1 MTGNCEIINS
11 TFDNNNGQFGGGL
24 GVRGNA
30 SVINSTFTNNQG
42 AFGAAVDMRD
52 GICSFINNSFINN
65 VVYRYGGAID
75 LSRVNYTFINSIFNY
90 NRGDF
95 RGGAIAIEDSSGS
108 FINATF
114 MGNKVTNPNSEGG
127 GAVFI
132 IDVMGVS
139 VHTTFINSKFLN
151 NSATINGGAVHL
163 GGDCNFIN
171 STFINNTAPEG
182 GAVWMGNNGNFTN
195 VTFTSN
201 IAQEYGGAVRSYGT
215 FNNFTNALF
224 TENYAKYGGAVYIA
238 GSGNFNNATFAD
250 NNVSISG
257 GALYLYGGS
266 GNFTNSIFNNNTAS
280 VSGGAVYFSRSNGN
294 LTNSTFDDNRAN
306 SGAAVYTEEDSFYH
320 FINDT
325 FTANIAQEY
334 GGAVYIKWD
343 GMFTESKFNNNSAQY
358 GGAVFINGS
367 CTIINSTFTNN
378 SASAN
383 GGALYLYNGSGNF
396 TNSIFNNNTAS
407 VSGGAVYFSRSNGN
421 LTNSTFDDNRA
432 NSGAAVYT
440 EEDSFYHFIND
451 TFTANIAQE
460 YGGAVFINGSCT
472 IVNSTFTNNSASADG
487 GAVLM
492 NNGSCTIVNS
502 TFTNNSA
509 SANGGALSI
518 KYGNCT
524 IINST
529 FTNNSASADGG
540 AVLMNNGSCTIVNST
555 FTNNSA
561 SANGGAL
568 SIKYGNCTIINSTF
582 INNTAKYGGAIF
594 LYFANYTFTDSTFKY
609 NLVEM
614 DGGAISILDASSGSF
629 INATFMNNKI
639 NGLDYSDGGAVCIID
654 RTGSKYLNTF
664 INSKFLNN
672 SATRAGGAVYTDCIC
687 NFINSTFI
695 NNTAYTGGAVRMN
708 SYYGNFINVTFIDNI
723 AVYRGGAVFCNGGDP
738 FNFTNALFIRNYAED
753 GGAIY
758 NVGYGNF
765 NNSTFTDNHV
775 NGSGGALH
783 LYSGG
788 GNLTNNIFNNNTAVY
803 GGAIFISRYNTNVY
817 NSTFADNIANSAA
830 AIYIVENTVTLD
842 PLYVTFIDS
851 TFIGNNATV
860 GGTIFLNNSK
870 QHSVFNVTKSQFK
883 DNMGNI
889 VYLTNADNITIDND
903 TKALSDFDLCCI
915 YTNMTA
921 IVMDYFYGSTGHI
934 LVNVSCLN
942 MNLPYGIIQIII
954 GNKTYTGYLIEG
966 QGVIDLDDVN
976 VGYYAVSV
984 LYNGSSLWAKSA
996 SNVNFTVFKK
1006 DVDMDLSITNI
1017 TYGEDATVE
1026 VTFNETVEGFVY
1038 IKYDGKIYNVTVNGS
1053 KATIIVDQLDAGNY
1067 TFDVTFDSNN
1077 YNQTIQ
1083 SVNLTVFKANSTI
1096 SANVE
1101 DEDYMENIII
1111 NVTTPCED
1119 GVIYVVINNQTYKG
1133 YVIGGEGSIIVTDLE
1148 PGFYTCNVTYNG
1160 SDNYNSC
1167 VESVNFTVNKLNVT
1181 VVATVEIDDNN
1192 NVLIHVLTDGDDGV
1206 AYVIINNRTYTGNIV
1221 NRTGVINI
1229 TGLLP
1234 GVYETNLVYNGSVY
1248 YNPSVVPVNFT
1259 VDKYD
1264 SAISV
1269 NVVDVVYGKNVVV
1282 NVTTDCDDG
1291 EIYIELNG
1299 QKYTGYI
1306 LGGKG
1311 SIIVPSLEPGSYLVN
1326 VTYNGSV
1333 HYNPCVV
1340 PVNFTV
1346 NRLNVTLVANVE
1358 IDDNDVLIHVLT
1370 DGDDGVAYVVINNR
1384 TYTGNIVN
1392 HTGVIN
1398 ITGLLPGVYETSL
1411 VYNGSVRY
1419 NPSVVPVNFTVDK
1432 YDSAISVNVVDVVY
1446 GKDVVVNVT
1455 TDCDDGEIYI
1465 ELNGQKYTGYIVGGK
1480 GSIIVPSLEPG
1491 SYVVN
1496 VTYNGSVH
1504 YNSCVESVNF
1514 TVNKL
1519 NVTVVANVEIDDNDD
1534 VLIHVLTD
1542 GDDGVAYVVIN
1553 NRTFTGNIVNRTGVI
1568 NITGLLPGDYETNL
1582 VYNGSVHYNPS
1593 GVPVN
1598 FTVDK
1603 YDSEISVNVVDVVYG
1618 KDVIVNVTTDCDDSE
1633 IYIELNGQK
1642 YRGYILD
1649 GKGSIIVPSLEP
1661 GFYIGNVTYEG
1672 SDNYNPCVESVN
1684 FTVNRINS
1692 TTYTSV
1698 ELKNGDVY
1706 INIFTTGEDSV
1717 AYVIFNGTNY
1727 TCDITDG
1734 QGMII
1739 ITGLDTGYYEANLT
1753 YAGTKYYN
1761 PSISYVNFVIGDKI
1775 DSSISVNT
1783 SDVVYGKDVLINVRT
1798 DCDDSIVYVI
1808 VNDQI
1813 FEGNIIGGIGLI
1825 RVSGL
1830 DVGNYELNVTYK
1842 GSDIYKPSVASVNF
1856 TVNPQ
1861 PTCIR
1866 ANGASYIINYGGSY
1880 KVNFDPLLEG
1890 ANITFTI
1897 NGKIISSAVTDKSG
1911 IAVIKLSP
1919 SQLSSIG
1926 AGSHNMIVSF
1936 AGNKNYLPFNTTVK
1950 VSINKENTLFYN
1962 VKSVKRYYKSN
1973 ARSMQL
1979 TATLKNS
1986 KRKVMKNQW
1995 VYFKVNKKTFK
2006 VKTNSK
2012 GVAKLTLNRAK
2023 IKACKLNKKGIYKFT
2038 VTYKTTKT
2046 YKQTTKKGTLKVLK

>member
-1 MTGNCEIINS
+1 MNAKENNDDTNFKSLSASNGDKGDLKDSNEVLNFSSLNNTINSGSSIIVLENNYTYDNSTDSRFIELGGIVISRDLTIDGQGHTIDLGGQIRFLNVNNYSITLKNINIINGITVGEFHGGAVLINNGNCTIINSTFTNNVAYACGGAVAVMTGNCEIINS

-42 AFGAAVDMRD
+42 AFGAAVDIRD

-95 RGGAIAIEDSSGS
+95 RGGAIAIEDSNGS

-114 MGNKVTNPNSEGG
+114 MGNKVTNPNSDGG

-151 NSATINGGAVHL
+151 NTATLNGGAVHL

-182 GAVWMGNNGNFTN
+182 GALYLYGGSGNFTN

-224 TENYAKYGGAVYIA
+224 TENYAKYGGAVYIT

-250 NNVSISG
+250 NNVSKSG
-257 GALYLYGGS
+257 GALYLYSGS

-334 GGAVYIKWD
+334 GGAVYIKRD
-343 GMFTESKFNNNSAQY
+343 GMFTDSKFNNNSAQY
-358 GGAVFINGS
+358 GGAVFINNGS

-383 GGALYLYNGSGNF
+383 GGAL
-396 TNSIFNNNTAS
+396 SIK
-407 VSGGAVYFSRSNGN
+407 Y
-421 LTNSTFDDNRA
+421 
-432 NSGAAVYT
+432 
-440 EEDSFYHFIND
+440 
-451 TFTANIAQE
+451 
-460 YGGAVFINGSCT
+460 GSCT
-472 IVNSTFTNNSASADG
+472 I
-487 GAVLM
+487 
-492 NNGSCTIVNS
+492 I
-502 TFTNNSA
+502 
-509 SANGGALSI
+509 
-518 KYGNCT
+518 
-524 IINST
+524 
-529 FTNNSASADGG
+529 
-540 AVLMNNGSCTIVNST
+540 NST

-594 LYFANYTFTDSTFKY
+594 LNFVNYTFTDSTFKY
-609 NLVEM
+609 NIVEM

-639 NGLDYSDGGAVCIID
+639 NGLEYSDGGAVCIID

-672 SATRAGGAVYTDCIC
+672 SATRGGGAVYTDGIC

-695 NNTAYTGGAVRMN
+695 NNTAYSGGAVRMN

-723 AVYRGGAVFCNGGDP
+723 AVYRGGAVFCNGDP
-738 FNFTNALFIRNYAED
+738 FNFTNALFIRNYAKQ
-753 GGAIY
+753 GGAVY
-758 NVGYGNF
+758 NMGYGNF

-775 NGSGGALH
+775 NGSGGALY

-788 GNLTNNIFNNNTAVY
+788 GNLTNNIFNNNTADIS

-903 TKALSDFDLCCI
+903 TRALSDFDLCCI

-921 IVMDYFYGSTGHI
+921 IVMNYFYDSTGHI
-934 LVNVSCLN
+934 LVNVSCLDIH
-942 MNLPYGIIQIII
+942 LPYGIIQIII

-966 QGVIDLDDVN
+966 QGVIDLDGVN

-984 LYNGSSLWAKSA
+984 LYNGSSIWAKSS

-1017 TYGEDATVE
+1017 TYGEDAAVE
-1026 VTFNETVEGFVY
+1026 VIFNETVEGFVY

-1053 KATIIVDQLDAGNY
+1053 KATIILDQLDAGNY

-1181 VVATVEIDDNN
+1181 VVSNVEIDDNN
-1192 NVLIHVLTDGDDGV
+1192 DVLIHILTDGDDGV
-1206 AYVIINNRTYTGNIV
+1206 AYVIINNNTYTGRIV

-1229 TGLLP
+1229 TGLL
-1234 GVYETNLVYNGSVY
+1234 S
-1248 YNPSVVPVNFT
+1248 
-1259 VDKYD
+1259 
-1264 SAISV
+1264 
-1269 NVVDVVYGKNVVV
+1269 
-1282 NVTTDCDDG
+1282 
-1291 EIYIELNG
+1291 
-1299 QKYTGYI
+1299 GY
-1306 LGGKG
+1306 
-1311 SIIVPSLEPGSYLVN
+1311 
-1326 VTYNGSV
+1326 
-1333 HYNPCVV
+1333 
-1340 PVNFTV
+1340 
-1346 NRLNVTLVANVE
+1346 
-1358 IDDNDVLIHVLT
+1358 
-1370 DGDDGVAYVVINNR
+1370 
-1384 TYTGNIVN
+1384 
-1392 HTGVIN
+1392 
-1398 ITGLLPGVYETSL
+1398 YETSL
-1411 VYNGSVRY
+1411 VYNGSVHY

-1446 GKDVVVNVT
+1446 GKDVIVNVT
-1455 TDCDDGEIYI
+1455 TDCDDG
-1465 ELNGQKYTGYIVGGK
+1465 
-1480 GSIIVPSLEPG
+1480 
-1491 SYVVN
+1491 
-1496 VTYNGSVH
+1496 
-1504 YNSCVESVNF
+1504 
-1514 TVNKL
+1514 
-1519 NVTVVANVEIDDNDD
+1519 
-1534 VLIHVLTD
+1534 
-1542 GDDGVAYVVIN
+1542 
-1553 NRTFTGNIVNRTGVI
+1553 
-1568 NITGLLPGDYETNL
+1568 
-1582 VYNGSVHYNPS
+1582 
-1593 GVPVN
+1593 
-1598 FTVDK
+1598 
-1603 YDSEISVNVVDVVYG
+1603 
-1618 KDVIVNVTTDCDDSE
+1618 E

-1661 GFYIGNVTYEG
+1661 GFYICNVTYTG

-1684 FTVNRINS
+1684 FTVNKIDSS
-1692 TTYTSV
+1692 TNTFV

-1706 INIFTTGEDSV
+1706 INVLTTGEDSV

-1727 TCDITDG
+1727 TCNITGG
-1734 QGMII
+1734 QGMIM
-1739 ITGLDTGYYEANLT
+1739 ITGLDAGYYDANLT
-1753 YAGTKYYN
+1753 YAGNKYYN

-1808 VNDQI
+1808 VNGQI
-1813 FEGNIIGGIGLI
+1813 FEGNIIDGIGLI

-1830 DVGNYELNVTYK
+1830 DTGNYELNVTYK
-1842 GSDIYKPSVASVNF
+1842 GSDIYKPCVASVNF

-1861 PTCIR
+1861 STCIR
-1866 ANGASYIINYGGSY
+1866 ANDASYIINYGGTY

-1890 ANITFTI
+1890 VNITFTI
-1897 NGKIISSAVTDKSG
+1897 NGKNISSTLTDKSG
-1911 IAVIKLSP
+1911 IAVINLSP

-1950 VSINKENTLFYN
+1950 VSINKENTLFSN
-1962 VKSVKRYYKSN
+1962 VKSVKKYYKSN
-1973 ARSMQL
+1973 AKAIQL

-1986 KRKVMKNQW
+1986 KNKVIKNQW
-1995 VYFKVNKKTFK
+1995 VYFKVNNKKTYK

-2023 IKACKLNKKGIYKFT
+2023 IKACKLNKKGNYKFT
-2038 VTYKTTKT
+2038 VTYNTTKT
-2046 YKQTTKKGTLKVLK
+2046 FKQATKNGRLKVLK

>member
-1 MTGNCEIINS
+1 MNAKENNDDTNFKSLSASNGDKGDLKDSNEVLNFSSLNNTINSGSSIIVLENNYTYDNSTDSRFIELGGIVISRDLTIDGQGHTIDLGGQIRFLNVNNYSITLKNINIINGITVGEFHGGAVLINNGNCTIINSTFTNNVAYACGGAVAVMTGNCEIINS

-42 AFGAAVDMRD
+42 AFGAAVDIRD

-95 RGGAIAIEDSSGS
+95 RGGAIAIEDSNGS

-114 MGNKVTNPNSEGG
+114 MGNKVTNPNSDGG

-151 NSATINGGAVHL
+151 NTATLNGGAVHL

-182 GAVWMGNNGNFTN
+182 GALYLYGGSGNFTN

-224 TENYAKYGGAVYIA
+224 TENYAKYGGAVYIT

-250 NNVSISG
+250 NNVSKSG
-257 GALYLYGGS
+257 GALYLYSGS

-280 VSGGAVYFSRSNGN
+280 VSGGAVYFSRSNG
-294 LTNSTFDDNRAN
+294 
-306 SGAAVYTEEDSFYH
+306 
-320 FINDT
+320 I
-325 FTANIAQEY
+325 
-334 GGAVYIKWD
+334 
-343 GMFTESKFNNNSAQY
+343 
-358 GGAVFINGS
+358 
-367 CTIINSTFTNN
+367 
-378 SASAN
+378 
-383 GGALYLYNGSGNF
+383 
-396 TNSIFNNNTAS
+396 
-407 VSGGAVYFSRSNGN
+407 

-460 YGGAVFINGSCT
+460 YGGAVFINNGSCT

-487 GAVLM
+487 GAVFI
-492 NNGSCTIVNS
+492 NNGSCTIINS

-518 KYGNCT
+518 KYGSCT

-540 AVLMNNGSCTIVNST
+540 AVLMNNGSCTIINST

-594 LYFANYTFTDSTFKY
+594 LYFVNYTFTDSTFKY
-609 NLVEM
+609 NIVEM

-639 NGLDYSDGGAVCIID
+639 NGLEYSDGGAVCIID

-672 SATRAGGAVYTDCIC
+672 SATRGGGAVYTDGVC

-695 NNTAYTGGAVRMN
+695 NNTAYSGGAVRMN
-708 SYYGNFINVTFIDNI
+708 SYYGNLINVTFIDNI
-723 AVYRGGAVFCNGGDP
+723 AVDNGGAVFCNGDP
-738 FNFTNALFIRNYAED
+738 FNFTNALFIRNYAKQ
-753 GGAIY
+753 GGAVY
-758 NVGYGNF
+758 NMGYGNF

-775 NGSGGALH
+775 NGSGGALY

-788 GNLTNNIFNNNTAVY
+788 GNLTNNIFNNNTADIS

-903 TKALSDFDLCCI
+903 TRALSDFDLCCI

-921 IVMDYFYGSTGHI
+921 IVMNYFYDSTGHI
-934 LVNVSCLN
+934 LVNVSCLDIH
-942 MNLPYGIIQIII
+942 LPYGIIQIII

-966 QGVIDLDDVN
+966 QGVIDLDGVN

-984 LYNGSSLWAKSA
+984 LYNGSSIWAKSS

-1017 TYGEDATVE
+1017 TYGEDAAVE
-1026 VTFNETVEGFVY
+1026 VIFNETVEGFVY

-1053 KATIIVDQLDAGNY
+1053 KATIILDQLDAGNY

-1181 VVATVEIDDNN
+1181 VVSNVEIDDNN
-1192 NVLIHVLTDGDDGV
+1192 DVLIHILTDGDDGV
-1206 AYVIINNRTYTGNIV
+1206 AYVIINNNTYTGRIV

-1229 TGLLP
+1229 TGLL
-1234 GVYETNLVYNGSVY
+1234 S
-1248 YNPSVVPVNFT
+1248 
-1259 VDKYD
+1259 
-1264 SAISV
+1264 
-1269 NVVDVVYGKNVVV
+1269 
-1282 NVTTDCDDG
+1282 
-1291 EIYIELNG
+1291 
-1299 QKYTGYI
+1299 GY
-1306 LGGKG
+1306 
-1311 SIIVPSLEPGSYLVN
+1311 
-1326 VTYNGSV
+1326 
-1333 HYNPCVV
+1333 
-1340 PVNFTV
+1340 
-1346 NRLNVTLVANVE
+1346 
-1358 IDDNDVLIHVLT
+1358 
-1370 DGDDGVAYVVINNR
+1370 
-1384 TYTGNIVN
+1384 
-1392 HTGVIN
+1392 
-1398 ITGLLPGVYETSL
+1398 YETSL
-1411 VYNGSVRY
+1411 VYNGSVHY

-1446 GKDVVVNVT
+1446 GKDVIVNVT
-1455 TDCDDGEIYI
+1455 TDCDDG
-1465 ELNGQKYTGYIVGGK
+1465 
-1480 GSIIVPSLEPG
+1480 
-1491 SYVVN
+1491 
-1496 VTYNGSVH
+1496 
-1504 YNSCVESVNF
+1504 
-1514 TVNKL
+1514 
-1519 NVTVVANVEIDDNDD
+1519 
-1534 VLIHVLTD
+1534 
-1542 GDDGVAYVVIN
+1542 
-1553 NRTFTGNIVNRTGVI
+1553 
-1568 NITGLLPGDYETNL
+1568 
-1582 VYNGSVHYNPS
+1582 
-1593 GVPVN
+1593 
-1598 FTVDK
+1598 
-1603 YDSEISVNVVDVVYG
+1603 
-1618 KDVIVNVTTDCDDSE
+1618 E

-1661 GFYIGNVTYEG
+1661 GFYICNVTYTG

-1684 FTVNRINS
+1684 FTVNKIDSS
-1692 TTYTSV
+1692 TNTFV

-1706 INIFTTGEDSV
+1706 INVLTTGEDSV

-1727 TCDITDG
+1727 TCNITGG
-1734 QGMII
+1734 QGMIM
-1739 ITGLDTGYYEANLT
+1739 ITGLDAGYYDANLT
-1753 YAGTKYYN
+1753 YAGNKYYN

-1808 VNDQI
+1808 VNGQI
-1813 FEGNIIGGIGLI
+1813 FEGNIIDGIGLI

-1830 DVGNYELNVTYK
+1830 DTGNYELNVTYK
-1842 GSDIYKPSVASVNF
+1842 GSDIYKPCVASVNF

-1861 PTCIR
+1861 STCIR
-1866 ANGASYIINYGGSY
+1866 ANDASYIINYGGTY

-1890 ANITFTI
+1890 VNITFTI
-1897 NGKIISSAVTDKSG
+1897 NGKNISSTLTDKSG
-1911 IAVIKLSP
+1911 IAVINLSP

-1950 VSINKENTLFYN
+1950 VSINKENTLFSN
-1962 VKSVKRYYKSN
+1962 VKSVKKYYKSN
-1973 ARSMQL
+1973 AKAIQL

-1986 KRKVMKNQW
+1986 KNKVIKNQW
-1995 VYFKVNKKTFK
+1995 VYFKVNNKKTYK

-2023 IKACKLNKKGIYKFT
+2023 IKACKLNKKGNYKFT
-2038 VTYKTTKT
+2038 VTYNTTKT
-2046 YKQTTKKGTLKVLK
+2046 FKQATKNGRLKVLK

>member
-1 MTGNCEIINS
+1 MNAKENNDDTNFKSLSASNGDKGDLKDSNEVLNFSSLNNTINSGSSIIVLENNYTYDNSTDSRFIELGGIVISRDLTIDGQGHTIDLGGQIRFLNVNNYSITLKNINIINGITVGEFHGGAVLINNGNCTIINSTFTNNVAYACGGAVAVMTGNCEIINS

-42 AFGAAVDMRD
+42 AFGAAVDIRD

-95 RGGAIAIEDSSGS
+95 RGGAIAIEDSNGS

-114 MGNKVTNPNSEGG
+114 MGNKVTNPNSDGG

-151 NSATINGGAVHL
+151 NTATLNGGAVHL

-182 GAVWMGNNGNFTN
+182 GALYLYGGSGNFTN

-224 TENYAKYGGAVYIA
+224 TENYAKYGGAVYIT

-250 NNVSISG
+250 NNVSKSG
-257 GALYLYGGS
+257 GALYLYDGS

-334 GGAVYIKWD
+334 GGAVYIKRD
-343 GMFTESKFNNNSAQY
+343 GMFTDSKFNNNSAQY
-358 GGAVFINGS
+358 GGAVFINNGS

-383 GGALYLYNGSGNF
+383 GGAL
-396 TNSIFNNNTAS
+396 
-407 VSGGAVYFSRSNGN
+407 
-421 LTNSTFDDNRA
+421 
-432 NSGAAVYT
+432 
-440 EEDSFYHFIND
+440 
-451 TFTANIAQE
+451 
-460 YGGAVFINGSCT
+460 
-472 IVNSTFTNNSASADG
+472 
-487 GAVLM
+487 
-492 NNGSCTIVNS
+492 
-502 TFTNNSA
+502 
-509 SANGGALSI
+509 SI
-518 KYGNCT
+518 KYGSCT

-540 AVLMNNGSCTIVNST
+540 AVLMNNGSCTIINST

-594 LYFANYTFTDSTFKY
+594 LYFVNYTFTDSTFKY
-609 NLVEM
+609 NIVEM

-639 NGLDYSDGGAVCIID
+639 NGLEYSDGGAVCIID

-672 SATRAGGAVYTDCIC
+672 SATRGGGAVYTDGVC

-695 NNTAYTGGAVRMN
+695 NNTAYSGGAVRMN
-708 SYYGNFINVTFIDNI
+708 SYYGNLINVTFIDNI
-723 AVYRGGAVFCNGGDP
+723 AVDNGGAVFCNGDP
-738 FNFTNALFIRNYAED
+738 FNFTNALFIRNYAKQ
-753 GGAIY
+753 GGAVY
-758 NVGYGNF
+758 NMGYGNF

-775 NGSGGALH
+775 NGSGGALY

-788 GNLTNNIFNNNTAVY
+788 GNLTNNIFNNNTADIS

-903 TKALSDFDLCCI
+903 TRALSDFDLCCI

-921 IVMDYFYGSTGHI
+921 IVMNYFYDSTGHI
-934 LVNVSCLN
+934 LVNVSCLDIH
-942 MNLPYGIIQIII
+942 LPYGIIQIII

-966 QGVIDLDDVN
+966 QGVIDLDGVN

-984 LYNGSSLWAKSA
+984 LYNGSSIWAKSS

-1017 TYGEDATVE
+1017 TYGEDAAVE
-1026 VTFNETVEGFVY
+1026 VIFNETVEGFVY

-1053 KATIIVDQLDAGNY
+1053 KATIILDQLDAGNY

-1181 VVATVEIDDNN
+1181 VVSNVEIDDNN
-1192 NVLIHVLTDGDDGV
+1192 DVLIHILTDGDDGV
-1206 AYVIINNRTYTGNIV
+1206 AYVIINNNTYTGRIV

-1229 TGLLP
+1229 TGLL
-1234 GVYETNLVYNGSVY
+1234 S
-1248 YNPSVVPVNFT
+1248 
-1259 VDKYD
+1259 
-1264 SAISV
+1264 
-1269 NVVDVVYGKNVVV
+1269 
-1282 NVTTDCDDG
+1282 
-1291 EIYIELNG
+1291 
-1299 QKYTGYI
+1299 GY
-1306 LGGKG
+1306 
-1311 SIIVPSLEPGSYLVN
+1311 
-1326 VTYNGSV
+1326 
-1333 HYNPCVV
+1333 
-1340 PVNFTV
+1340 
-1346 NRLNVTLVANVE
+1346 
-1358 IDDNDVLIHVLT
+1358 
-1370 DGDDGVAYVVINNR
+1370 
-1384 TYTGNIVN
+1384 
-1392 HTGVIN
+1392 
-1398 ITGLLPGVYETSL
+1398 YETSL
-1411 VYNGSVRY
+1411 VYNGSVHY

-1446 GKDVVVNVT
+1446 GKDVIVNVT
-1455 TDCDDGEIYI
+1455 TDCDDG
-1465 ELNGQKYTGYIVGGK
+1465 
-1480 GSIIVPSLEPG
+1480 
-1491 SYVVN
+1491 
-1496 VTYNGSVH
+1496 
-1504 YNSCVESVNF
+1504 
-1514 TVNKL
+1514 
-1519 NVTVVANVEIDDNDD
+1519 
-1534 VLIHVLTD
+1534 
-1542 GDDGVAYVVIN
+1542 
-1553 NRTFTGNIVNRTGVI
+1553 
-1568 NITGLLPGDYETNL
+1568 
-1582 VYNGSVHYNPS
+1582 
-1593 GVPVN
+1593 
-1598 FTVDK
+1598 
-1603 YDSEISVNVVDVVYG
+1603 
-1618 KDVIVNVTTDCDDSE
+1618 E

-1661 GFYIGNVTYEG
+1661 GFYICNVTYTG

-1684 FTVNRINS
+1684 FTVNKIDSS
-1692 TTYTSV
+1692 TNTFV

-1706 INIFTTGEDSV
+1706 INVLTTGEDSV

-1727 TCDITDG
+1727 TCNITGG
-1734 QGMII
+1734 QGMIM
-1739 ITGLDTGYYEANLT
+1739 ITGLDAGYYDANLT
-1753 YAGTKYYN
+1753 YAGNKYYN

-1808 VNDQI
+1808 VNGQI
-1813 FEGNIIGGIGLI
+1813 FEGNIIDGIGLI

-1830 DVGNYELNVTYK
+1830 DTGNYELNVTYK
-1842 GSDIYKPSVASVNF
+1842 GSDIYKPCVASVNF

-1861 PTCIR
+1861 STCIR
-1866 ANGASYIINYGGSY
+1866 ANDASYIINYGGTY

-1890 ANITFTI
+1890 VNITFTI
-1897 NGKIISSAVTDKSG
+1897 NGKNISSTLTDKSG
-1911 IAVIKLSP
+1911 IAVINLSP

-1950 VSINKENTLFYN
+1950 VSINKENTLFSN
-1962 VKSVKRYYKSN
+1962 VKSVKKYYKSN
-1973 ARSMQL
+1973 AKAIQL

-1986 KRKVMKNQW
+1986 KNKVIKNQW
-1995 VYFKVNKKTFK
+1995 VYFKVNNKKTYK

-2023 IKACKLNKKGIYKFT
+2023 IKACKLNKKGNYKFT
-2038 VTYKTTKT
+2038 VTYNTTKT
-2046 YKQTTKKGTLKVLK
+2046 FKQATKNGRLKVLK

>member
-1 MTGNCEIINS
+1 MNAKENNDDTNFKSLSASNGDKGDLKDSNEVLNFSSLNNTINSGSSIIVLENNYTYDNSTDSRFIELGGIVISRDLTIDGQGHTIDLGGQIRFLNVNNYSITLKNINIINGITVGEFHGGAVLINNGNCTIINSTFTNNVAYACGGAVAVMTGNCEIINS

-42 AFGAAVDMRD
+42 AFGAAVDIRD

-95 RGGAIAIEDSSGS
+95 RGGAIAIEDSNGS

-114 MGNKVTNPNSEGG
+114 MGNKVTNPNSDGG

-151 NSATINGGAVHL
+151 NTATLNGGAVHL

-182 GAVWMGNNGNFTN
+182 GALYLYGGSGNFTN

-224 TENYAKYGGAVYIA
+224 TENYAKYGGAVYIT

-250 NNVSISG
+250 NNVSKSG
-257 GALYLYGGS
+257 GALYLYSGS

-280 VSGGAVYFSRSNGN
+280 VSGGAVYFSRSNG
-294 LTNSTFDDNRAN
+294 
-306 SGAAVYTEEDSFYH
+306 
-320 FINDT
+320 I
-325 FTANIAQEY
+325 
-334 GGAVYIKWD
+334 
-343 GMFTESKFNNNSAQY
+343 
-358 GGAVFINGS
+358 
-367 CTIINSTFTNN
+367 
-378 SASAN
+378 
-383 GGALYLYNGSGNF
+383 
-396 TNSIFNNNTAS
+396 
-407 VSGGAVYFSRSNGN
+407 

-460 YGGAVFINGSCT
+460 YGGAVFIN
-472 IVNSTFTNNSASADG
+472 
-487 GAVLM
+487 
-492 NNGSCTIVNS
+492 NGSCTIVNS

-518 KYGNCT
+518 KYGSCT

-594 LYFANYTFTDSTFKY
+594 LNFVNYTFTDSTFKY
-609 NLVEM
+609 NIVEM

-639 NGLDYSDGGAVCIID
+639 NGLEYSEGGAVCIID

-672 SATRAGGAVYTDCIC
+672 SATRGGGAVYTDGIC

-723 AVYRGGAVFCNGGDP
+723 AVYRGGAVFCNGDP
-738 FNFTNALFIRNYAED
+738 FNFTNDLFIRNYAED
-753 GGAIY
+753 GGAVY
-758 NVGYGNF
+758 NMGHANF

-775 NGSGGALH
+775 NGSGGALY

-788 GNLTNNIFNNNTAVY
+788 GNLTNNIFNNNTADIS

-903 TKALSDFDLCCI
+903 TRALSDFDLCCI

-921 IVMDYFYGSTGHI
+921 IVMNYFYDSTGHI
-934 LVNVSCLN
+934 LVNVSCLDIH
-942 MNLPYGIIQIII
+942 LPYGIIQIII

-966 QGVIDLDDVN
+966 QGVIDLDGVN

-984 LYNGSSLWAKSA
+984 LYNGSSIWAKSS

-1017 TYGEDATVE
+1017 TYGEDAAVE
-1026 VTFNETVEGFVY
+1026 VIFNETVEGFVY

-1053 KATIIVDQLDAGNY
+1053 KATIILDQLDAGNY

-1181 VVATVEIDDNN
+1181 VVSNVEIDDNN
-1192 NVLIHVLTDGDDGV
+1192 DVLIHILTDGDDGV
-1206 AYVIINNRTYTGNIV
+1206 AYVIINNNTYTGRIV

-1229 TGLLP
+1229 TGLL
-1234 GVYETNLVYNGSVY
+1234 S
-1248 YNPSVVPVNFT
+1248 
-1259 VDKYD
+1259 
-1264 SAISV
+1264 
-1269 NVVDVVYGKNVVV
+1269 
-1282 NVTTDCDDG
+1282 
-1291 EIYIELNG
+1291 
-1299 QKYTGYI
+1299 GY
-1306 LGGKG
+1306 
-1311 SIIVPSLEPGSYLVN
+1311 
-1326 VTYNGSV
+1326 
-1333 HYNPCVV
+1333 
-1340 PVNFTV
+1340 
-1346 NRLNVTLVANVE
+1346 
-1358 IDDNDVLIHVLT
+1358 
-1370 DGDDGVAYVVINNR
+1370 
-1384 TYTGNIVN
+1384 
-1392 HTGVIN
+1392 
-1398 ITGLLPGVYETSL
+1398 YETSL
-1411 VYNGSVRY
+1411 VYNGSVHY

-1446 GKDVVVNVT
+1446 GKDVIVNVT
-1455 TDCDDGEIYI
+1455 TDCDDG
-1465 ELNGQKYTGYIVGGK
+1465 
-1480 GSIIVPSLEPG
+1480 
-1491 SYVVN
+1491 
-1496 VTYNGSVH
+1496 
-1504 YNSCVESVNF
+1504 
-1514 TVNKL
+1514 
-1519 NVTVVANVEIDDNDD
+1519 
-1534 VLIHVLTD
+1534 
-1542 GDDGVAYVVIN
+1542 
-1553 NRTFTGNIVNRTGVI
+1553 
-1568 NITGLLPGDYETNL
+1568 
-1582 VYNGSVHYNPS
+1582 
-1593 GVPVN
+1593 
-1598 FTVDK
+1598 
-1603 YDSEISVNVVDVVYG
+1603 
-1618 KDVIVNVTTDCDDSE
+1618 E

-1661 GFYIGNVTYEG
+1661 GFYICNVTYTG

-1684 FTVNRINS
+1684 FTVNKIDSS
-1692 TTYTSV
+1692 TNTFV

-1706 INIFTTGEDSV
+1706 INVLTTGEDSV

-1727 TCDITDG
+1727 TCNITGG
-1734 QGMII
+1734 QGMIM
-1739 ITGLDTGYYEANLT
+1739 ITGLDAGYYDANLT
-1753 YAGTKYYN
+1753 YAGNKYYN

-1808 VNDQI
+1808 VNGQI
-1813 FEGNIIGGIGLI
+1813 FEGNIIDGIGLI

-1830 DVGNYELNVTYK
+1830 DAGNYEFNVTYK
-1842 GSDIYKPSVASVNF
+1842 GSDIYKPCVASVNF

-1861 PTCIR
+1861 STCIR
-1866 ANGASYIINYGGSY
+1866 ANDASYIINYGGTY

-1890 ANITFTI
+1890 VNITFTI
-1897 NGKIISSAVTDKSG
+1897 NGKNISSTLTDKSG
-1911 IAVIKLSP
+1911 IAVINLSP

-1950 VSINKENTLFYN
+1950 VSINKENTLFSN
-1962 VKSVKRYYKSN
+1962 VKSVKKYYKSN
-1973 ARSMQL
+1973 AKAIQL

-1986 KRKVMKNQW
+1986 KNKVIKNQW
-1995 VYFKVNKKTFK
+1995 VYFKVNNKKTYK

-2023 IKACKLNKKGIYKFT
+2023 IKACKLNKKGNYKFT
-2038 VTYKTTKT
+2038 VTYNTTKT
-2046 YKQTTKKGTLKVLK
+2046 FKQATKNGRLKVLK

>member
-1 MTGNCEIINS
+1 MNAKENNDDTNFKSLSASNGDKGDLKDSNEVLNFSSLNNTINSGSSIIVLENNYTYDNSTDSRFIELGGIVISRDLTIDGQGHTIDLGGQIRFLNVNNYSITLKNINIINGITVGEFHGGAVLINNGNCTIINSTFTNNVAYACGGAVAVMTGNCEIINS

-42 AFGAAVDMRD
+42 AFGAAVDIRD

-95 RGGAIAIEDSSGS
+95 RGGAIAIEDSNGS

-114 MGNKVTNPNSEGG
+114 MGNKVTNPNSDGG

-151 NSATINGGAVHL
+151 NTATLNGGAVHL

-182 GAVWMGNNGNFTN
+182 GALYLYGGSGNFTN

-224 TENYAKYGGAVYIA
+224 TENYAKYGGAVYIT

-250 NNVSISG
+250 NNVSKSGGALYLYDGSGNFTNSIFNNNTASVSGGAVYFSRSNGILTNSTFDDNRANSGAAVYTEEDSFYHFINDAFTANIAQEYGGAVYIKRDGMFTDSKFNNNSAQYGGAVFINNGSCTIINSTFTNNSASANG

-280 VSGGAVYFSRSNGN
+280 VSGGAVYFSRSNG
-294 LTNSTFDDNRAN
+294 
-306 SGAAVYTEEDSFYH
+306 
-320 FINDT
+320 I
-325 FTANIAQEY
+325 
-334 GGAVYIKWD
+334 
-343 GMFTESKFNNNSAQY
+343 
-358 GGAVFINGS
+358 
-367 CTIINSTFTNN
+367 
-378 SASAN
+378 
-383 GGALYLYNGSGNF
+383 
-396 TNSIFNNNTAS
+396 
-407 VSGGAVYFSRSNGN
+407 

-460 YGGAVFINGSCT
+460 YGGAVFIN
-472 IVNSTFTNNSASADG
+472 
-487 GAVLM
+487 
-492 NNGSCTIVNS
+492 NGSCTIVNS

-518 KYGNCT
+518 KYGSCT
-524 IINST
+524 IVNST

-594 LYFANYTFTDSTFKY
+594 LNFVNYTFTDSTFKY
-609 NLVEM
+609 NIVEM

-639 NGLDYSDGGAVCIID
+639 NGLEYSEGGAVCIID

-672 SATRAGGAVYTDCIC
+672 SATRGGGAVYTDGIC

-723 AVYRGGAVFCNGGDP
+723 AVYRGGAVFCNGDP
-738 FNFTNALFIRNYAED
+738 FNFTNDLFIRNYAED
-753 GGAIY
+753 GGAVY
-758 NVGYGNF
+758 NMGHANF

-775 NGSGGALH
+775 NGSGGALY

-788 GNLTNNIFNNNTAVY
+788 GNLTNNIFNNNTADIS

-903 TKALSDFDLCCI
+903 TRALSDFDLCCI

-921 IVMDYFYGSTGHI
+921 IVMNYFYDSTGHI
-934 LVNVSCLN
+934 LVNVSCLDIH
-942 MNLPYGIIQIII
+942 LPYGIIQIII

-966 QGVIDLDDVN
+966 QGVIDLDGVN

-984 LYNGSSLWAKSA
+984 LYNGSSIWAKSS

-1017 TYGEDATVE
+1017 TYGEDAAVE
-1026 VTFNETVEGFVY
+1026 VIFNETVEGFVY

-1053 KATIIVDQLDAGNY
+1053 KATIILDQLDAGNY

-1181 VVATVEIDDNN
+1181 VVSNVEIDDNN
-1192 NVLIHVLTDGDDGV
+1192 DVLIHILTDGDDGV
-1206 AYVIINNRTYTGNIV
+1206 AYVIINNNTYTGRIV

-1229 TGLLP
+1229 TGLL
-1234 GVYETNLVYNGSVY
+1234 S
-1248 YNPSVVPVNFT
+1248 
-1259 VDKYD
+1259 
-1264 SAISV
+1264 
-1269 NVVDVVYGKNVVV
+1269 
-1282 NVTTDCDDG
+1282 
-1291 EIYIELNG
+1291 
-1299 QKYTGYI
+1299 GY
-1306 LGGKG
+1306 
-1311 SIIVPSLEPGSYLVN
+1311 
-1326 VTYNGSV
+1326 
-1333 HYNPCVV
+1333 
-1340 PVNFTV
+1340 
-1346 NRLNVTLVANVE
+1346 
-1358 IDDNDVLIHVLT
+1358 
-1370 DGDDGVAYVVINNR
+1370 
-1384 TYTGNIVN
+1384 
-1392 HTGVIN
+1392 
-1398 ITGLLPGVYETSL
+1398 YETSL
-1411 VYNGSVRY
+1411 VYNGSVHY

-1446 GKDVVVNVT
+1446 GKDVIVNVT
-1455 TDCDDGEIYI
+1455 TDCDDG
-1465 ELNGQKYTGYIVGGK
+1465 
-1480 GSIIVPSLEPG
+1480 
-1491 SYVVN
+1491 
-1496 VTYNGSVH
+1496 
-1504 YNSCVESVNF
+1504 
-1514 TVNKL
+1514 
-1519 NVTVVANVEIDDNDD
+1519 
-1534 VLIHVLTD
+1534 
-1542 GDDGVAYVVIN
+1542 
-1553 NRTFTGNIVNRTGVI
+1553 
-1568 NITGLLPGDYETNL
+1568 
-1582 VYNGSVHYNPS
+1582 
-1593 GVPVN
+1593 
-1598 FTVDK
+1598 
-1603 YDSEISVNVVDVVYG
+1603 
-1618 KDVIVNVTTDCDDSE
+1618 E

-1661 GFYIGNVTYEG
+1661 GFYICNVTYTG

-1684 FTVNRINS
+1684 FTVNKIDSS
-1692 TTYTSV
+1692 TNTFV

-1706 INIFTTGEDSV
+1706 INVLTTGEDSV

-1727 TCDITDG
+1727 TCNITGG
-1734 QGMII
+1734 QGMIM
-1739 ITGLDTGYYEANLT
+1739 ITGLDAGYYDANLT
-1753 YAGTKYYN
+1753 YAGNKYYN

-1808 VNDQI
+1808 VNGQI
-1813 FEGNIIGGIGLI
+1813 FEGNIIDGIGLI

-1830 DVGNYELNVTYK
+1830 DTGNYELNVTYK
-1842 GSDIYKPSVASVNF
+1842 GSDIYKPCVASVNF

-1861 PTCIR
+1861 STCIR
-1866 ANGASYIINYGGSY
+1866 ANDASYIINYGGTY

-1890 ANITFTI
+1890 VNITFTI
-1897 NGKIISSAVTDKSG
+1897 NGKNISSTLTDKSG
-1911 IAVIKLSP
+1911 IAVINLSP

-1950 VSINKENTLFYN
+1950 VSINKENTLFSN
-1962 VKSVKRYYKSN
+1962 VKSVKKYYKSN
-1973 ARSMQL
+1973 AKAIQL

-1986 KRKVMKNQW
+1986 KNKVIKNQW
-1995 VYFKVNKKTFK
+1995 VYFKVNNKKTYK

-2023 IKACKLNKKGIYKFT
+2023 IKACKLNKKGNYKFT
-2038 VTYKTTKT
+2038 VTYNTTKT
-2046 YKQTTKKGTLKVLK
+2046 FKQATKNGRLKVLK

>member
-1 MTGNCEIINS
+1 MNAKENNDDTNFKSLSASNGDKGDLKDSNEVLNFSSLNNTINSGSSIIVLENNYTYDNSTDSRFIELGGIVISRDLTIDGQGHTIDLGGQIRFLNVNNYSITLKNINIINGITVGEFHGGAVLINNGNCTIINSTFTNNVAYACGGAVAVMTGNCEIINS

-42 AFGAAVDMRD
+42 AFGAAVDIRD

-95 RGGAIAIEDSSGS
+95 RGGAIAIEDSNGS

-114 MGNKVTNPNSEGG
+114 MGNKVTNPNSDGG

-151 NSATINGGAVHL
+151 NTATLNGGAVHL

-182 GAVWMGNNGNFTN
+182 GALYLYGGSGNFTN

-224 TENYAKYGGAVYIA
+224 TENYAKYGGAVYIT

-250 NNVSISG
+250 NNVSKSG
-257 GALYLYGGS
+257 GALYLY
-266 GNFTNSIFNNNTAS
+266 
-280 VSGGAVYFSRSNGN
+280 
-294 LTNSTFDDNRAN
+294 D
-306 SGAAVYTEEDSFYH
+306 
-320 FINDT
+320 
-325 FTANIAQEY
+325 
-334 GGAVYIKWD
+334 
-343 GMFTESKFNNNSAQY
+343 
-358 GGAVFINGS
+358 
-367 CTIINSTFTNN
+367 
-378 SASAN
+378 
-383 GGALYLYNGSGNF
+383 GSGNF

-460 YGGAVFINGSCT
+460 YGGAVFINNGSCT

-492 NNGSCTIVNS
+492 NNGSCTI
-502 TFTNNSA
+502 
-509 SANGGALSI
+509 I
-518 KYGNCT
+518 
-524 IINST
+524 
-529 FTNNSASADGG
+529 
-540 AVLMNNGSCTIVNST
+540 NST

-594 LYFANYTFTDSTFKY
+594 LNFVNYTFTDSTFKY
-609 NLVEM
+609 NIVEM

-639 NGLDYSDGGAVCIID
+639 NGLEYSDGGAVCIID

-672 SATRAGGAVYTDCIC
+672 SATRGGGAVYTDGVC

-695 NNTAYTGGAVRMN
+695 NNTAYSGGAVRMN

-723 AVYRGGAVFCNGGDP
+723 AVDNGGAVFCNGDP
-738 FNFTNALFIRNYAED
+738 FNFTNALFIRNYAKQ
-753 GGAIY
+753 GGAVY
-758 NVGYGNF
+758 NMGYGNF

-775 NGSGGALH
+775 NGSGGALY

-788 GNLTNNIFNNNTAVY
+788 GNLTNNIFNNNTADIS

-903 TKALSDFDLCCI
+903 TRALSDFDLCCI

-921 IVMDYFYGSTGHI
+921 IVMNYFYDSTGHI
-934 LVNVSCLN
+934 LVNVSCLDIH
-942 MNLPYGIIQIII
+942 LPYGIIQIII

-966 QGVIDLDDVN
+966 QGVIDLDGVN

-984 LYNGSSLWAKSA
+984 LYNGSSIWAKSS

-1017 TYGEDATVE
+1017 TYGEDAAVE
-1026 VTFNETVEGFVY
+1026 VIFNETVEGFVY

-1053 KATIIVDQLDAGNY
+1053 KATIILDQLDAGNY

-1181 VVATVEIDDNN
+1181 VVSNVEIDDNN
-1192 NVLIHVLTDGDDGV
+1192 DVLIHILTDGDDGV
-1206 AYVIINNRTYTGNIV
+1206 AYVIINNNTYTGRIV

-1229 TGLLP
+1229 TGLL
-1234 GVYETNLVYNGSVY
+1234 S
-1248 YNPSVVPVNFT
+1248 
-1259 VDKYD
+1259 
-1264 SAISV
+1264 
-1269 NVVDVVYGKNVVV
+1269 
-1282 NVTTDCDDG
+1282 
-1291 EIYIELNG
+1291 
-1299 QKYTGYI
+1299 GY
-1306 LGGKG
+1306 
-1311 SIIVPSLEPGSYLVN
+1311 
-1326 VTYNGSV
+1326 
-1333 HYNPCVV
+1333 
-1340 PVNFTV
+1340 
-1346 NRLNVTLVANVE
+1346 
-1358 IDDNDVLIHVLT
+1358 
-1370 DGDDGVAYVVINNR
+1370 
-1384 TYTGNIVN
+1384 
-1392 HTGVIN
+1392 
-1398 ITGLLPGVYETSL
+1398 YETSL
-1411 VYNGSVRY
+1411 VYNGSVHY

-1446 GKDVVVNVT
+1446 GKDVIVNVT
-1455 TDCDDGEIYI
+1455 TDCDDG
-1465 ELNGQKYTGYIVGGK
+1465 
-1480 GSIIVPSLEPG
+1480 
-1491 SYVVN
+1491 
-1496 VTYNGSVH
+1496 
-1504 YNSCVESVNF
+1504 
-1514 TVNKL
+1514 
-1519 NVTVVANVEIDDNDD
+1519 
-1534 VLIHVLTD
+1534 
-1542 GDDGVAYVVIN
+1542 
-1553 NRTFTGNIVNRTGVI
+1553 
-1568 NITGLLPGDYETNL
+1568 
-1582 VYNGSVHYNPS
+1582 
-1593 GVPVN
+1593 
-1598 FTVDK
+1598 
-1603 YDSEISVNVVDVVYG
+1603 
-1618 KDVIVNVTTDCDDSE
+1618 E

-1661 GFYIGNVTYEG
+1661 GFYICNVTYTG

-1684 FTVNRINS
+1684 FTVNKIDSS
-1692 TTYTSV
+1692 TNTFV

-1706 INIFTTGEDSV
+1706 INVLTTGEDSV

-1727 TCDITDG
+1727 TCNITGG
-1734 QGMII
+1734 QGMIM
-1739 ITGLDTGYYEANLT
+1739 ITGLDAGYYDANLT
-1753 YAGTKYYN
+1753 YAGNKYYN

-1808 VNDQI
+1808 VNGQI
-1813 FEGNIIGGIGLI
+1813 FEGNIIDGIGLI

-1830 DVGNYELNVTYK
+1830 DTGNYELNVTYK
-1842 GSDIYKPSVASVNF
+1842 GSDIYKPCVASVNF

-1861 PTCIR
+1861 STCIR
-1866 ANGASYIINYGGSY
+1866 ANDASYIINYGGTY

-1890 ANITFTI
+1890 VNITFTI
-1897 NGKIISSAVTDKSG
+1897 NGKNISSTLTDKSG
-1911 IAVIKLSP
+1911 IAVINLSP

-1950 VSINKENTLFYN
+1950 VSINKENTLFSN
-1962 VKSVKRYYKSN
+1962 VKSVKKYYKSN
-1973 ARSMQL
+1973 AKAIQL

-1986 KRKVMKNQW
+1986 KNKVIKNQW
-1995 VYFKVNKKTFK
+1995 VYFKVNNKKTYK

-2023 IKACKLNKKGIYKFT
+2023 IKACKLNKKGNYKFT

-2046 YKQTTKKGTLKVLK
+2046 FKQATKNGRLKVLK

>member
-1 MTGNCEIINS
+1 MNAKENNDDTNFKSLSASNGDKGDLKDSNEVLNFSSLNNTINSGSSIIVLENNYTYDNSTDSRFIELGGIVISRDLTIDGQGHTIDLGGQIRFLNVNNYSITLKNINIINGITVGEFHGGAVLINNGNCTIINSTFTNNVAYACGGAVAVMTGNCEIINS

-42 AFGAAVDMRD
+42 AFGAAVDIRD

-95 RGGAIAIEDSSGS
+95 RGGAIAIEDSNGS

-114 MGNKVTNPNSEGG
+114 MGNKVTNPNSDGG

-151 NSATINGGAVHL
+151 NTATLNGGAVHL

-182 GAVWMGNNGNFTN
+182 GALYLYGGSGNFTN

-224 TENYAKYGGAVYIA
+224 TENYAKYGGAVYIT

-250 NNVSISG
+250 NNVSKSG
-257 GALYLYGGS
+257 GALYLYSGS

-280 VSGGAVYFSRSNGN
+280 VSGGAVYFSRSNGI

-320 FINDT
+320 FINDA

-334 GGAVYIKWD
+334 GGAVYIKRD
-343 GMFTESKFNNNSAQY
+343 GMFTDSKFNNNSAQY
-358 GGAVFINGS
+358 GGAVFINNGS
-367 CTIINSTFTNN
+367 CTII
-378 SASAN
+378 
-383 GGALYLYNGSGNF
+383 
-396 TNSIFNNNTAS
+396 
-407 VSGGAVYFSRSNGN
+407 
-421 LTNSTFDDNRA
+421 
-432 NSGAAVYT
+432 
-440 EEDSFYHFIND
+440 
-451 TFTANIAQE
+451 
-460 YGGAVFINGSCT
+460 
-472 IVNSTFTNNSASADG
+472 
-487 GAVLM
+487 
-492 NNGSCTIVNS
+492 
-502 TFTNNSA
+502 
-509 SANGGALSI
+509 
-518 KYGNCT
+518 
-524 IINST
+524 
-529 FTNNSASADGG
+529 
-540 AVLMNNGSCTIVNST
+540 NST

-594 LYFANYTFTDSTFKY
+594 LYFVNYTFTDSTFKY
-609 NLVEM
+609 NIVEM

-639 NGLDYSDGGAVCIID
+639 NGLEYSDGGAVCIID

-672 SATRAGGAVYTDCIC
+672 SATRGGGAVYTDGVC

-695 NNTAYTGGAVRMN
+695 NNTAYSGGAVRMN
-708 SYYGNFINVTFIDNI
+708 SYYGNLINVTFIDNI
-723 AVYRGGAVFCNGGDP
+723 AVDNGGAVFCNGDP
-738 FNFTNALFIRNYAED
+738 FNFTNALFIRNYAKQ
-753 GGAIY
+753 GGAVY
-758 NVGYGNF
+758 NMGYGNF

-775 NGSGGALH
+775 NGSGGALY

-788 GNLTNNIFNNNTAVY
+788 GNLTNNIFNNNTADIS

-903 TKALSDFDLCCI
+903 TRALSDFDLCCI

-921 IVMDYFYGSTGHI
+921 IVMNYFYDSTGHI
-934 LVNVSCLN
+934 LVNVSCLDIH
-942 MNLPYGIIQIII
+942 LPYGIIQIII

-966 QGVIDLDDVN
+966 QGVIDLDGVN

-984 LYNGSSLWAKSA
+984 LYNGSSIWAKSS

-1017 TYGEDATVE
+1017 TYGEDAAVE
-1026 VTFNETVEGFVY
+1026 VIFNETVEGFVY

-1053 KATIIVDQLDAGNY
+1053 KATIILDQLDAGNY

-1181 VVATVEIDDNN
+1181 VVSNVEIDDNN
-1192 NVLIHVLTDGDDGV
+1192 DVLIHILTDGDDGV
-1206 AYVIINNRTYTGNIV
+1206 AYVIINNNTYTGRIV

-1229 TGLLP
+1229 TGLL
-1234 GVYETNLVYNGSVY
+1234 S
-1248 YNPSVVPVNFT
+1248 
-1259 VDKYD
+1259 
-1264 SAISV
+1264 
-1269 NVVDVVYGKNVVV
+1269 
-1282 NVTTDCDDG
+1282 
-1291 EIYIELNG
+1291 
-1299 QKYTGYI
+1299 GY
-1306 LGGKG
+1306 
-1311 SIIVPSLEPGSYLVN
+1311 
-1326 VTYNGSV
+1326 
-1333 HYNPCVV
+1333 
-1340 PVNFTV
+1340 
-1346 NRLNVTLVANVE
+1346 
-1358 IDDNDVLIHVLT
+1358 
-1370 DGDDGVAYVVINNR
+1370 
-1384 TYTGNIVN
+1384 
-1392 HTGVIN
+1392 
-1398 ITGLLPGVYETSL
+1398 YETSL
-1411 VYNGSVRY
+1411 VYNGSVHY

-1446 GKDVVVNVT
+1446 GKDVIVNVT
-1455 TDCDDGEIYI
+1455 TDCDDG
-1465 ELNGQKYTGYIVGGK
+1465 
-1480 GSIIVPSLEPG
+1480 
-1491 SYVVN
+1491 
-1496 VTYNGSVH
+1496 
-1504 YNSCVESVNF
+1504 
-1514 TVNKL
+1514 
-1519 NVTVVANVEIDDNDD
+1519 
-1534 VLIHVLTD
+1534 
-1542 GDDGVAYVVIN
+1542 
-1553 NRTFTGNIVNRTGVI
+1553 
-1568 NITGLLPGDYETNL
+1568 
-1582 VYNGSVHYNPS
+1582 
-1593 GVPVN
+1593 
-1598 FTVDK
+1598 
-1603 YDSEISVNVVDVVYG
+1603 
-1618 KDVIVNVTTDCDDSE
+1618 E

-1661 GFYIGNVTYEG
+1661 GFYICNVTYTG

-1684 FTVNRINS
+1684 FTVNKIDSS
-1692 TTYTSV
+1692 TNTFV

-1706 INIFTTGEDSV
+1706 INVLTTGEDSV

-1727 TCDITDG
+1727 TCNITGG
-1734 QGMII
+1734 QGMIM
-1739 ITGLDTGYYEANLT
+1739 ITGLDAGYYDANLT
-1753 YAGTKYYN
+1753 YAGNKYYN

-1808 VNDQI
+1808 VNGQI
-1813 FEGNIIGGIGLI
+1813 FEGNIIDGIGLI

-1830 DVGNYELNVTYK
+1830 DTGNYELNVTYK
-1842 GSDIYKPSVASVNF
+1842 GSDIYKPCVASVNF

-1861 PTCIR
+1861 STCIR
-1866 ANGASYIINYGGSY
+1866 ANDASYIINYGGTY

-1890 ANITFTI
+1890 VNITFTI
-1897 NGKIISSAVTDKSG
+1897 NGKNISSTLTDKSG
-1911 IAVIKLSP
+1911 IAVINLSP

-1950 VSINKENTLFYN
+1950 VSINKENTLFSN
-1962 VKSVKRYYKSN
+1962 VKSVKKYYKSN
-1973 ARSMQL
+1973 AKAIQL

-1986 KRKVMKNQW
+1986 KNKVIKNQW
-1995 VYFKVNKKTFK
+1995 VYFKVNNKKTYK

-2023 IKACKLNKKGIYKFT
+2023 IKACKLNKKGNYKFT

-2046 YKQTTKKGTLKVLK
+2046 FKQATKNGRLKVLK

>member
-1 MTGNCEIINS
+1 MNAKENNDDTNFKSLSASNGDKGDLKDSNEVLNFSSLNNTINSGSSIIVLENNYTYDNSTDSRFIELGGIVISRDLTIDGQGHTIDLGGQIRFLNVNNYSITLKNINIINGITVGEFHGGAVLINNGNCTIINSTFTNNVAYACGGAVAVMTGNCEIINS

-42 AFGAAVDMRD
+42 AFGAAVDIRD

-95 RGGAIAIEDSSGS
+95 RGGAIAIEDSNGS

-114 MGNKVTNPNSEGG
+114 MGNKVTNPNSDGG

-151 NSATINGGAVHL
+151 NTATLNGGAVHL

-182 GAVWMGNNGNFTN
+182 GALYLYGGSGNFTN

-224 TENYAKYGGAVYIA
+224 TENYAKYGGAVYIT

-250 NNVSISG
+250 NNVSKSG
-257 GALYLYGGS
+257 GALYLYSGS

-334 GGAVYIKWD
+334 GGAVYIKRD
-343 GMFTESKFNNNSAQY
+343 GMFTDSKFNNNSAQY
-358 GGAVFINGS
+358 GGAVFINNGS
-367 CTIINSTFTNN
+367 CTII
-378 SASAN
+378 
-383 GGALYLYNGSGNF
+383 
-396 TNSIFNNNTAS
+396 
-407 VSGGAVYFSRSNGN
+407 
-421 LTNSTFDDNRA
+421 
-432 NSGAAVYT
+432 
-440 EEDSFYHFIND
+440 
-451 TFTANIAQE
+451 
-460 YGGAVFINGSCT
+460 
-472 IVNSTFTNNSASADG
+472 
-487 GAVLM
+487 
-492 NNGSCTIVNS
+492 
-502 TFTNNSA
+502 
-509 SANGGALSI
+509 
-518 KYGNCT
+518 
-524 IINST
+524 
-529 FTNNSASADGG
+529 
-540 AVLMNNGSCTIVNST
+540 NST

-594 LYFANYTFTDSTFKY
+594 LYFVNYTFTDSTFKY
-609 NLVEM
+609 NIVEM

-639 NGLDYSDGGAVCIID
+639 NGLEYSDGGAVCIID

-672 SATRAGGAVYTDCIC
+672 SATRGGGAVYTDGVC

-695 NNTAYTGGAVRMN
+695 NNTAYSGGAVRMN
-708 SYYGNFINVTFIDNI
+708 SYYGNLINVTFIDNI
-723 AVYRGGAVFCNGGDP
+723 AVDNGGAVFCNGDP
-738 FNFTNALFIRNYAED
+738 FNFTNALFIRNYAKQ
-753 GGAIY
+753 GGAVY
-758 NVGYGNF
+758 NMGYGNF

-775 NGSGGALH
+775 NGSGGALY

-788 GNLTNNIFNNNTAVY
+788 GNLTNNIFNNNTADIS

-903 TKALSDFDLCCI
+903 TRALSDFDLCCI

-921 IVMDYFYGSTGHI
+921 IVMNYFYDSTGHI
-934 LVNVSCLN
+934 LVNVSCLDIH
-942 MNLPYGIIQIII
+942 LPYGIIQIII

-966 QGVIDLDDVN
+966 QGVIDLDGVN

-984 LYNGSSLWAKSA
+984 LYNGSSIWAKSS

-1017 TYGEDATVE
+1017 TYGEDAAVE
-1026 VTFNETVEGFVY
+1026 VIFNETVEGFVY

-1053 KATIIVDQLDAGNY
+1053 KATIILDQLDAGNY

-1181 VVATVEIDDNN
+1181 VVSNVEIDDNN
-1192 NVLIHVLTDGDDGV
+1192 DVLIHILTDGDDGV
-1206 AYVIINNRTYTGNIV
+1206 AYVIINNNTYTGRIV

-1229 TGLLP
+1229 TGLL
-1234 GVYETNLVYNGSVY
+1234 S
-1248 YNPSVVPVNFT
+1248 
-1259 VDKYD
+1259 
-1264 SAISV
+1264 
-1269 NVVDVVYGKNVVV
+1269 
-1282 NVTTDCDDG
+1282 
-1291 EIYIELNG
+1291 
-1299 QKYTGYI
+1299 GY
-1306 LGGKG
+1306 
-1311 SIIVPSLEPGSYLVN
+1311 
-1326 VTYNGSV
+1326 
-1333 HYNPCVV
+1333 
-1340 PVNFTV
+1340 
-1346 NRLNVTLVANVE
+1346 
-1358 IDDNDVLIHVLT
+1358 
-1370 DGDDGVAYVVINNR
+1370 
-1384 TYTGNIVN
+1384 
-1392 HTGVIN
+1392 
-1398 ITGLLPGVYETSL
+1398 YETSL
-1411 VYNGSVRY
+1411 VYNGSVHY

-1446 GKDVVVNVT
+1446 GKDVIVNVT
-1455 TDCDDGEIYI
+1455 TDCDDG
-1465 ELNGQKYTGYIVGGK
+1465 
-1480 GSIIVPSLEPG
+1480 
-1491 SYVVN
+1491 
-1496 VTYNGSVH
+1496 
-1504 YNSCVESVNF
+1504 
-1514 TVNKL
+1514 
-1519 NVTVVANVEIDDNDD
+1519 
-1534 VLIHVLTD
+1534 
-1542 GDDGVAYVVIN
+1542 
-1553 NRTFTGNIVNRTGVI
+1553 
-1568 NITGLLPGDYETNL
+1568 
-1582 VYNGSVHYNPS
+1582 
-1593 GVPVN
+1593 
-1598 FTVDK
+1598 
-1603 YDSEISVNVVDVVYG
+1603 
-1618 KDVIVNVTTDCDDSE
+1618 E

-1661 GFYIGNVTYEG
+1661 GFYICNVTYTG

-1684 FTVNRINS
+1684 FTVNKIDSS
-1692 TTYTSV
+1692 TNTFV

-1706 INIFTTGEDSV
+1706 INVLTTGEDSV

-1727 TCDITDG
+1727 TCNITGG
-1734 QGMII
+1734 QGMIM
-1739 ITGLDTGYYEANLT
+1739 ITGLDAGYYDANLT
-1753 YAGTKYYN
+1753 YAGNKYYN

-1808 VNDQI
+1808 VNGQI
-1813 FEGNIIGGIGLI
+1813 FEGNIIDGIGLI

-1830 DVGNYELNVTYK
+1830 DTGNYELNVTYK
-1842 GSDIYKPSVASVNF
+1842 GSDIYKPCVASVNF

-1861 PTCIR
+1861 STCIR
-1866 ANGASYIINYGGSY
+1866 ANDASYIINYGGTY

-1890 ANITFTI
+1890 VNITFTI
-1897 NGKIISSAVTDKSG
+1897 NGKNISSTLTDKSG
-1911 IAVIKLSP
+1911 IAVINLSP

-1950 VSINKENTLFYN
+1950 VSINKENTLFSN
-1962 VKSVKRYYKSN
+1962 VKSVKKYYKSN
-1973 ARSMQL
+1973 AKAIQL

-1986 KRKVMKNQW
+1986 KNKVIKNQW
-1995 VYFKVNKKTFK
+1995 VYFKVNNKKTYK

-2023 IKACKLNKKGIYKFT
+2023 IKACKLNKKGNYKFT

-2046 YKQTTKKGTLKVLK
+2046 FKQATKNGRLKVLK

>member
-1 MTGNCEIINS
+1 MNAKENNDDTNFKSLSASNGDKGDLKDSNEVLNFSSLNNTINSGSSIIVLENNYTYDNSTDSRFIELGGIVISRDLTIDGQGHTIDLGGQIRFLNVNNYSITLKNINIINGITVGEFHGGAVLINNGNCTIINSTFTNNVAYACGGAVAVMTGNCEIINS

-42 AFGAAVDMRD
+42 AFGAAVDIRD

-95 RGGAIAIEDSSGS
+95 RGGAIAIEDSNGS

-114 MGNKVTNPNSEGG
+114 MGNKVTNPNSDGG

-151 NSATINGGAVHL
+151 NTATLNGGAVHL

-182 GAVWMGNNGNFTN
+182 GALYLYGGSGNFTN

-224 TENYAKYGGAVYIA
+224 TENYAKYGGAVYIT

-250 NNVSISG
+250 NNVSKSG
-257 GALYLYGGS
+257 GALYLYSGS

-280 VSGGAVYFSRSNGN
+280 VSGGAVYFSRSNGI

-334 GGAVYIKWD
+334 GGAVYIKRD
-343 GMFTESKFNNNSAQY
+343 GMFTDSKFNNNSAQY
-358 GGAVFINGS
+358 GGAVFINNGS
-367 CTIINSTFTNN
+367 CTII
-378 SASAN
+378 
-383 GGALYLYNGSGNF
+383 
-396 TNSIFNNNTAS
+396 
-407 VSGGAVYFSRSNGN
+407 
-421 LTNSTFDDNRA
+421 
-432 NSGAAVYT
+432 
-440 EEDSFYHFIND
+440 
-451 TFTANIAQE
+451 
-460 YGGAVFINGSCT
+460 
-472 IVNSTFTNNSASADG
+472 
-487 GAVLM
+487 
-492 NNGSCTIVNS
+492 
-502 TFTNNSA
+502 
-509 SANGGALSI
+509 
-518 KYGNCT
+518 
-524 IINST
+524 
-529 FTNNSASADGG
+529 
-540 AVLMNNGSCTIVNST
+540 NST

-594 LYFANYTFTDSTFKY
+594 LYFVNYTFTDSTFKY
-609 NLVEM
+609 NIVEM

-639 NGLDYSDGGAVCIID
+639 NGLEYSEGGAVCIID

-672 SATRAGGAVYTDCIC
+672 SATRGGGAVYTDGIC

-695 NNTAYTGGAVRMN
+695 NNTAYSGGAVRMN
-708 SYYGNFINVTFIDNI
+708 SYYGNLINVTFIDNI
-723 AVYRGGAVFCNGGDP
+723 AVDNGGAVFCNGDP
-738 FNFTNALFIRNYAED
+738 FNFTNALFIRNYAKQ
-753 GGAIY
+753 GGAVY
-758 NVGYGNF
+758 NMGYGNF

-775 NGSGGALH
+775 NGSGGALY

-788 GNLTNNIFNNNTAVY
+788 GNLTNNIFNNNTADIS

-903 TKALSDFDLCCI
+903 TRALSDFDLCCI

-921 IVMDYFYGSTGHI
+921 IVMNYFYDSTGHI
-934 LVNVSCLN
+934 LVNVSCLDIH
-942 MNLPYGIIQIII
+942 LPYGIIQIII

-966 QGVIDLDDVN
+966 QGVIDLDGVN

-984 LYNGSSLWAKSA
+984 LYNGSSIWAKSS

-1017 TYGEDATVE
+1017 TYGEDAAVE
-1026 VTFNETVEGFVY
+1026 VIFNETVEGFVY

-1053 KATIIVDQLDAGNY
+1053 KATIILDQLDAGNY

-1181 VVATVEIDDNN
+1181 VVSNVEIDDNN
-1192 NVLIHVLTDGDDGV
+1192 DVLIHILTDGDDGV
-1206 AYVIINNRTYTGNIV
+1206 AYVIINNNTYTGRIV

-1229 TGLLP
+1229 TGLL
-1234 GVYETNLVYNGSVY
+1234 S
-1248 YNPSVVPVNFT
+1248 
-1259 VDKYD
+1259 
-1264 SAISV
+1264 
-1269 NVVDVVYGKNVVV
+1269 
-1282 NVTTDCDDG
+1282 
-1291 EIYIELNG
+1291 
-1299 QKYTGYI
+1299 GY
-1306 LGGKG
+1306 
-1311 SIIVPSLEPGSYLVN
+1311 
-1326 VTYNGSV
+1326 
-1333 HYNPCVV
+1333 
-1340 PVNFTV
+1340 
-1346 NRLNVTLVANVE
+1346 
-1358 IDDNDVLIHVLT
+1358 
-1370 DGDDGVAYVVINNR
+1370 
-1384 TYTGNIVN
+1384 
-1392 HTGVIN
+1392 
-1398 ITGLLPGVYETSL
+1398 YETSL
-1411 VYNGSVRY
+1411 VYNGSVHY

-1446 GKDVVVNVT
+1446 GKDVIVNVT
-1455 TDCDDGEIYI
+1455 TDCDDG
-1465 ELNGQKYTGYIVGGK
+1465 
-1480 GSIIVPSLEPG
+1480 
-1491 SYVVN
+1491 
-1496 VTYNGSVH
+1496 
-1504 YNSCVESVNF
+1504 
-1514 TVNKL
+1514 
-1519 NVTVVANVEIDDNDD
+1519 
-1534 VLIHVLTD
+1534 
-1542 GDDGVAYVVIN
+1542 
-1553 NRTFTGNIVNRTGVI
+1553 
-1568 NITGLLPGDYETNL
+1568 
-1582 VYNGSVHYNPS
+1582 
-1593 GVPVN
+1593 
-1598 FTVDK
+1598 
-1603 YDSEISVNVVDVVYG
+1603 
-1618 KDVIVNVTTDCDDSE
+1618 E

-1661 GFYIGNVTYEG
+1661 GFYICNVTYTG

-1684 FTVNRINS
+1684 FTVNKIDSS
-1692 TTYTSV
+1692 TNTFV

-1706 INIFTTGEDSV
+1706 INVLTTGEDSV

-1727 TCDITDG
+1727 TCNITGG
-1734 QGMII
+1734 QGMIM
-1739 ITGLDTGYYEANLT
+1739 ITGLDAGYYDANLT
-1753 YAGTKYYN
+1753 YAGNKYYN

-1808 VNDQI
+1808 VNGQI
-1813 FEGNIIGGIGLI
+1813 FEGNIIDGIGLI

-1830 DVGNYELNVTYK
+1830 DTGNYELNVTYK
-1842 GSDIYKPSVASVNF
+1842 GSDIYKPCVASVNF

-1861 PTCIR
+1861 STCIR
-1866 ANGASYIINYGGSY
+1866 ANDASYIINYGGTY

-1890 ANITFTI
+1890 VNITFTI
-1897 NGKIISSAVTDKSG
+1897 NGKNISSTLTDKSG
-1911 IAVIKLSP
+1911 IAVINLSP

-1950 VSINKENTLFYN
+1950 VSINKENTLFSN
-1962 VKSVKRYYKSN
+1962 VKSVKKYYKSN
-1973 ARSMQL
+1973 AKAIQL

-1986 KRKVMKNQW
+1986 KNKVIKNQW
-1995 VYFKVNKKTFK
+1995 VYFKVNNKKTYK

-2023 IKACKLNKKGIYKFT
+2023 IKACKLNKKGNYKFT

-2046 YKQTTKKGTLKVLK
+2046 FKQATKNGRLKVLK

>member
-1 MTGNCEIINS
+1 MNAKENNDDTNFKSLSASNGDKGDLKDSNEVLNFSSLNNTINSGSSIIVLENNYTYDNSTDSRFIELGGIVISRDLTIDGQGHTIDLGGQIRFLNVNNYSITLKNINIINGITVGEFHGGAVLINNGNCTIINSTFTNNVAYACGGAVAVMTGNCEIINS

-42 AFGAAVDMRD
+42 AFGAAVDIRD

-95 RGGAIAIEDSSGS
+95 RGGAIAIEDSNGS

-114 MGNKVTNPNSEGG
+114 MGNKVTNPNSDGG

-151 NSATINGGAVHL
+151 NTATLNGGAVHL

-182 GAVWMGNNGNFTN
+182 GALYLYGGSGNFTN

-224 TENYAKYGGAVYIA
+224 TENYAKYGGAVYIT

-250 NNVSISG
+250 NNVSKSG
-257 GALYLYGGS
+257 GALYLYDGS

-280 VSGGAVYFSRSNGN
+280 VSGGAVYFSRSNGI

-334 GGAVYIKWD
+334 GGAVYIKRD
-343 GMFTESKFNNNSAQY
+343 GMFTDSKFNNNSAQY
-358 GGAVFINGS
+358 GGAVFIN
-367 CTIINSTFTNN
+367 
-378 SASAN
+378 
-383 GGALYLYNGSGNF
+383 NGS
-396 TNSIFNNNTAS
+396 
-407 VSGGAVYFSRSNGN
+407 
-421 LTNSTFDDNRA
+421 
-432 NSGAAVYT
+432 
-440 EEDSFYHFIND
+440 
-451 TFTANIAQE
+451 
-460 YGGAVFINGSCT
+460 
-472 IVNSTFTNNSASADG
+472 
-487 GAVLM
+487 
-492 NNGSCTIVNS
+492 
-502 TFTNNSA
+502 
-509 SANGGALSI
+509 
-518 KYGNCT
+518 CT

-594 LYFANYTFTDSTFKY
+594 LNFVNYTFTDSTFKY
-609 NLVEM
+609 NIVEM

-639 NGLDYSDGGAVCIID
+639 NGLEYSEGGAVCIID

-672 SATRAGGAVYTDCIC
+672 SATRGGGAVYTDGIC

-723 AVYRGGAVFCNGGDP
+723 AVYRGGAVFCNGDP
-738 FNFTNALFIRNYAED
+738 FNFTNDLFIRNYAED
-753 GGAIY
+753 GGAVY
-758 NVGYGNF
+758 NMGHANF

-775 NGSGGALH
+775 NGSGGALY

-788 GNLTNNIFNNNTAVY
+788 GNLTNNIFNNNTADIS

-903 TKALSDFDLCCI
+903 TRALSDFDLCCI

-921 IVMDYFYGSTGHI
+921 IVMNYFYDSTGHI
-934 LVNVSCLN
+934 LVNVSCLDIH
-942 MNLPYGIIQIII
+942 LPYGIIQIII

-966 QGVIDLDDVN
+966 QGVIDLDGVN

-984 LYNGSSLWAKSA
+984 LYNGSSIWAKSS

-1017 TYGEDATVE
+1017 TYGEDAAVE
-1026 VTFNETVEGFVY
+1026 VIFNETVEGFVY

-1053 KATIIVDQLDAGNY
+1053 KATIILDQLDAGNY

-1181 VVATVEIDDNN
+1181 VVSNVEIDDNN
-1192 NVLIHVLTDGDDGV
+1192 DVLIHILTDGDDGV
-1206 AYVIINNRTYTGNIV
+1206 AYVIINNNTYTGCIV

-1229 TGLLP
+1229 TGLL
-1234 GVYETNLVYNGSVY
+1234 S
-1248 YNPSVVPVNFT
+1248 
-1259 VDKYD
+1259 
-1264 SAISV
+1264 
-1269 NVVDVVYGKNVVV
+1269 
-1282 NVTTDCDDG
+1282 
-1291 EIYIELNG
+1291 
-1299 QKYTGYI
+1299 GY
-1306 LGGKG
+1306 
-1311 SIIVPSLEPGSYLVN
+1311 
-1326 VTYNGSV
+1326 
-1333 HYNPCVV
+1333 
-1340 PVNFTV
+1340 
-1346 NRLNVTLVANVE
+1346 
-1358 IDDNDVLIHVLT
+1358 
-1370 DGDDGVAYVVINNR
+1370 
-1384 TYTGNIVN
+1384 
-1392 HTGVIN
+1392 
-1398 ITGLLPGVYETSL
+1398 YETSL
-1411 VYNGSVRY
+1411 VYNGSVHY

-1446 GKDVVVNVT
+1446 GKDVIVNVT
-1455 TDCDDGEIYI
+1455 TDCDDG
-1465 ELNGQKYTGYIVGGK
+1465 
-1480 GSIIVPSLEPG
+1480 
-1491 SYVVN
+1491 
-1496 VTYNGSVH
+1496 
-1504 YNSCVESVNF
+1504 
-1514 TVNKL
+1514 
-1519 NVTVVANVEIDDNDD
+1519 
-1534 VLIHVLTD
+1534 
-1542 GDDGVAYVVIN
+1542 
-1553 NRTFTGNIVNRTGVI
+1553 
-1568 NITGLLPGDYETNL
+1568 
-1582 VYNGSVHYNPS
+1582 
-1593 GVPVN
+1593 
-1598 FTVDK
+1598 
-1603 YDSEISVNVVDVVYG
+1603 
-1618 KDVIVNVTTDCDDSE
+1618 E

-1661 GFYIGNVTYEG
+1661 GFYICNVTYTG

-1684 FTVNRINS
+1684 FTVNKIDSS
-1692 TTYTSV
+1692 TNTFV

-1706 INIFTTGEDSV
+1706 INVLTTGEDSV

-1727 TCDITDG
+1727 TCNITGG
-1734 QGMII
+1734 QGMIM
-1739 ITGLDTGYYEANLT
+1739 ITGLDAGYYDANLT
-1753 YAGTKYYN
+1753 YAGNKYYN

-1808 VNDQI
+1808 VNGQI
-1813 FEGNIIGGIGLI
+1813 FEGNIIDGIGLI

-1830 DVGNYELNVTYK
+1830 DTGNYELNVTYK
-1842 GSDIYKPSVASVNF
+1842 GSDIYKPCVASVNF

-1861 PTCIR
+1861 STCIR
-1866 ANGASYIINYGGSY
+1866 ANDASYIINYGGTY

-1890 ANITFTI
+1890 VNITFTI
-1897 NGKIISSAVTDKSG
+1897 NGKNISSTLTDKSG
-1911 IAVIKLSP
+1911 IAVINLSP

-1936 AGNKNYLPFNTTVK
+1936 AGNTNYLPFNTTVK
-1950 VSINKENTLFYN
+1950 VSINKENTLFSN
-1962 VKSVKRYYKSN
+1962 VKSVKKYYKSN
-1973 ARSMQL
+1973 AKAIQL

-1986 KRKVMKNQW
+1986 KNKVIKNQW
-1995 VYFKVNKKTFK
+1995 VYFKVNNKKTYK

-2023 IKACKLNKKGIYKFT
+2023 IKACKLNKKGNYKFT

-2046 YKQTTKKGTLKVLK
+2046 FKQATKNGRLKVLK

>member
-1 MTGNCEIINS
+1 MNAKENNDDTNFKSLSASNGDKGDLKDSNEVLNFSSLNNTINSGSSIIVLENNYTYDNSTDSRFIELGGIVISRDLTIDGQGHTIDLGGQIRFLNVNNYSITLKNINIINGITVGEFHGGAVLINNGNCTIINSTFTNNVAYACGGAVAVMTGNCEIINS

-42 AFGAAVDMRD
+42 AFGAAVDIRD

-95 RGGAIAIEDSSGS
+95 RGGAIAIEDSNGS

-114 MGNKVTNPNSEGG
+114 MGNKVTNPNSDGG

-151 NSATINGGAVHL
+151 NTATLNGGAVHL

-182 GAVWMGNNGNFTN
+182 GALYLYGGSGNFTN

-224 TENYAKYGGAVYIA
+224 TENYAKYGGAVYIT

-250 NNVSISG
+250 NNVSKSG
-257 GALYLYGGS
+257 GALYLY
-266 GNFTNSIFNNNTAS
+266 
-280 VSGGAVYFSRSNGN
+280 
-294 LTNSTFDDNRAN
+294 D
-306 SGAAVYTEEDSFYH
+306 
-320 FINDT
+320 
-325 FTANIAQEY
+325 
-334 GGAVYIKWD
+334 
-343 GMFTESKFNNNSAQY
+343 
-358 GGAVFINGS
+358 
-367 CTIINSTFTNN
+367 
-378 SASAN
+378 
-383 GGALYLYNGSGNF
+383 GSGNF

-460 YGGAVFINGSCT
+460 YGGAVFIN
-472 IVNSTFTNNSASADG
+472 
-487 GAVLM
+487 
-492 NNGSCTIVNS
+492 
-502 TFTNNSA
+502 
-509 SANGGALSI
+509 
-518 KYGNCT
+518 
-524 IINST
+524 
-529 FTNNSASADGG
+529 
-540 AVLMNNGSCTIVNST
+540 NGSCTIVNST

-594 LYFANYTFTDSTFKY
+594 LNFVNYTFTDSTFKY
-609 NLVEM
+609 NIVEM

-639 NGLDYSDGGAVCIID
+639 NGLEYSEGGAVCIID

-672 SATRAGGAVYTDCIC
+672 SATRGGGAVYTDGIC

-723 AVYRGGAVFCNGGDP
+723 AVYRGGAVFCNGDP
-738 FNFTNALFIRNYAED
+738 FNFTNDLFIRNYAED
-753 GGAIY
+753 GGAVY
-758 NVGYGNF
+758 NMGHANF

-775 NGSGGALH
+775 NGSGGALY

-788 GNLTNNIFNNNTAVY
+788 GNLTNNIFNNNTADIS

-903 TKALSDFDLCCI
+903 TRALSDFDLCCI

-921 IVMDYFYGSTGHI
+921 IVMNYFYDSTGHI
-934 LVNVSCLN
+934 LVNVSCLDIH
-942 MNLPYGIIQIII
+942 LPYGIIQIII

-966 QGVIDLDDVN
+966 QGVIDLDGVN

-984 LYNGSSLWAKSA
+984 LYNGSSIWAKSS

-1017 TYGEDATVE
+1017 TYGEDAAVE
-1026 VTFNETVEGFVY
+1026 VIFNETVEGFVY

-1053 KATIIVDQLDAGNY
+1053 KATIILDQLDAGNY

-1181 VVATVEIDDNN
+1181 VVSNVEIDDNN
-1192 NVLIHVLTDGDDGV
+1192 DVLIHILTDGDDGV
-1206 AYVIINNRTYTGNIV
+1206 AYVIINNNTYTGRIV

-1229 TGLLP
+1229 TGLL
-1234 GVYETNLVYNGSVY
+1234 S
-1248 YNPSVVPVNFT
+1248 
-1259 VDKYD
+1259 
-1264 SAISV
+1264 
-1269 NVVDVVYGKNVVV
+1269 
-1282 NVTTDCDDG
+1282 
-1291 EIYIELNG
+1291 
-1299 QKYTGYI
+1299 GY
-1306 LGGKG
+1306 
-1311 SIIVPSLEPGSYLVN
+1311 
-1326 VTYNGSV
+1326 
-1333 HYNPCVV
+1333 
-1340 PVNFTV
+1340 
-1346 NRLNVTLVANVE
+1346 
-1358 IDDNDVLIHVLT
+1358 
-1370 DGDDGVAYVVINNR
+1370 
-1384 TYTGNIVN
+1384 
-1392 HTGVIN
+1392 
-1398 ITGLLPGVYETSL
+1398 YETSL
-1411 VYNGSVRY
+1411 VYNGSVHY

-1446 GKDVVVNVT
+1446 GKDVIVNVT
-1455 TDCDDGEIYI
+1455 TDCDDG
-1465 ELNGQKYTGYIVGGK
+1465 
-1480 GSIIVPSLEPG
+1480 
-1491 SYVVN
+1491 
-1496 VTYNGSVH
+1496 
-1504 YNSCVESVNF
+1504 
-1514 TVNKL
+1514 
-1519 NVTVVANVEIDDNDD
+1519 
-1534 VLIHVLTD
+1534 
-1542 GDDGVAYVVIN
+1542 
-1553 NRTFTGNIVNRTGVI
+1553 
-1568 NITGLLPGDYETNL
+1568 
-1582 VYNGSVHYNPS
+1582 
-1593 GVPVN
+1593 
-1598 FTVDK
+1598 
-1603 YDSEISVNVVDVVYG
+1603 
-1618 KDVIVNVTTDCDDSE
+1618 E

-1661 GFYIGNVTYEG
+1661 GFYICNVTYTG

-1684 FTVNRINS
+1684 FTVNKIDSS
-1692 TTYTSV
+1692 TNTFV

-1706 INIFTTGEDSV
+1706 INVLTTGEDSV

-1727 TCDITDG
+1727 TCNITGG
-1734 QGMII
+1734 QGMIM
-1739 ITGLDTGYYEANLT
+1739 ITGLDAGYYDANLT
-1753 YAGTKYYN
+1753 YAGNKYYN

-1808 VNDQI
+1808 VNGQI
-1813 FEGNIIGGIGLI
+1813 FEGNIIDGIGLI

-1830 DVGNYELNVTYK
+1830 DTGNYELNVTYK
-1842 GSDIYKPSVASVNF
+1842 GSDIYKPCVASVNF

-1861 PTCIR
+1861 STCIR
-1866 ANGASYIINYGGSY
+1866 ANDASYIINYGGTY

-1890 ANITFTI
+1890 VNITFTI
-1897 NGKIISSAVTDKSG
+1897 NGKNISSTLTDKSG
-1911 IAVIKLSP
+1911 IAVINLSP

-1950 VSINKENTLFYN
+1950 VSINKENTLFSN
-1962 VKSVKRYYKSN
+1962 VKSVKKYYKSN
-1973 ARSMQL
+1973 AKAIQL

-1986 KRKVMKNQW
+1986 KNKVIKNQW
-1995 VYFKVNKKTFK
+1995 VYFKVNNKKTYK

-2023 IKACKLNKKGIYKFT
+2023 IKACKLNKKGNYKFT
-2038 VTYKTTKT
+2038 VTYNTTKT
-2046 YKQTTKKGTLKVLK
+2046 FKQATKNGRLKVLK

>member
-1 MTGNCEIINS
+1 MNAKENNDDTNFKSLSASNGDKGDLKDSNEVLNFSSLNNTINSGSSIIVLENNYTYDNSTDSRFIELGGIVISRDLTIDGQGHTIDLGGQIRFLNVNNYSITLKNINIINGITVGEFHGGAVLINNGNCTIINSTFTNNVAYACGGAVAVMTGNCEIINS

-42 AFGAAVDMRD
+42 AFGAAVDIRD

-95 RGGAIAIEDSSGS
+95 RGGAIAIEDSNGS

-114 MGNKVTNPNSEGG
+114 MGNKVTNPNSDGG

-151 NSATINGGAVHL
+151 NTATLNGGAVHL

-182 GAVWMGNNGNFTN
+182 GALYLYGGSGNFTN

-224 TENYAKYGGAVYIA
+224 TENYAKYGGAVYIT

-250 NNVSISG
+250 NNVSKSG
-257 GALYLYGGS
+257 GALYLYDGS

-334 GGAVYIKWD
+334 GGAVYIKRD
-343 GMFTESKFNNNSAQY
+343 GMFTDSKFNNNSAQY
-358 GGAVFINGS
+358 GGAVFINNGS
-367 CTIINSTFTNN
+367 CTII
-378 SASAN
+378 
-383 GGALYLYNGSGNF
+383 
-396 TNSIFNNNTAS
+396 
-407 VSGGAVYFSRSNGN
+407 
-421 LTNSTFDDNRA
+421 
-432 NSGAAVYT
+432 
-440 EEDSFYHFIND
+440 
-451 TFTANIAQE
+451 
-460 YGGAVFINGSCT
+460 
-472 IVNSTFTNNSASADG
+472 
-487 GAVLM
+487 
-492 NNGSCTIVNS
+492 
-502 TFTNNSA
+502 
-509 SANGGALSI
+509 
-518 KYGNCT
+518 
-524 IINST
+524 
-529 FTNNSASADGG
+529 
-540 AVLMNNGSCTIVNST
+540 NST

-594 LYFANYTFTDSTFKY
+594 LNFVNYTFTDSTFKY
-609 NLVEM
+609 NIVEM

-639 NGLDYSDGGAVCIID
+639 NGLEYSEGGAVCIID

-672 SATRAGGAVYTDCIC
+672 SATRGGGAVYTDGIC

-723 AVYRGGAVFCNGGDP
+723 AVYRGGAVFCNGDP
-738 FNFTNALFIRNYAED
+738 FNFTNDLFIRNYAED
-753 GGAIY
+753 GGAVY
-758 NVGYGNF
+758 NMGHANF

-775 NGSGGALH
+775 NGSGGALY

-788 GNLTNNIFNNNTAVY
+788 GNLTNNIFNNNTADIS

-903 TKALSDFDLCCI
+903 TRALSDFDLCCI

-921 IVMDYFYGSTGHI
+921 IVMNYFYDSTGHI
-934 LVNVSCLN
+934 LVNVSCLDIH
-942 MNLPYGIIQIII
+942 LPYGIIQIII

-966 QGVIDLDDVN
+966 QGVIDLDGVN

-984 LYNGSSLWAKSA
+984 LYNGSSIWAKSS

-1017 TYGEDATVE
+1017 TYGEDAAVE
-1026 VTFNETVEGFVY
+1026 VIFNETVEGFVY

-1053 KATIIVDQLDAGNY
+1053 KATIILDQLDAGNY

-1181 VVATVEIDDNN
+1181 VVSNVEIDDNN
-1192 NVLIHVLTDGDDGV
+1192 DVLIHILTDGDDGV
-1206 AYVIINNRTYTGNIV
+1206 AYVIINNNTYTGRIV

-1229 TGLLP
+1229 TGLL
-1234 GVYETNLVYNGSVY
+1234 S
-1248 YNPSVVPVNFT
+1248 
-1259 VDKYD
+1259 
-1264 SAISV
+1264 
-1269 NVVDVVYGKNVVV
+1269 
-1282 NVTTDCDDG
+1282 
-1291 EIYIELNG
+1291 
-1299 QKYTGYI
+1299 GY
-1306 LGGKG
+1306 
-1311 SIIVPSLEPGSYLVN
+1311 
-1326 VTYNGSV
+1326 
-1333 HYNPCVV
+1333 
-1340 PVNFTV
+1340 
-1346 NRLNVTLVANVE
+1346 
-1358 IDDNDVLIHVLT
+1358 
-1370 DGDDGVAYVVINNR
+1370 
-1384 TYTGNIVN
+1384 
-1392 HTGVIN
+1392 
-1398 ITGLLPGVYETSL
+1398 YETSL
-1411 VYNGSVRY
+1411 VYNGSVHY

-1446 GKDVVVNVT
+1446 GKDVIVNVT
-1455 TDCDDGEIYI
+1455 TDCDDG
-1465 ELNGQKYTGYIVGGK
+1465 
-1480 GSIIVPSLEPG
+1480 
-1491 SYVVN
+1491 
-1496 VTYNGSVH
+1496 
-1504 YNSCVESVNF
+1504 
-1514 TVNKL
+1514 
-1519 NVTVVANVEIDDNDD
+1519 
-1534 VLIHVLTD
+1534 
-1542 GDDGVAYVVIN
+1542 
-1553 NRTFTGNIVNRTGVI
+1553 
-1568 NITGLLPGDYETNL
+1568 
-1582 VYNGSVHYNPS
+1582 
-1593 GVPVN
+1593 
-1598 FTVDK
+1598 
-1603 YDSEISVNVVDVVYG
+1603 
-1618 KDVIVNVTTDCDDSE
+1618 E

-1661 GFYIGNVTYEG
+1661 GFYICNVTYTG

-1684 FTVNRINS
+1684 FTVNKIDSS
-1692 TTYTSV
+1692 TNTFV

-1706 INIFTTGEDSV
+1706 INVLTTGEDSV

-1727 TCDITDG
+1727 TCNITGG
-1734 QGMII
+1734 QGMIM
-1739 ITGLDTGYYEANLT
+1739 ITGLDAGYYDANLT
-1753 YAGTKYYN
+1753 YAGNKYYN

-1808 VNDQI
+1808 VNGQI
-1813 FEGNIIGGIGLI
+1813 FEGNIIDGIGLI

-1830 DVGNYELNVTYK
+1830 DTGNYELNVTYK
-1842 GSDIYKPSVASVNF
+1842 GSDIYKPCVASVNF

-1861 PTCIR
+1861 STCIR
-1866 ANGASYIINYGGSY
+1866 ANDASYIINYGGTY

-1890 ANITFTI
+1890 VNITFTI
-1897 NGKIISSAVTDKSG
+1897 NGKNISSTLTDKSG
-1911 IAVIKLSP
+1911 IAVINLSP

-1950 VSINKENTLFYN
+1950 VSINKENTLFSN
-1962 VKSVKRYYKSN
+1962 VKSVKKYYKSN
-1973 ARSMQL
+1973 AKAIQL

-1986 KRKVMKNQW
+1986 KNKVIKNQW
-1995 VYFKVNKKTFK
+1995 VYFKVNNKKTYK

-2023 IKACKLNKKGIYKFT
+2023 IKACKLNKKGNYKFT
-2038 VTYKTTKT
+2038 VTYNTTKT
-2046 YKQTTKKGTLKVLK
+2046 FKQATKNGRLKVLK

>member
-1 MTGNCEIINS
+1 MNAKENNDDTNFKSLSASNGDKGDLKDSNEVLNFSSLNNTINSGSSIIVLENNYTYDNSTDSRFIELGGIVISRDLTIDGQGHTIDLGGQIRFLNVNNYSITLKNINIINGITVGEFHGGAVLINNGNCTIINSTFTNNVAYACGGAVAVMTGNCEIINS

-42 AFGAAVDMRD
+42 AFGAAVDIRD

-95 RGGAIAIEDSSGS
+95 RGGAIAIEDSNGS

-114 MGNKVTNPNSEGG
+114 MGNKVTNPNSDGG

-151 NSATINGGAVHL
+151 NTATLNGGAVHL

-182 GAVWMGNNGNFTN
+182 GALYLYGGSGNFTN

-224 TENYAKYGGAVYIA
+224 TENYAKYGGAVYIT

-250 NNVSISG
+250 NNVSKSG
-257 GALYLYGGS
+257 GALYLYSGS

-320 FINDT
+320 FINDA

-334 GGAVYIKWD
+334 GGAVYIKRD
-343 GMFTESKFNNNSAQY
+343 GMFTDSKFNNNSAQY
-358 GGAVFINGS
+358 GGAVFINNGS

-383 GGALYLYNGSGNF
+383 GGAL
-396 TNSIFNNNTAS
+396 
-407 VSGGAVYFSRSNGN
+407 
-421 LTNSTFDDNRA
+421 
-432 NSGAAVYT
+432 
-440 EEDSFYHFIND
+440 
-451 TFTANIAQE
+451 
-460 YGGAVFINGSCT
+460 
-472 IVNSTFTNNSASADG
+472 
-487 GAVLM
+487 
-492 NNGSCTIVNS
+492 
-502 TFTNNSA
+502 
-509 SANGGALSI
+509 SI
-518 KYGNCT
+518 KYGSCT

-540 AVLMNNGSCTIVNST
+540 AVLMNNGSCTIINST

-561 SANGGAL
+561 SANGGSL

-594 LYFANYTFTDSTFKY
+594 LYFVNYTFTDSTFKY
-609 NLVEM
+609 NIVEM

-639 NGLDYSDGGAVCIID
+639 NGLEYSDGGAVCIID

-672 SATRAGGAVYTDCIC
+672 SATRGGGAVYTDGIC

-723 AVYRGGAVFCNGGDP
+723 AVYRGGAVFCNGDP
-738 FNFTNALFIRNYAED
+738 FNFTNALFIRNYAKQ
-753 GGAIY
+753 GGAVY
-758 NVGYGNF
+758 NMGYGNF

-775 NGSGGALH
+775 NGSGGALY

-788 GNLTNNIFNNNTAVY
+788 GNLTNNIFNNNTADIS

-903 TKALSDFDLCCI
+903 TRALSDFDLCCI

-921 IVMDYFYGSTGHI
+921 IVMNYFYDSTGHI
-934 LVNVSCLN
+934 LVNVSCLDIH
-942 MNLPYGIIQIII
+942 LPYGIIQIII

-966 QGVIDLDDVN
+966 QGVIDLDGVN

-984 LYNGSSLWAKSA
+984 LYNGSSIWAKSS

-1017 TYGEDATVE
+1017 TYGEDAAVE
-1026 VTFNETVEGFVY
+1026 VIFNETVEGFVY

-1053 KATIIVDQLDAGNY
+1053 KATIILDQLDAGNY

-1181 VVATVEIDDNN
+1181 VVSNVEIDDNN
-1192 NVLIHVLTDGDDGV
+1192 DVLIHILTDGDDGV
-1206 AYVIINNRTYTGNIV
+1206 AYVIINNNTYTGRIV

-1229 TGLLP
+1229 TGLL
-1234 GVYETNLVYNGSVY
+1234 S
-1248 YNPSVVPVNFT
+1248 
-1259 VDKYD
+1259 
-1264 SAISV
+1264 
-1269 NVVDVVYGKNVVV
+1269 
-1282 NVTTDCDDG
+1282 
-1291 EIYIELNG
+1291 
-1299 QKYTGYI
+1299 GY
-1306 LGGKG
+1306 
-1311 SIIVPSLEPGSYLVN
+1311 
-1326 VTYNGSV
+1326 
-1333 HYNPCVV
+1333 
-1340 PVNFTV
+1340 
-1346 NRLNVTLVANVE
+1346 
-1358 IDDNDVLIHVLT
+1358 
-1370 DGDDGVAYVVINNR
+1370 
-1384 TYTGNIVN
+1384 
-1392 HTGVIN
+1392 
-1398 ITGLLPGVYETSL
+1398 YETSL
-1411 VYNGSVRY
+1411 VYNGSVHY

-1446 GKDVVVNVT
+1446 GKDVIVNVT
-1455 TDCDDGEIYI
+1455 TDCDDG
-1465 ELNGQKYTGYIVGGK
+1465 
-1480 GSIIVPSLEPG
+1480 
-1491 SYVVN
+1491 
-1496 VTYNGSVH
+1496 
-1504 YNSCVESVNF
+1504 
-1514 TVNKL
+1514 
-1519 NVTVVANVEIDDNDD
+1519 
-1534 VLIHVLTD
+1534 
-1542 GDDGVAYVVIN
+1542 
-1553 NRTFTGNIVNRTGVI
+1553 
-1568 NITGLLPGDYETNL
+1568 
-1582 VYNGSVHYNPS
+1582 
-1593 GVPVN
+1593 
-1598 FTVDK
+1598 
-1603 YDSEISVNVVDVVYG
+1603 
-1618 KDVIVNVTTDCDDSE
+1618 E

-1661 GFYIGNVTYEG
+1661 GFYICNVTYTG

-1684 FTVNRINS
+1684 FTVNKIDSS
-1692 TTYTSV
+1692 TNTFV

-1706 INIFTTGEDSV
+1706 INVLTTGEDSV

-1727 TCDITDG
+1727 TCNITGG
-1734 QGMII
+1734 QGMIM
-1739 ITGLDTGYYEANLT
+1739 ITGLDAGYYDANLT
-1753 YAGTKYYN
+1753 YAGNKYYN

-1808 VNDQI
+1808 VNGQI
-1813 FEGNIIGGIGLI
+1813 FEGNIIDGIGLI

-1830 DVGNYELNVTYK
+1830 DTGNYELNVTYK
-1842 GSDIYKPSVASVNF
+1842 GSDIYKPCVASVNF

-1861 PTCIR
+1861 STCIR
-1866 ANGASYIINYGGSY
+1866 ANDASYIINYGGTY

-1890 ANITFTI
+1890 VNITFTI
-1897 NGKIISSAVTDKSG
+1897 NGKNISSTLTDKSG
-1911 IAVIKLSP
+1911 IAVINLSP

-1950 VSINKENTLFYN
+1950 VSINKENTLFSN
-1962 VKSVKRYYKSN
+1962 VKSVKKYYKSN
-1973 ARSMQL
+1973 AKAIQL

-1986 KRKVMKNQW
+1986 KNKVIKNQW
-1995 VYFKVNKKTFK
+1995 VYFKVNNKKTYK

-2023 IKACKLNKKGIYKFT
+2023 IKACKLNKKGNYKFT

-2046 YKQTTKKGTLKVLK
+2046 FKQATKNGRLKVLK

>member
-1 MTGNCEIINS
+1 MNAKENNDDTNFKSLSASNGDKGDLKDSNEVLNFSSLNNTINSGSSIIVLENNYTYDNSTDSRFIELGGIVISRDLTIDGQGHTIDLGGQIRFLNVNNYSITLKNINIINGITVGEFHGGAVLINNGNCTIINSTFTNNVAYACGGAVAVMTGNCEIINS

-42 AFGAAVDMRD
+42 AFGAAVDIRD

-95 RGGAIAIEDSSGS
+95 RGGAIAIEDSNGS

-114 MGNKVTNPNSEGG
+114 MGNKVTNPNSDGG

-151 NSATINGGAVHL
+151 NTATLNGGAVHL

-182 GAVWMGNNGNFTN
+182 GALYLYGGSGNFTN

-224 TENYAKYGGAVYIA
+224 TENYAKYGGAVYIT

-250 NNVSISG
+250 NNVSKSG
-257 GALYLYGGS
+257 GALYLYSGS
-266 GNFTNSIFNNNTAS
+266 GNFTNSIFN
-280 VSGGAVYFSRSNGN
+280 AVYFSRSNGI

-320 FINDT
+320 FINDA

-334 GGAVYIKWD
+334 GGAVYIKRD
-343 GMFTESKFNNNSAQY
+343 GMFTDSKFNNNSAQY
-358 GGAVFINGS
+358 GGAV
-367 CTIINSTFTNN
+367 
-378 SASAN
+378 
-383 GGALYLYNGSGNF
+383 
-396 TNSIFNNNTAS
+396 
-407 VSGGAVYFSRSNGN
+407 
-421 LTNSTFDDNRA
+421 
-432 NSGAAVYT
+432 
-440 EEDSFYHFIND
+440 
-451 TFTANIAQE
+451 AQE
-460 YGGAVFINGSCT
+460 YGGAVFI
-472 IVNSTFTNNSASADG
+472 
-487 GAVLM
+487 

-518 KYGNCT
+518 KYGSCT
-524 IINST
+524 IVNST

-594 LYFANYTFTDSTFKY
+594 LNFVNYTFTDSTFKY
-609 NLVEM
+609 NIVEM

-639 NGLDYSDGGAVCIID
+639 NGLEYSEGGAVCIID

-672 SATRAGGAVYTDCIC
+672 SATRGGGAVYTDGIC

-723 AVYRGGAVFCNGGDP
+723 AVYRGGAVFCNGDP
-738 FNFTNALFIRNYAED
+738 FNFTNDLFIRNYAED
-753 GGAIY
+753 GGAVY
-758 NVGYGNF
+758 NMGHANF

-775 NGSGGALH
+775 NGSGGALY

-788 GNLTNNIFNNNTAVY
+788 GNLTNNIFNNNTADIS

-903 TKALSDFDLCCI
+903 TRALSDFDLCCI

-921 IVMDYFYGSTGHI
+921 IVMNYFYDSTGHI
-934 LVNVSCLN
+934 LVNVSCLDIH
-942 MNLPYGIIQIII
+942 LPYGIIQIII

-966 QGVIDLDDVN
+966 QGVIDLDGVN

-984 LYNGSSLWAKSA
+984 LYNGSSIWAKSS

-1017 TYGEDATVE
+1017 TYGEDAAVE
-1026 VTFNETVEGFVY
+1026 VIFNETVEGFVY

-1053 KATIIVDQLDAGNY
+1053 KATIILDQLDAGNY

-1181 VVATVEIDDNN
+1181 VVSNVEIDDNN
-1192 NVLIHVLTDGDDGV
+1192 DVLIHILTDGDDGV
-1206 AYVIINNRTYTGNIV
+1206 AYVIINNNTYTGRIV

-1229 TGLLP
+1229 TGLL
-1234 GVYETNLVYNGSVY
+1234 S
-1248 YNPSVVPVNFT
+1248 
-1259 VDKYD
+1259 
-1264 SAISV
+1264 
-1269 NVVDVVYGKNVVV
+1269 
-1282 NVTTDCDDG
+1282 
-1291 EIYIELNG
+1291 
-1299 QKYTGYI
+1299 GY
-1306 LGGKG
+1306 
-1311 SIIVPSLEPGSYLVN
+1311 
-1326 VTYNGSV
+1326 
-1333 HYNPCVV
+1333 
-1340 PVNFTV
+1340 
-1346 NRLNVTLVANVE
+1346 
-1358 IDDNDVLIHVLT
+1358 
-1370 DGDDGVAYVVINNR
+1370 
-1384 TYTGNIVN
+1384 
-1392 HTGVIN
+1392 
-1398 ITGLLPGVYETSL
+1398 YETSL
-1411 VYNGSVRY
+1411 VYNGSVHY

-1446 GKDVVVNVT
+1446 GKDVIVNVT
-1455 TDCDDGEIYI
+1455 TDCDDG
-1465 ELNGQKYTGYIVGGK
+1465 
-1480 GSIIVPSLEPG
+1480 
-1491 SYVVN
+1491 
-1496 VTYNGSVH
+1496 
-1504 YNSCVESVNF
+1504 
-1514 TVNKL
+1514 
-1519 NVTVVANVEIDDNDD
+1519 
-1534 VLIHVLTD
+1534 
-1542 GDDGVAYVVIN
+1542 
-1553 NRTFTGNIVNRTGVI
+1553 
-1568 NITGLLPGDYETNL
+1568 
-1582 VYNGSVHYNPS
+1582 
-1593 GVPVN
+1593 
-1598 FTVDK
+1598 
-1603 YDSEISVNVVDVVYG
+1603 
-1618 KDVIVNVTTDCDDSE
+1618 E

-1661 GFYIGNVTYEG
+1661 GFYICNVTYTG

-1684 FTVNRINS
+1684 FTVNKIDSS
-1692 TTYTSV
+1692 TNTFV

-1706 INIFTTGEDSV
+1706 INVLTTGEDSV

-1727 TCDITDG
+1727 TCNITGG
-1734 QGMII
+1734 QGMIM
-1739 ITGLDTGYYEANLT
+1739 ITGLDAGYYDANLT
-1753 YAGTKYYN
+1753 YVGNKYYN

-1775 DSSISVNT
+1775 DSSIFVNT
-1783 SDVVYGKDVLINVRT
+1783 SDVVYGNDVLINVRT

-1808 VNDQI
+1808 VNGQI
-1813 FEGNIIGGIGLI
+1813 FEGNIIDGIGLI

-1830 DVGNYELNVTYK
+1830 DTGNYELNVTYK
-1842 GSDIYKPSVASVNF
+1842 GSDIYKPCVASVNF

-1861 PTCIR
+1861 STCIR
-1866 ANGASYIINYGGSY
+1866 ANDASYIINYGGTY

-1890 ANITFTI
+1890 VNITFTI
-1897 NGKIISSAVTDKSG
+1897 NGKNISSTLTDKSG
-1911 IAVIKLSP
+1911 IAVINLSP

-1950 VSINKENTLFYN
+1950 VSINKENTLFSN
-1962 VKSVKRYYKSN
+1962 VKSVKKYYKSN
-1973 ARSMQL
+1973 AKAIQL

-1986 KRKVMKNQW
+1986 KNKVIKNQW
-1995 VYFKVNKKTFK
+1995 VYFKVNNKKTYK

-2023 IKACKLNKKGIYKFT
+2023 IKACKLNKKGNYKFT

-2046 YKQTTKKGTLKVLK
+2046 FKQATKNGRLKVLK

>member
-1 MTGNCEIINS
+1 MNAKENNDDTNFKSLSASNGDKGDLKDSNEVLNFSSLNNTINSGSSIIVLENNYTYDNSTDSRFIELGGIVISRDLTIDGQGHTIDLGGQIRFLNVNNYSITLKNINIINGITVGEFHGGAVLINNGNCTIINSTFTNNVAYACGGAVAVMTGNCEIINS

-42 AFGAAVDMRD
+42 AFGAAVDIRD

-95 RGGAIAIEDSSGS
+95 RGGAIAIEDSNGS

-114 MGNKVTNPNSEGG
+114 MGNKVTNPNSDGG

-151 NSATINGGAVHL
+151 NTATLNGGAVHL

-182 GAVWMGNNGNFTN
+182 GALYLYGGSGNFTN

-224 TENYAKYGGAVYIA
+224 TENYAKYGGAVYIT

-250 NNVSISG
+250 NNVSKSG
-257 GALYLYGGS
+257 GALYLYSGS

-280 VSGGAVYFSRSNGN
+280 VSGGAVYFSRSNG
-294 LTNSTFDDNRAN
+294 
-306 SGAAVYTEEDSFYH
+306 
-320 FINDT
+320 I
-325 FTANIAQEY
+325 
-334 GGAVYIKWD
+334 
-343 GMFTESKFNNNSAQY
+343 
-358 GGAVFINGS
+358 
-367 CTIINSTFTNN
+367 
-378 SASAN
+378 
-383 GGALYLYNGSGNF
+383 
-396 TNSIFNNNTAS
+396 
-407 VSGGAVYFSRSNGN
+407 

-460 YGGAVFINGSCT
+460 YGGAVFINNGSCT

-487 GAVLM
+487 GAVFI
-492 NNGSCTIVNS
+492 NNGSCTIINS

-518 KYGNCT
+518 KYGSCT

-540 AVLMNNGSCTIVNST
+540 AVLMNNGSCTIINST

-594 LYFANYTFTDSTFKY
+594 LYFVNYTFTDSTFKY
-609 NLVEM
+609 NIVEM

-639 NGLDYSDGGAVCIID
+639 NGLEYSDGGAVCIID

-672 SATRAGGAVYTDCIC
+672 SATRGGGAVYTDGVC

-695 NNTAYTGGAVRMN
+695 NNTAYSGGAVRMN
-708 SYYGNFINVTFIDNI
+708 SYYGNLINVTFIDNI
-723 AVYRGGAVFCNGGDP
+723 AVDNGGAVFCNGDP
-738 FNFTNALFIRNYAED
+738 FNFTNALFIRNYAKQ
-753 GGAIY
+753 GGAVY
-758 NVGYGNF
+758 NMGYGNF

-775 NGSGGALH
+775 NGSGGALY

-788 GNLTNNIFNNNTAVY
+788 GNLTNNIFNNNTADIS

-903 TKALSDFDLCCI
+903 TRALSDFDLCCI

-921 IVMDYFYGSTGHI
+921 IVMNYFYDSTGHI
-934 LVNVSCLN
+934 LVNVSCLDIH
-942 MNLPYGIIQIII
+942 LPYGIIQIII

-966 QGVIDLDDVN
+966 QGVIDLDGVN

-984 LYNGSSLWAKSA
+984 LYNGSSIWAKSS

-1017 TYGEDATVE
+1017 TYGEDAAVE
-1026 VTFNETVEGFVY
+1026 VIFNETVEGFVY

-1053 KATIIVDQLDAGNY
+1053 KATIILDQLDAGNY

-1181 VVATVEIDDNN
+1181 VVSNVEIDDNN
-1192 NVLIHVLTDGDDGV
+1192 DVLIHILTDGDDGV
-1206 AYVIINNRTYTGNIV
+1206 AYVIINNNTYTGRIV

-1229 TGLLP
+1229 TGLL
-1234 GVYETNLVYNGSVY
+1234 S
-1248 YNPSVVPVNFT
+1248 
-1259 VDKYD
+1259 
-1264 SAISV
+1264 
-1269 NVVDVVYGKNVVV
+1269 
-1282 NVTTDCDDG
+1282 
-1291 EIYIELNG
+1291 
-1299 QKYTGYI
+1299 GY
-1306 LGGKG
+1306 
-1311 SIIVPSLEPGSYLVN
+1311 
-1326 VTYNGSV
+1326 
-1333 HYNPCVV
+1333 
-1340 PVNFTV
+1340 
-1346 NRLNVTLVANVE
+1346 
-1358 IDDNDVLIHVLT
+1358 
-1370 DGDDGVAYVVINNR
+1370 
-1384 TYTGNIVN
+1384 
-1392 HTGVIN
+1392 
-1398 ITGLLPGVYETSL
+1398 YETSL
-1411 VYNGSVRY
+1411 VYNGSVHY

-1446 GKDVVVNVT
+1446 GKDVIVNVT
-1455 TDCDDGEIYI
+1455 TDCDDG
-1465 ELNGQKYTGYIVGGK
+1465 
-1480 GSIIVPSLEPG
+1480 
-1491 SYVVN
+1491 
-1496 VTYNGSVH
+1496 
-1504 YNSCVESVNF
+1504 
-1514 TVNKL
+1514 
-1519 NVTVVANVEIDDNDD
+1519 
-1534 VLIHVLTD
+1534 
-1542 GDDGVAYVVIN
+1542 
-1553 NRTFTGNIVNRTGVI
+1553 
-1568 NITGLLPGDYETNL
+1568 
-1582 VYNGSVHYNPS
+1582 
-1593 GVPVN
+1593 
-1598 FTVDK
+1598 
-1603 YDSEISVNVVDVVYG
+1603 
-1618 KDVIVNVTTDCDDSE
+1618 E

-1661 GFYIGNVTYEG
+1661 GFYICNVTYTG

-1684 FTVNRINS
+1684 FTVNKIDSS
-1692 TTYTSV
+1692 TNTFV

-1706 INIFTTGEDSV
+1706 INVLTTGEDSV

-1727 TCDITDG
+1727 TCNITGG
-1734 QGMII
+1734 QGMIM
-1739 ITGLDTGYYEANLT
+1739 ITGLDAGYYDANLT
-1753 YAGTKYYN
+1753 YAGNKYYN

-1808 VNDQI
+1808 VNGQI
-1813 FEGNIIGGIGLI
+1813 FEGNIIDGIGLI

-1830 DVGNYELNVTYK
+1830 DTGNYELNVTYK
-1842 GSDIYKPSVASVNF
+1842 GSDIYKPCVASVNF

-1861 PTCIR
+1861 STCIR
-1866 ANGASYIINYGGSY
+1866 ANDASYIINYGGTY

-1890 ANITFTI
+1890 VNITFTI
-1897 NGKIISSAVTDKSG
+1897 NGKNISSTLTDKSG
-1911 IAVIKLSP
+1911 IAVINLSP

-1950 VSINKENTLFYN
+1950 VSINKENTLFSN
-1962 VKSVKRYYKSN
+1962 VKSVKKYYKSN
-1973 ARSMQL
+1973 AKAIQL

-1986 KRKVMKNQW
+1986 KNKVIKNQW
-1995 VYFKVNKKTFK
+1995 VYFKVNNKKTYK

-2023 IKACKLNKKGIYKFT
+2023 IKACKLNKKGNYKFT

-2046 YKQTTKKGTLKVLK
+2046 FKQATKNGRLKVLK

>member
-1 MTGNCEIINS
+1 MNAKENNDDTNFKSLSASNGDKGDLKDSNEVLNFSSLNNTINSGSSIIVLENNYTYDNSTDSRFIELGGIVISRDLTIDGQGHTIDLGGQIRFLNVNNYSITLKNINIINGITVGEFHGGAVLINNGNCTIINSTFTNNVAYACGGAVAVMTGNCEIINS

-42 AFGAAVDMRD
+42 AFGAAVDIRD

-95 RGGAIAIEDSSGS
+95 RGGAIAIEDSNGS

-114 MGNKVTNPNSEGG
+114 MGNKVTNPNSDGG

-151 NSATINGGAVHL
+151 NTATLNGGAVHL

-182 GAVWMGNNGNFTN
+182 GALYLYGGSGNFTN

-224 TENYAKYGGAVYIA
+224 TENYAKYGGAVYIT

-250 NNVSISG
+250 NNVSKSG
-257 GALYLYGGS
+257 GALYLY
-266 GNFTNSIFNNNTAS
+266 
-280 VSGGAVYFSRSNGN
+280 
-294 LTNSTFDDNRAN
+294 D
-306 SGAAVYTEEDSFYH
+306 
-320 FINDT
+320 
-325 FTANIAQEY
+325 
-334 GGAVYIKWD
+334 
-343 GMFTESKFNNNSAQY
+343 
-358 GGAVFINGS
+358 
-367 CTIINSTFTNN
+367 
-378 SASAN
+378 
-383 GGALYLYNGSGNF
+383 GSGNF

-460 YGGAVFINGSCT
+460 YGGAVFIN
-472 IVNSTFTNNSASADG
+472 
-487 GAVLM
+487 
-492 NNGSCTIVNS
+492 NGSCTIVNS

-518 KYGNCT
+518 KYGSCT
-524 IINST
+524 IVNST

-594 LYFANYTFTDSTFKY
+594 LNFVNYTFTDSTFKY
-609 NLVEM
+609 NIVEM

-639 NGLDYSDGGAVCIID
+639 NGLEYSEGGAVCIID

-672 SATRAGGAVYTDCIC
+672 SATRGGGAVYTDGIC

-723 AVYRGGAVFCNGGDP
+723 AVYRGGAVFCNGDP
-738 FNFTNALFIRNYAED
+738 FNFTNDLFIRNYAED
-753 GGAIY
+753 GGAVY
-758 NVGYGNF
+758 NMGHANF

-775 NGSGGALH
+775 NGSGGALY

-788 GNLTNNIFNNNTAVY
+788 GNLTNNIFNNNTADIS

-903 TKALSDFDLCCI
+903 TRALSDFDLCCI

-921 IVMDYFYGSTGHI
+921 IVMNYFYDSTGHI
-934 LVNVSCLN
+934 LVNVSCLDIH
-942 MNLPYGIIQIII
+942 LPYGIIQIII

-966 QGVIDLDDVN
+966 QGVIDLDGVN

-984 LYNGSSLWAKSA
+984 LYNGSSIWAKSS

-1017 TYGEDATVE
+1017 TYGEDAAVE
-1026 VTFNETVEGFVY
+1026 VIFNETVEGFVY

-1053 KATIIVDQLDAGNY
+1053 KATIILDQLDAGNY

-1181 VVATVEIDDNN
+1181 VVSNVEIDDNN
-1192 NVLIHVLTDGDDGV
+1192 DVLIHILTDGDDGV
-1206 AYVIINNRTYTGNIV
+1206 AYVIINNNTYTGRIV

-1229 TGLLP
+1229 TGLL
-1234 GVYETNLVYNGSVY
+1234 S
-1248 YNPSVVPVNFT
+1248 
-1259 VDKYD
+1259 
-1264 SAISV
+1264 
-1269 NVVDVVYGKNVVV
+1269 
-1282 NVTTDCDDG
+1282 
-1291 EIYIELNG
+1291 
-1299 QKYTGYI
+1299 GY
-1306 LGGKG
+1306 
-1311 SIIVPSLEPGSYLVN
+1311 
-1326 VTYNGSV
+1326 
-1333 HYNPCVV
+1333 
-1340 PVNFTV
+1340 
-1346 NRLNVTLVANVE
+1346 
-1358 IDDNDVLIHVLT
+1358 
-1370 DGDDGVAYVVINNR
+1370 
-1384 TYTGNIVN
+1384 
-1392 HTGVIN
+1392 
-1398 ITGLLPGVYETSL
+1398 YETSL
-1411 VYNGSVRY
+1411 VYNGSVHY

-1446 GKDVVVNVT
+1446 GKDVIVNVT
-1455 TDCDDGEIYI
+1455 TDCDDG
-1465 ELNGQKYTGYIVGGK
+1465 
-1480 GSIIVPSLEPG
+1480 
-1491 SYVVN
+1491 
-1496 VTYNGSVH
+1496 
-1504 YNSCVESVNF
+1504 
-1514 TVNKL
+1514 
-1519 NVTVVANVEIDDNDD
+1519 
-1534 VLIHVLTD
+1534 
-1542 GDDGVAYVVIN
+1542 
-1553 NRTFTGNIVNRTGVI
+1553 
-1568 NITGLLPGDYETNL
+1568 
-1582 VYNGSVHYNPS
+1582 
-1593 GVPVN
+1593 
-1598 FTVDK
+1598 
-1603 YDSEISVNVVDVVYG
+1603 
-1618 KDVIVNVTTDCDDSE
+1618 E

-1661 GFYIGNVTYEG
+1661 GFYICNVTYTG

-1684 FTVNRINS
+1684 FTVNKIDSS
-1692 TTYTSV
+1692 TNTFV

-1706 INIFTTGEDSV
+1706 INVLTTGEDSV

-1727 TCDITDG
+1727 TCNITGG
-1734 QGMII
+1734 QGMIM
-1739 ITGLDTGYYEANLT
+1739 ITGLDAGYYDANLT
-1753 YAGTKYYN
+1753 YAGNKYYN

-1808 VNDQI
+1808 VNGQI
-1813 FEGNIIGGIGLI
+1813 FEGNIIDGIGLI

-1830 DVGNYELNVTYK
+1830 DTGNYELNVTYK
-1842 GSDIYKPSVASVNF
+1842 GSDIYKPCVASVNF

-1861 PTCIR
+1861 STCIR
-1866 ANGASYIINYGGSY
+1866 ANDASYIINYGGTY

-1890 ANITFTI
+1890 VNITFTI
-1897 NGKIISSAVTDKSG
+1897 NGKNISSTLTDKSG
-1911 IAVIKLSP
+1911 IAVINLSP

-1950 VSINKENTLFYN
+1950 VSINKENTLFSN
-1962 VKSVKRYYKSN
+1962 VKSVKKYYKSN
-1973 ARSMQL
+1973 AKAIQL

-1986 KRKVMKNQW
+1986 KNKVIKNQW
-1995 VYFKVNKKTFK
+1995 VYFKVNNKKTYK

-2023 IKACKLNKKGIYKFT
+2023 IKACKLNKKGNYKFT
-2038 VTYKTTKT
+2038 VTYNTTKT
-2046 YKQTTKKGTLKVLK
+2046 FKQATKNGRLKVLK

>member
-1 MTGNCEIINS
+1 MNAKENNDDTNFKSLSASNGDKGDLKDSNEVLNFSSLNNTINSGSSIIVLENNYTYDNSTDSRFIELGGIVISRDLTIDGQGHTIDLGGQIRFLNVNNYSITLKNINIINGITVGEFHGGAVLINNGNCTIINSTFTNNVAYACGGAVAVMTGNCEIINS

-42 AFGAAVDMRD
+42 AFGAAVDIRD

-95 RGGAIAIEDSSGS
+95 RGGAIAIEDSNGS

-114 MGNKVTNPNSEGG
+114 MGNKVTNPNSDGG

-151 NSATINGGAVHL
+151 NTATLNGGAVHL

-182 GAVWMGNNGNFTN
+182 GALYLYGGSGNFTN

-224 TENYAKYGGAVYIA
+224 TENYAKYGGAVYIT

-250 NNVSISG
+250 NNVSKSG
-257 GALYLYGGS
+257 GALYLYSGS

-280 VSGGAVYFSRSNGN
+280 VSGGAVYFSRSNGI

-320 FINDT
+320 FINDA

-334 GGAVYIKWD
+334 GGAVYIKRD
-343 GMFTESKFNNNSAQY
+343 GMFTDSKFNNNSAQY
-358 GGAVFINGS
+358 GGAVFINNGS
-367 CTIINSTFTNN
+367 CTII
-378 SASAN
+378 
-383 GGALYLYNGSGNF
+383 
-396 TNSIFNNNTAS
+396 
-407 VSGGAVYFSRSNGN
+407 
-421 LTNSTFDDNRA
+421 
-432 NSGAAVYT
+432 
-440 EEDSFYHFIND
+440 
-451 TFTANIAQE
+451 
-460 YGGAVFINGSCT
+460 
-472 IVNSTFTNNSASADG
+472 
-487 GAVLM
+487 
-492 NNGSCTIVNS
+492 
-502 TFTNNSA
+502 
-509 SANGGALSI
+509 
-518 KYGNCT
+518 
-524 IINST
+524 
-529 FTNNSASADGG
+529 
-540 AVLMNNGSCTIVNST
+540 NST

-594 LYFANYTFTDSTFKY
+594 LNFVNYTFTDSTFKY
-609 NLVEM
+609 NIVEM

-639 NGLDYSDGGAVCIID
+639 NGLEYSEGGAVCIID

-672 SATRAGGAVYTDCIC
+672 SATRGGGAVYTDGIC

-723 AVYRGGAVFCNGGDP
+723 AVYRGGAVFCNGDP

-753 GGAIY
+753 GGAVY
-758 NVGYGNF
+758 NMGHANF

-775 NGSGGALH
+775 NGSGGALY

-788 GNLTNNIFNNNTAVY
+788 GNLTNNIFNNNTADIS

-903 TKALSDFDLCCI
+903 TRALSDFDLCCI

-921 IVMDYFYGSTGHI
+921 IVMNYFYDSTGHI
-934 LVNVSCLN
+934 LVNVSCLDIH
-942 MNLPYGIIQIII
+942 LPYGIIQIII

-966 QGVIDLDDVN
+966 QGVIDLDGVN

-984 LYNGSSLWAKSA
+984 LYNGSSIWAKSS

-1017 TYGEDATVE
+1017 TYGEDAAVE
-1026 VTFNETVEGFVY
+1026 VIFNETVEGFVY

-1053 KATIIVDQLDAGNY
+1053 KATIILDQLDAGNY

-1181 VVATVEIDDNN
+1181 VVSNVEIDDNN
-1192 NVLIHVLTDGDDGV
+1192 DVLIHILTDGDDGV
-1206 AYVIINNRTYTGNIV
+1206 AYVIINNNTYTGRIV

-1229 TGLLP
+1229 TGLL
-1234 GVYETNLVYNGSVY
+1234 S
-1248 YNPSVVPVNFT
+1248 
-1259 VDKYD
+1259 
-1264 SAISV
+1264 
-1269 NVVDVVYGKNVVV
+1269 
-1282 NVTTDCDDG
+1282 
-1291 EIYIELNG
+1291 
-1299 QKYTGYI
+1299 GY
-1306 LGGKG
+1306 
-1311 SIIVPSLEPGSYLVN
+1311 
-1326 VTYNGSV
+1326 
-1333 HYNPCVV
+1333 
-1340 PVNFTV
+1340 
-1346 NRLNVTLVANVE
+1346 
-1358 IDDNDVLIHVLT
+1358 
-1370 DGDDGVAYVVINNR
+1370 
-1384 TYTGNIVN
+1384 
-1392 HTGVIN
+1392 
-1398 ITGLLPGVYETSL
+1398 YETSL
-1411 VYNGSVRY
+1411 VYNGSVHY

-1446 GKDVVVNVT
+1446 GKDVIVNVT
-1455 TDCDDGEIYI
+1455 TDCDDG
-1465 ELNGQKYTGYIVGGK
+1465 
-1480 GSIIVPSLEPG
+1480 
-1491 SYVVN
+1491 
-1496 VTYNGSVH
+1496 
-1504 YNSCVESVNF
+1504 
-1514 TVNKL
+1514 
-1519 NVTVVANVEIDDNDD
+1519 
-1534 VLIHVLTD
+1534 
-1542 GDDGVAYVVIN
+1542 
-1553 NRTFTGNIVNRTGVI
+1553 
-1568 NITGLLPGDYETNL
+1568 
-1582 VYNGSVHYNPS
+1582 
-1593 GVPVN
+1593 
-1598 FTVDK
+1598 
-1603 YDSEISVNVVDVVYG
+1603 
-1618 KDVIVNVTTDCDDSE
+1618 E

-1661 GFYIGNVTYEG
+1661 GFYICNVTYTG

-1684 FTVNRINS
+1684 FTVNKIDSS
-1692 TTYTSV
+1692 TNTFV

-1706 INIFTTGEDSV
+1706 INVLTTGEDSV

-1727 TCDITDG
+1727 TCNITGG
-1734 QGMII
+1734 QGMIM
-1739 ITGLDTGYYEANLT
+1739 ITGLDAGYYDANLT
-1753 YAGTKYYN
+1753 YAGNKYYN

-1808 VNDQI
+1808 VNGQI
-1813 FEGNIIGGIGLI
+1813 FEGNIIDGIGLI

-1830 DVGNYELNVTYK
+1830 DTGNYELNVTYK
-1842 GSDIYKPSVASVNF
+1842 GSDIYKPCVASVNF

-1861 PTCIR
+1861 STCIR
-1866 ANGASYIINYGGSY
+1866 ANDASYIINYGGTY

-1890 ANITFTI
+1890 VNITFTI
-1897 NGKIISSAVTDKSG
+1897 NGKNISSTLTDKSG
-1911 IAVIKLSP
+1911 IAVINLSP

-1950 VSINKENTLFYN
+1950 VSINKENTLFSN
-1962 VKSVKRYYKSN
+1962 VKSVKKYYKSN
-1973 ARSMQL
+1973 AKAIQL

-1986 KRKVMKNQW
+1986 KNKVIKNQW
-1995 VYFKVNKKTFK
+1995 VYFKVNNKKTYK

-2023 IKACKLNKKGIYKFT
+2023 IKACKLNKKGNYKFT
-2038 VTYKTTKT
+2038 VTYNTTKT
-2046 YKQTTKKGTLKVLK
+2046 FKQATKNGRLKVLK

>member
-1 MTGNCEIINS
+1 MNAKENNDDTNFKSLSASNGDKGDLKDSNEVLNFSSLNNTINSGSSIIVLENNYTYDNSTDSRFIELGGIVISRDLTIDGQGHTIDLGGQIRFLNVNNYSITLKNINIINGITVGEFHGGAVLINNGNCTIINSTFTNNVAYACGGAVAVMTGNCEIINS

-42 AFGAAVDMRD
+42 AFGAAVDIRD

-95 RGGAIAIEDSSGS
+95 RGGAIAIEDSNGS

-114 MGNKVTNPNSEGG
+114 MGNKVTNPNSDGG

-151 NSATINGGAVHL
+151 NTATLNGGAVHL

-182 GAVWMGNNGNFTN
+182 GALYLYGGSGNFTN

-224 TENYAKYGGAVYIA
+224 TENYAKYGGAVYIT

-250 NNVSISG
+250 NNVSKSG
-257 GALYLYGGS
+257 GALYLYDGS

-334 GGAVYIKWD
+334 GGAVYIKRD
-343 GMFTESKFNNNSAQY
+343 GMFTDSKFNNNSAQY
-358 GGAVFINGS
+358 GGAVFI
-367 CTIINSTFTNN
+367 
-378 SASAN
+378 
-383 GGALYLYNGSGNF
+383 
-396 TNSIFNNNTAS
+396 
-407 VSGGAVYFSRSNGN
+407 
-421 LTNSTFDDNRA
+421 
-432 NSGAAVYT
+432 
-440 EEDSFYHFIND
+440 
-451 TFTANIAQE
+451 
-460 YGGAVFINGSCT
+460 
-472 IVNSTFTNNSASADG
+472 
-487 GAVLM
+487 
-492 NNGSCTIVNS
+492 
-502 TFTNNSA
+502 
-509 SANGGALSI
+509 
-518 KYGNCT
+518 
-524 IINST
+524 
-529 FTNNSASADGG
+529 
-540 AVLMNNGSCTIVNST
+540 NNGSCTIVNST

-594 LYFANYTFTDSTFKY
+594 LNFVNYTFTDSTFKY
-609 NLVEM
+609 NIVEM

-639 NGLDYSDGGAVCIID
+639 NGLEYSEGGAVCIID

-672 SATRAGGAVYTDCIC
+672 SATRGGGAVYTDGIC

-723 AVYRGGAVFCNGGDP
+723 AVYRGGAVFCNGDP
-738 FNFTNALFIRNYAED
+738 FNFTNDLFIRNYAED
-753 GGAIY
+753 GGAVY
-758 NVGYGNF
+758 NMGHANF

-775 NGSGGALH
+775 NGSGGALY

-788 GNLTNNIFNNNTAVY
+788 GNLTNNIFNNNTADIS

-903 TKALSDFDLCCI
+903 TRALSDFDLCCI

-921 IVMDYFYGSTGHI
+921 IVMNYFYDSTGHI
-934 LVNVSCLN
+934 LVNVSCLDIH
-942 MNLPYGIIQIII
+942 LPYGIIQIII

-966 QGVIDLDDVN
+966 QGVIDLDGVN

-984 LYNGSSLWAKSA
+984 LYNGSSIWAKSS

-1017 TYGEDATVE
+1017 TYGEDAAVE
-1026 VTFNETVEGFVY
+1026 VIFNETVEGFVY

-1053 KATIIVDQLDAGNY
+1053 KATIILDQLDAGNY

-1181 VVATVEIDDNN
+1181 VVSNVEIDDNN
-1192 NVLIHVLTDGDDGV
+1192 DVLIHILTDGDDGV
-1206 AYVIINNRTYTGNIV
+1206 AYVIINNNTYTGRIV

-1229 TGLLP
+1229 TGLL
-1234 GVYETNLVYNGSVY
+1234 S
-1248 YNPSVVPVNFT
+1248 
-1259 VDKYD
+1259 
-1264 SAISV
+1264 
-1269 NVVDVVYGKNVVV
+1269 
-1282 NVTTDCDDG
+1282 
-1291 EIYIELNG
+1291 
-1299 QKYTGYI
+1299 GY
-1306 LGGKG
+1306 
-1311 SIIVPSLEPGSYLVN
+1311 
-1326 VTYNGSV
+1326 
-1333 HYNPCVV
+1333 
-1340 PVNFTV
+1340 
-1346 NRLNVTLVANVE
+1346 
-1358 IDDNDVLIHVLT
+1358 
-1370 DGDDGVAYVVINNR
+1370 
-1384 TYTGNIVN
+1384 
-1392 HTGVIN
+1392 
-1398 ITGLLPGVYETSL
+1398 YETSL
-1411 VYNGSVRY
+1411 VYNGSVHY

-1446 GKDVVVNVT
+1446 GKDVIVNVT
-1455 TDCDDGEIYI
+1455 TDCDDG
-1465 ELNGQKYTGYIVGGK
+1465 
-1480 GSIIVPSLEPG
+1480 
-1491 SYVVN
+1491 
-1496 VTYNGSVH
+1496 
-1504 YNSCVESVNF
+1504 
-1514 TVNKL
+1514 
-1519 NVTVVANVEIDDNDD
+1519 
-1534 VLIHVLTD
+1534 
-1542 GDDGVAYVVIN
+1542 
-1553 NRTFTGNIVNRTGVI
+1553 
-1568 NITGLLPGDYETNL
+1568 
-1582 VYNGSVHYNPS
+1582 
-1593 GVPVN
+1593 
-1598 FTVDK
+1598 
-1603 YDSEISVNVVDVVYG
+1603 
-1618 KDVIVNVTTDCDDSE
+1618 E

-1661 GFYIGNVTYEG
+1661 GFYICNVTYTG

-1684 FTVNRINS
+1684 FTVNKIDSS
-1692 TTYTSV
+1692 TNTFV

-1706 INIFTTGEDSV
+1706 INVLTTGEDSV

-1727 TCDITDG
+1727 TCNITGG
-1734 QGMII
+1734 QGMIM
-1739 ITGLDTGYYEANLT
+1739 ITGLDAGYYDANLT
-1753 YAGTKYYN
+1753 YAGNKYYN

-1808 VNDQI
+1808 VNGQI
-1813 FEGNIIGGIGLI
+1813 FEGNIIDGIGLI

-1830 DVGNYELNVTYK
+1830 DTGNYELNVTYK
-1842 GSDIYKPSVASVNF
+1842 GSDIYKPCVASVNF

-1861 PTCIR
+1861 STCIR
-1866 ANGASYIINYGGSY
+1866 ANDASYIINYGGTY

-1890 ANITFTI
+1890 VNITFTI
-1897 NGKIISSAVTDKSG
+1897 NGKNISSTLTDKSG
-1911 IAVIKLSP
+1911 IAVINLSP

-1950 VSINKENTLFYN
+1950 VSINKENTLFSN
-1962 VKSVKRYYKSN
+1962 VKSVKKYYKSN
-1973 ARSMQL
+1973 AKAIQL

-1986 KRKVMKNQW
+1986 KNKVIKNQW
-1995 VYFKVNKKTFK
+1995 VYFKVNNKKTYK

-2023 IKACKLNKKGIYKFT
+2023 IKACKLNKKGNYKFT
-2038 VTYKTTKT
+2038 VTYNTTKT
-2046 YKQTTKKGTLKVLK
+2046 FKQATKNGRLKVLK

>member
-1 MTGNCEIINS
+1 MNAKENNDDTNFKSLSASNGDKGNLKDSNEVLNFSSLNNTINSGSSIIVLENNYTYDNSTDSRFIELGGIVISRDLTIDGQGHTIDLGGQIRFLNVNNYSITLKNINIINGITVGEFHGGAVLINNGNCTIINSTFTNNVAYACGGAVAVMTGNCEIINS

-24 GVRGNA
+24 CVRGNA

-42 AFGAAVDMRD
+42 AFGAAVDIRD

-95 RGGAIAIEDSSGS
+95 RGGAIAIEDSNGS

-114 MGNKVTNPNSEGG
+114 MGNKVTNPNSDGG

-151 NSATINGGAVHL
+151 NTATLNGGAVHL

-182 GAVWMGNNGNFTN
+182 GALYLYGGSGNFTN

-224 TENYAKYGGAVYIA
+224 TENYAKYGGAVYIT

-250 NNVSISG
+250 NNVSKSG
-257 GALYLYGGS
+257 GALYLYDGS

-280 VSGGAVYFSRSNGN
+280 VSGGAVYFSRSNG
-294 LTNSTFDDNRAN
+294 
-306 SGAAVYTEEDSFYH
+306 
-320 FINDT
+320 I
-325 FTANIAQEY
+325 
-334 GGAVYIKWD
+334 
-343 GMFTESKFNNNSAQY
+343 
-358 GGAVFINGS
+358 
-367 CTIINSTFTNN
+367 
-378 SASAN
+378 
-383 GGALYLYNGSGNF
+383 
-396 TNSIFNNNTAS
+396 
-407 VSGGAVYFSRSNGN
+407 

-460 YGGAVFINGSCT
+460 YGGAVFIN
-472 IVNSTFTNNSASADG
+472 
-487 GAVLM
+487 
-492 NNGSCTIVNS
+492 NGSCTIVNS

-518 KYGNCT
+518 KYGSCT
-524 IINST
+524 IVNST

-594 LYFANYTFTDSTFKY
+594 LNFVNYTFTDSTFKY
-609 NLVEM
+609 NIVEM

-639 NGLDYSDGGAVCIID
+639 NGLEYSEGGAVCIID

-672 SATRAGGAVYTDCIC
+672 SATRGGGAVYTDGIC

-723 AVYRGGAVFCNGGDP
+723 AVYRGGAVFCNGDP
-738 FNFTNALFIRNYAED
+738 FNFTNDLFIRNYAED
-753 GGAIY
+753 GGAVY
-758 NVGYGNF
+758 NMGHANF

-775 NGSGGALH
+775 NGSGGALY

-788 GNLTNNIFNNNTAVY
+788 GNLTNNIFNNNTADIS

-903 TKALSDFDLCCI
+903 TRALSDFDLCCI

-921 IVMDYFYGSTGHI
+921 IVMNYFYDSTGHI
-934 LVNVSCLN
+934 LVNVSCLDIH
-942 MNLPYGIIQIII
+942 LPYGIIQIII

-966 QGVIDLDDVN
+966 QGVIDLDGVN

-984 LYNGSSLWAKSA
+984 LYNGSSIWAKSS

-1017 TYGEDATVE
+1017 TYGEDAAVE
-1026 VTFNETVEGFVY
+1026 VIFNETVEGFVY

-1053 KATIIVDQLDAGNY
+1053 KATIILDQLDAGNY

-1181 VVATVEIDDNN
+1181 VVSNVEIDDNN
-1192 NVLIHVLTDGDDGV
+1192 DVLIHILTDGDDGV
-1206 AYVIINNRTYTGNIV
+1206 AYVIINNNTYTGRIV

-1229 TGLLP
+1229 TGLL
-1234 GVYETNLVYNGSVY
+1234 S
-1248 YNPSVVPVNFT
+1248 
-1259 VDKYD
+1259 
-1264 SAISV
+1264 
-1269 NVVDVVYGKNVVV
+1269 
-1282 NVTTDCDDG
+1282 
-1291 EIYIELNG
+1291 
-1299 QKYTGYI
+1299 GY
-1306 LGGKG
+1306 
-1311 SIIVPSLEPGSYLVN
+1311 
-1326 VTYNGSV
+1326 
-1333 HYNPCVV
+1333 
-1340 PVNFTV
+1340 
-1346 NRLNVTLVANVE
+1346 
-1358 IDDNDVLIHVLT
+1358 
-1370 DGDDGVAYVVINNR
+1370 
-1384 TYTGNIVN
+1384 
-1392 HTGVIN
+1392 
-1398 ITGLLPGVYETSL
+1398 YETSL
-1411 VYNGSVRY
+1411 VYNGSVHY

-1446 GKDVVVNVT
+1446 GKDVIVNVT
-1455 TDCDDGEIYI
+1455 TDCDDG
-1465 ELNGQKYTGYIVGGK
+1465 
-1480 GSIIVPSLEPG
+1480 
-1491 SYVVN
+1491 
-1496 VTYNGSVH
+1496 
-1504 YNSCVESVNF
+1504 
-1514 TVNKL
+1514 
-1519 NVTVVANVEIDDNDD
+1519 
-1534 VLIHVLTD
+1534 
-1542 GDDGVAYVVIN
+1542 
-1553 NRTFTGNIVNRTGVI
+1553 
-1568 NITGLLPGDYETNL
+1568 
-1582 VYNGSVHYNPS
+1582 
-1593 GVPVN
+1593 
-1598 FTVDK
+1598 
-1603 YDSEISVNVVDVVYG
+1603 
-1618 KDVIVNVTTDCDDSE
+1618 E

-1661 GFYIGNVTYEG
+1661 GFYICNVTYTG

-1684 FTVNRINS
+1684 FTVNKIDSS
-1692 TTYTSV
+1692 TNTFV

-1706 INIFTTGEDSV
+1706 INVLTTGEDSV

-1727 TCDITDG
+1727 TCNITGG
-1734 QGMII
+1734 QGMIM
-1739 ITGLDTGYYEANLT
+1739 ITGLDAGYYDANLT
-1753 YAGTKYYN
+1753 YAGNKYYN

-1808 VNDQI
+1808 VNGQI
-1813 FEGNIIGGIGLI
+1813 FEGNIIDGIGLI

-1830 DVGNYELNVTYK
+1830 DTGNYELNVTYK
-1842 GSDIYKPSVASVNF
+1842 GSDIYKPCVASVNF

-1861 PTCIR
+1861 STCIR
-1866 ANGASYIINYGGSY
+1866 ANDASYIINYGGTY

-1890 ANITFTI
+1890 VNITFTI
-1897 NGKIISSAVTDKSG
+1897 NGKNISSTLTDKSG
-1911 IAVIKLSP
+1911 IAVINLSP

-1950 VSINKENTLFYN
+1950 VSINKENTLFSN
-1962 VKSVKRYYKSN
+1962 VKSVKKYYKSN
-1973 ARSMQL
+1973 AKAIQL

-1986 KRKVMKNQW
+1986 KNKVIKNQW
-1995 VYFKVNKKTFK
+1995 VYFKVNNKKTYK

-2023 IKACKLNKKGIYKFT
+2023 IKACKLNKKGNYKFT
-2038 VTYKTTKT
+2038 VTYNTTKT
-2046 YKQTTKKGTLKVLK
+2046 FKQATKNGRLKVLK

>member
-1 MTGNCEIINS
+1 MNAKENNDDTNFKSLSASNGDKGDLKDSNEVLNFSSLNNTINSGSSIIVLENNYTYDNSTDSRFIELGGIVISRDLTIDGQGHTIDLGGQIRFLNVNNYSITLKNINIINGITVGEFHGGAVLINNGNCTIINSTFTNNVAYACGGAVAVMTGNCEIINS

-42 AFGAAVDMRD
+42 AFGAAVDIRD

-95 RGGAIAIEDSSGS
+95 RGGAIAIEDSNGS

-114 MGNKVTNPNSEGG
+114 MGNKVTNPNSDGG

-151 NSATINGGAVHL
+151 NTATLNGGAVHL

-182 GAVWMGNNGNFTN
+182 GALYLYGGSGNFTN

-224 TENYAKYGGAVYIA
+224 TENYAKYGGAVYIT

-250 NNVSISG
+250 NNVSKSG
-257 GALYLYGGS
+257 GALYLYDGS

-280 VSGGAVYFSRSNGN
+280 VSGGAVYFSRSNGI

-334 GGAVYIKWD
+334 GGAVYIKRD
-343 GMFTESKFNNNSAQY
+343 GMFTDSKFNNNSAQY
-358 GGAVFINGS
+358 GGAVFIN
-367 CTIINSTFTNN
+367 
-378 SASAN
+378 
-383 GGALYLYNGSGNF
+383 NGS
-396 TNSIFNNNTAS
+396 
-407 VSGGAVYFSRSNGN
+407 
-421 LTNSTFDDNRA
+421 
-432 NSGAAVYT
+432 
-440 EEDSFYHFIND
+440 
-451 TFTANIAQE
+451 
-460 YGGAVFINGSCT
+460 
-472 IVNSTFTNNSASADG
+472 
-487 GAVLM
+487 
-492 NNGSCTIVNS
+492 
-502 TFTNNSA
+502 
-509 SANGGALSI
+509 
-518 KYGNCT
+518 CT

-594 LYFANYTFTDSTFKY
+594 LNFVNYTFTDSTFKY
-609 NLVEM
+609 NIVEM

-639 NGLDYSDGGAVCIID
+639 NGLEYSEGGAVCIID

-672 SATRAGGAVYTDCIC
+672 SATRGGGAVYTDGIC

-723 AVYRGGAVFCNGGDP
+723 AVYRGGAVFCNGDP
-738 FNFTNALFIRNYAED
+738 FNFTNDLFIRNYAED
-753 GGAIY
+753 GGAVY
-758 NVGYGNF
+758 NMGHANF

-775 NGSGGALH
+775 NGSGGALY

-788 GNLTNNIFNNNTAVY
+788 GNLTNNIFNNNTADIS

-903 TKALSDFDLCCI
+903 TRALSDFDLCCI

-921 IVMDYFYGSTGHI
+921 IVMNYFYDSTGHI
-934 LVNVSCLN
+934 LVNVSCLDIH
-942 MNLPYGIIQIII
+942 LPYGIIQIII

-966 QGVIDLDDVN
+966 QGVIDLDGVN

-984 LYNGSSLWAKSA
+984 LYNGSSIWAKSS

-1017 TYGEDATVE
+1017 TYGEDAAVE
-1026 VTFNETVEGFVY
+1026 VIFNETVEGFVY

-1053 KATIIVDQLDAGNY
+1053 KATIILDQLDAGNY

-1181 VVATVEIDDNN
+1181 VVSNVEIDDNN
-1192 NVLIHVLTDGDDGV
+1192 DVLIHILTDGDDGV
-1206 AYVIINNRTYTGNIV
+1206 AYVIINNNTYTGRIV

-1229 TGLLP
+1229 TGLL
-1234 GVYETNLVYNGSVY
+1234 S
-1248 YNPSVVPVNFT
+1248 
-1259 VDKYD
+1259 
-1264 SAISV
+1264 
-1269 NVVDVVYGKNVVV
+1269 
-1282 NVTTDCDDG
+1282 
-1291 EIYIELNG
+1291 
-1299 QKYTGYI
+1299 GY
-1306 LGGKG
+1306 
-1311 SIIVPSLEPGSYLVN
+1311 
-1326 VTYNGSV
+1326 
-1333 HYNPCVV
+1333 
-1340 PVNFTV
+1340 
-1346 NRLNVTLVANVE
+1346 
-1358 IDDNDVLIHVLT
+1358 
-1370 DGDDGVAYVVINNR
+1370 
-1384 TYTGNIVN
+1384 
-1392 HTGVIN
+1392 
-1398 ITGLLPGVYETSL
+1398 YETSL
-1411 VYNGSVRY
+1411 VYNGSVHY

-1446 GKDVVVNVT
+1446 GKDVIVNVT
-1455 TDCDDGEIYI
+1455 TDCDDG
-1465 ELNGQKYTGYIVGGK
+1465 
-1480 GSIIVPSLEPG
+1480 
-1491 SYVVN
+1491 
-1496 VTYNGSVH
+1496 
-1504 YNSCVESVNF
+1504 
-1514 TVNKL
+1514 
-1519 NVTVVANVEIDDNDD
+1519 
-1534 VLIHVLTD
+1534 
-1542 GDDGVAYVVIN
+1542 
-1553 NRTFTGNIVNRTGVI
+1553 
-1568 NITGLLPGDYETNL
+1568 
-1582 VYNGSVHYNPS
+1582 
-1593 GVPVN
+1593 
-1598 FTVDK
+1598 
-1603 YDSEISVNVVDVVYG
+1603 
-1618 KDVIVNVTTDCDDSE
+1618 E

-1661 GFYIGNVTYEG
+1661 GFYICNVTYTG

-1684 FTVNRINS
+1684 FTVNKIDSS
-1692 TTYTSV
+1692 TNTFV

-1706 INIFTTGEDSV
+1706 INVLTTGEDSV

-1727 TCDITDG
+1727 TCNITGG
-1734 QGMII
+1734 QGMIM
-1739 ITGLDTGYYEANLT
+1739 ITGLDAGYYDANLT
-1753 YAGTKYYN
+1753 YAGNKYYN

-1808 VNDQI
+1808 VNGQI
-1813 FEGNIIGGIGLI
+1813 FEGNIIDGIGLI

-1830 DVGNYELNVTYK
+1830 DAGNYEFNVTYK
-1842 GSDIYKPSVASVNF
+1842 GSDIYKPCVASVNF

-1861 PTCIR
+1861 STCIR
-1866 ANGASYIINYGGSY
+1866 ANDASYIINYGGTY

-1890 ANITFTI
+1890 VNITFTI
-1897 NGKIISSAVTDKSG
+1897 NGKNISSTLTDKSG
-1911 IAVIKLSP
+1911 IAVINLSP

-1950 VSINKENTLFYN
+1950 VSINKENTLFSN
-1962 VKSVKRYYKSN
+1962 VKSVKKYYKSN
-1973 ARSMQL
+1973 AKAIQL

-1986 KRKVMKNQW
+1986 KNKVIKNQW
-1995 VYFKVNKKTFK
+1995 VYFKVNNKKTYK

-2023 IKACKLNKKGIYKFT
+2023 IKACKLNKKGNYKFT
-2038 VTYKTTKT
+2038 VTYNTTKT
-2046 YKQTTKKGTLKVLK
+2046 FKQATKNGRLKVLK

>member
-1 MTGNCEIINS
+1 MNAKENNDDTNFKSLSASNGDKGNLKDSNEVLNFSSLNNTINSGSSIIVLENNYTYDNSTDSRFIELGGIVISRDLTIDGQGHTIDLGGQIRFLNVNNYSITLKNINIINGITVGEFHGGAVLINNGNCTIINSTFTNNVAYACGGAVAVMTGNCEIINS

-42 AFGAAVDMRD
+42 AFGAAVDIRD

-95 RGGAIAIEDSSGS
+95 RGGAIAIEDSNGS

-114 MGNKVTNPNSEGG
+114 MGNKVTNPNSDGG

-151 NSATINGGAVHL
+151 NTATLNGGAVHL

-182 GAVWMGNNGNFTN
+182 GALYLYGGSGNFTN

-224 TENYAKYGGAVYIA
+224 TENYAKYGGAVYIT

-250 NNVSISG
+250 NNVSKSG
-257 GALYLYGGS
+257 GALYLYSGS

-280 VSGGAVYFSRSNGN
+280 VSGGAVYFSRSNGI

-320 FINDT
+320 FINDA

-334 GGAVYIKWD
+334 GGAVYIKRD
-343 GMFTESKFNNNSAQY
+343 GMFTDSKFNNNSAQY
-358 GGAVFINGS
+358 GGAVFINNGS
-367 CTIINSTFTNN
+367 CTII
-378 SASAN
+378 
-383 GGALYLYNGSGNF
+383 
-396 TNSIFNNNTAS
+396 
-407 VSGGAVYFSRSNGN
+407 
-421 LTNSTFDDNRA
+421 
-432 NSGAAVYT
+432 
-440 EEDSFYHFIND
+440 
-451 TFTANIAQE
+451 
-460 YGGAVFINGSCT
+460 
-472 IVNSTFTNNSASADG
+472 
-487 GAVLM
+487 
-492 NNGSCTIVNS
+492 NS

-524 IINST
+524 IVNST

-594 LYFANYTFTDSTFKY
+594 LNFVNYTFTDSTFKY
-609 NLVEM
+609 NIVEM

-639 NGLDYSDGGAVCIID
+639 NGLEYSEGGAVCIID

-672 SATRAGGAVYTDCIC
+672 SATRGGGAVYTDGIC

-723 AVYRGGAVFCNGGDP
+723 AVYRGGAVFCNGDP
-738 FNFTNALFIRNYAED
+738 FNFTNDLFIRNYAED
-753 GGAIY
+753 GGAVY
-758 NVGYGNF
+758 NMGHANF

-775 NGSGGALH
+775 NGSGGALY

-788 GNLTNNIFNNNTAVY
+788 GNLTNNIFNNNTADIS

-903 TKALSDFDLCCI
+903 TRALSDFDLCCI

-921 IVMDYFYGSTGHI
+921 IVMNYFYDSTGHI
-934 LVNVSCLN
+934 LVNVSCLDIH
-942 MNLPYGIIQIII
+942 LPYGIIQIII

-966 QGVIDLDDVN
+966 QGVIDLDGVN

-984 LYNGSSLWAKSA
+984 LYNGSSIWAKSS

-1017 TYGEDATVE
+1017 TYGEDAAVE
-1026 VTFNETVEGFVY
+1026 VIFNETVEGFVY

-1053 KATIIVDQLDAGNY
+1053 KATIILDQLDAGNY

-1181 VVATVEIDDNN
+1181 VVSNVEIDDNN
-1192 NVLIHVLTDGDDGV
+1192 DVLIHILTDGDDGV
-1206 AYVIINNRTYTGNIV
+1206 AYVIINNNTYTGRIV

-1229 TGLLP
+1229 TGLL
-1234 GVYETNLVYNGSVY
+1234 S
-1248 YNPSVVPVNFT
+1248 
-1259 VDKYD
+1259 
-1264 SAISV
+1264 
-1269 NVVDVVYGKNVVV
+1269 
-1282 NVTTDCDDG
+1282 
-1291 EIYIELNG
+1291 
-1299 QKYTGYI
+1299 GY
-1306 LGGKG
+1306 
-1311 SIIVPSLEPGSYLVN
+1311 
-1326 VTYNGSV
+1326 
-1333 HYNPCVV
+1333 
-1340 PVNFTV
+1340 
-1346 NRLNVTLVANVE
+1346 
-1358 IDDNDVLIHVLT
+1358 
-1370 DGDDGVAYVVINNR
+1370 
-1384 TYTGNIVN
+1384 
-1392 HTGVIN
+1392 
-1398 ITGLLPGVYETSL
+1398 YETSL
-1411 VYNGSVRY
+1411 VYNGSVHY

-1446 GKDVVVNVT
+1446 GKDVIVNVT
-1455 TDCDDGEIYI
+1455 TDCDDG
-1465 ELNGQKYTGYIVGGK
+1465 
-1480 GSIIVPSLEPG
+1480 
-1491 SYVVN
+1491 
-1496 VTYNGSVH
+1496 
-1504 YNSCVESVNF
+1504 
-1514 TVNKL
+1514 
-1519 NVTVVANVEIDDNDD
+1519 
-1534 VLIHVLTD
+1534 
-1542 GDDGVAYVVIN
+1542 
-1553 NRTFTGNIVNRTGVI
+1553 
-1568 NITGLLPGDYETNL
+1568 
-1582 VYNGSVHYNPS
+1582 
-1593 GVPVN
+1593 
-1598 FTVDK
+1598 
-1603 YDSEISVNVVDVVYG
+1603 
-1618 KDVIVNVTTDCDDSE
+1618 E

-1661 GFYIGNVTYEG
+1661 GFYICNVTYTG

-1684 FTVNRINS
+1684 FTVNKIDSS
-1692 TTYTSV
+1692 TNTFV

-1706 INIFTTGEDSV
+1706 INVLTTGEDSV

-1727 TCDITDG
+1727 TCNITGG
-1734 QGMII
+1734 QGMIM
-1739 ITGLDTGYYEANLT
+1739 ITGLDAGYYDANLT
-1753 YAGTKYYN
+1753 YAGNKYYN

-1808 VNDQI
+1808 VNGQI
-1813 FEGNIIGGIGLI
+1813 FEGNIIDGIGLI

-1830 DVGNYELNVTYK
+1830 DTGNYELNVTYK
-1842 GSDIYKPSVASVNF
+1842 GSDIYKPCVASVNF

-1861 PTCIR
+1861 STCIR
-1866 ANGASYIINYGGSY
+1866 ANDASYIINYGGTY

-1890 ANITFTI
+1890 VNITFTI
-1897 NGKIISSAVTDKSG
+1897 NGKNISSTLTDKSG
-1911 IAVIKLSP
+1911 IAVINLSP

-1950 VSINKENTLFYN
+1950 VSINKENTLFSN
-1962 VKSVKRYYKSN
+1962 VKSVKKYYKSN
-1973 ARSMQL
+1973 AKAIQL

-1986 KRKVMKNQW
+1986 KNKVIKNQW
-1995 VYFKVNKKTFK
+1995 VYFKVNNKKTYK

-2023 IKACKLNKKGIYKFT
+2023 IKACKLNTKGNYKFT
-2038 VTYKTTKT
+2038 VTYNTTKT
-2046 YKQTTKKGTLKVLK
+2046 FKQATKNGRLKVLK

>member
-42 AFGAAVDMRD
+42 AFGAAVDIRD

-95 RGGAIAIEDSSGS
+95 RGGAIAIEDSNGS

-114 MGNKVTNPNSEGG
+114 MGNKVTNPNSDGG

-151 NSATINGGAVHL
+151 NTATLNGGAVHL

-182 GAVWMGNNGNFTN
+182 GALYLYGGSGNFTN

-224 TENYAKYGGAVYIA
+224 TENYAKYGGAVYIT

-250 NNVSISG
+250 NNVSKSG
-257 GALYLYGGS
+257 GALYLYSGS

-280 VSGGAVYFSRSNGN
+280 VSGGAVYFSRSNG
-294 LTNSTFDDNRAN
+294 
-306 SGAAVYTEEDSFYH
+306 
-320 FINDT
+320 I
-325 FTANIAQEY
+325 
-334 GGAVYIKWD
+334 
-343 GMFTESKFNNNSAQY
+343 
-358 GGAVFINGS
+358 
-367 CTIINSTFTNN
+367 
-378 SASAN
+378 
-383 GGALYLYNGSGNF
+383 
-396 TNSIFNNNTAS
+396 
-407 VSGGAVYFSRSNGN
+407 

-460 YGGAVFINGSCT
+460 YGGAVFINNGSCT

-487 GAVLM
+487 GAVFI
-492 NNGSCTIVNS
+492 NNGS
-502 TFTNNSA
+502 
-509 SANGGALSI
+509 
-518 KYGNCT
+518 CT

-529 FTNNSASADGG
+529 FTNNSASA
-540 AVLMNNGSCTIVNST
+540 NGT

-594 LYFANYTFTDSTFKY
+594 LNFVNYTFTDSTFKY
-609 NLVEM
+609 NIVEM

-639 NGLDYSDGGAVCIID
+639 NGLEYSDGGAVCIID

-672 SATRAGGAVYTDCIC
+672 NATRGGGAVYTDGIC

-708 SYYGNFINVTFIDNI
+708 SYYGNLINVTFIDNI
-723 AVYRGGAVFCNGGDP
+723 AVDNGGAVFCNGDP
-738 FNFTNALFIRNYAED
+738 FNFTNALFIRNYAKQ
-753 GGAIY
+753 GGAVY
-758 NVGYGNF
+758 NMGYGNF

-775 NGSGGALH
+775 NGSGGALY

-788 GNLTNNIFNNNTAVY
+788 GNLTNNIFNNNTADIS

-903 TKALSDFDLCCI
+903 TRALSDFDLCCI

-921 IVMDYFYGSTGHI
+921 IVMNYFYDSTGHI
-934 LVNVSCLN
+934 LVNVSCLDIH
-942 MNLPYGIIQIII
+942 LPYGIIQIII

-966 QGVIDLDDVN
+966 QGVIDLDGVN

-984 LYNGSSLWAKSA
+984 LYNGSSIWAKSS

-1017 TYGEDATVE
+1017 TYGEDAAVE
-1026 VTFNETVEGFVY
+1026 VIFNETVEGFVY

-1053 KATIIVDQLDAGNY
+1053 KATIILDQLDAGNY

-1181 VVATVEIDDNN
+1181 VVSNVEIDDNN
-1192 NVLIHVLTDGDDGV
+1192 DVLIHILTDGDDGV
-1206 AYVIINNRTYTGNIV
+1206 AYVIINNNTYTGRIV

-1229 TGLLP
+1229 TGLL
-1234 GVYETNLVYNGSVY
+1234 S
-1248 YNPSVVPVNFT
+1248 
-1259 VDKYD
+1259 
-1264 SAISV
+1264 
-1269 NVVDVVYGKNVVV
+1269 
-1282 NVTTDCDDG
+1282 
-1291 EIYIELNG
+1291 
-1299 QKYTGYI
+1299 GY
-1306 LGGKG
+1306 
-1311 SIIVPSLEPGSYLVN
+1311 
-1326 VTYNGSV
+1326 
-1333 HYNPCVV
+1333 
-1340 PVNFTV
+1340 
-1346 NRLNVTLVANVE
+1346 
-1358 IDDNDVLIHVLT
+1358 
-1370 DGDDGVAYVVINNR
+1370 
-1384 TYTGNIVN
+1384 
-1392 HTGVIN
+1392 
-1398 ITGLLPGVYETSL
+1398 YETSL
-1411 VYNGSVRY
+1411 VYNGSVHY

-1446 GKDVVVNVT
+1446 GKDVIVNVT
-1455 TDCDDGEIYI
+1455 TDCDDG
-1465 ELNGQKYTGYIVGGK
+1465 
-1480 GSIIVPSLEPG
+1480 
-1491 SYVVN
+1491 
-1496 VTYNGSVH
+1496 
-1504 YNSCVESVNF
+1504 
-1514 TVNKL
+1514 
-1519 NVTVVANVEIDDNDD
+1519 
-1534 VLIHVLTD
+1534 
-1542 GDDGVAYVVIN
+1542 
-1553 NRTFTGNIVNRTGVI
+1553 
-1568 NITGLLPGDYETNL
+1568 
-1582 VYNGSVHYNPS
+1582 
-1593 GVPVN
+1593 
-1598 FTVDK
+1598 
-1603 YDSEISVNVVDVVYG
+1603 
-1618 KDVIVNVTTDCDDSE
+1618 E

-1661 GFYIGNVTYEG
+1661 GFYICNVTYTG

-1684 FTVNRINS
+1684 FTVNKIDSS
-1692 TTYTSV
+1692 TNTFV

-1706 INIFTTGEDSV
+1706 INVLTTGEDSV

-1727 TCDITDG
+1727 TCNITGG
-1734 QGMII
+1734 QGMIM
-1739 ITGLDTGYYEANLT
+1739 ITGLDAGYYDANLT
-1753 YAGTKYYN
+1753 YAGNKYYN

-1808 VNDQI
+1808 VNGQI
-1813 FEGNIIGGIGLI
+1813 FEGNIIDGIGLI

-1830 DVGNYELNVTYK
+1830 DTGNYELNVTYK
-1842 GSDIYKPSVASVNF
+1842 GSDIYKPCVASVNF

-1861 PTCIR
+1861 STCIR
-1866 ANGASYIINYGGSY
+1866 ANDASYIINYGGTY

-1890 ANITFTI
+1890 VNITFTI
-1897 NGKIISSAVTDKSG
+1897 NGKNISSTLTDKSG
-1911 IAVIKLSP
+1911 IAVINLSP

-1950 VSINKENTLFYN
+1950 VSINKENTLFSN
-1962 VKSVKRYYKSN
+1962 VKSVKKYYKSN
-1973 ARSMQL
+1973 AKAIQL

-1986 KRKVMKNQW
+1986 KNKVIKNQW
-1995 VYFKVNKKTFK
+1995 VYFKVNNKKTYK

-2023 IKACKLNKKGIYKFT
+2023 IKACKLNKKGNYKFT

-2046 YKQTTKKGTLKVLK
+2046 FKQATKNGRLKVLK

>member
-1 MTGNCEIINS
+1 MNAKENNDDTNFKSLSASNGDKGNLKDSNEVLNFSSLNNTINSGSSIIVLENNYTYDNSTDSRFIELGGIVISRDLTIDGQGHTIDLGGQIRFLNVNNYSITLKNINIINGITVGEFHGGAVLINNGNCTIINSTFTNNVAYACGGAVAVMTGNCEIINS

-42 AFGAAVDMRD
+42 AFGAAVDIRD

-95 RGGAIAIEDSSGS
+95 RGGAIAIEDSNGS

-114 MGNKVTNPNSEGG
+114 MGNKVTNPNSDGG

-151 NSATINGGAVHL
+151 NTATLNGGAVHL

-182 GAVWMGNNGNFTN
+182 GALYLYGGSGNFTN

-224 TENYAKYGGAVYIA
+224 TENYAKYGGAVYIT

-250 NNVSISG
+250 NNVSKSG
-257 GALYLYGGS
+257 GALYLYSGS

-280 VSGGAVYFSRSNGN
+280 VSGGAVYFSRSNG
-294 LTNSTFDDNRAN
+294 
-306 SGAAVYTEEDSFYH
+306 
-320 FINDT
+320 I
-325 FTANIAQEY
+325 
-334 GGAVYIKWD
+334 
-343 GMFTESKFNNNSAQY
+343 
-358 GGAVFINGS
+358 
-367 CTIINSTFTNN
+367 
-378 SASAN
+378 
-383 GGALYLYNGSGNF
+383 
-396 TNSIFNNNTAS
+396 
-407 VSGGAVYFSRSNGN
+407 

-460 YGGAVFINGSCT
+460 YGGAVFIN
-472 IVNSTFTNNSASADG
+472 
-487 GAVLM
+487 
-492 NNGSCTIVNS
+492 NGSCTIV
-502 TFTNNSA
+502 
-509 SANGGALSI
+509 
-518 KYGNCT
+518 
-524 IINST
+524 NST

-594 LYFANYTFTDSTFKY
+594 LNFVNYTFTDSTFKY
-609 NLVEM
+609 NIVEM

-639 NGLDYSDGGAVCIID
+639 NGLEYSEGGAVCIID

-672 SATRAGGAVYTDCIC
+672 SATRGGGAVYTDGIC

-723 AVYRGGAVFCNGGDP
+723 AVYRGGAVFCNGDP
-738 FNFTNALFIRNYAED
+738 FNFTNDLFIRNYAED
-753 GGAIY
+753 GGAVY
-758 NVGYGNF
+758 NMGHANF

-775 NGSGGALH
+775 NGSGGALY

-788 GNLTNNIFNNNTAVY
+788 GNLTNNIFNNNTADIS

-903 TKALSDFDLCCI
+903 TRALSDFDLCCI

-921 IVMDYFYGSTGHI
+921 IVMNYFYDSTGHI
-934 LVNVSCLN
+934 LVNVSCLDIH
-942 MNLPYGIIQIII
+942 LPYGIIQIII

-966 QGVIDLDDVN
+966 QGVIDLDGVN

-984 LYNGSSLWAKSA
+984 LYNGSSIWAKSS

-1017 TYGEDATVE
+1017 TYGEDAAVE
-1026 VTFNETVEGFVY
+1026 VIFNETVEGFVY

-1053 KATIIVDQLDAGNY
+1053 KATIILDQLDAGNY

-1181 VVATVEIDDNN
+1181 VVSNVEIDDNN
-1192 NVLIHVLTDGDDGV
+1192 DVLIHILTDGDDGV
-1206 AYVIINNRTYTGNIV
+1206 AYVIINNNTYTGRIV

-1229 TGLLP
+1229 TGLL
-1234 GVYETNLVYNGSVY
+1234 S
-1248 YNPSVVPVNFT
+1248 
-1259 VDKYD
+1259 
-1264 SAISV
+1264 
-1269 NVVDVVYGKNVVV
+1269 
-1282 NVTTDCDDG
+1282 
-1291 EIYIELNG
+1291 
-1299 QKYTGYI
+1299 GY
-1306 LGGKG
+1306 
-1311 SIIVPSLEPGSYLVN
+1311 
-1326 VTYNGSV
+1326 
-1333 HYNPCVV
+1333 
-1340 PVNFTV
+1340 
-1346 NRLNVTLVANVE
+1346 
-1358 IDDNDVLIHVLT
+1358 
-1370 DGDDGVAYVVINNR
+1370 
-1384 TYTGNIVN
+1384 
-1392 HTGVIN
+1392 
-1398 ITGLLPGVYETSL
+1398 YETSL
-1411 VYNGSVRY
+1411 VYNGSVHY

-1446 GKDVVVNVT
+1446 GKDVIVNVT
-1455 TDCDDGEIYI
+1455 TDCDDG
-1465 ELNGQKYTGYIVGGK
+1465 
-1480 GSIIVPSLEPG
+1480 
-1491 SYVVN
+1491 
-1496 VTYNGSVH
+1496 
-1504 YNSCVESVNF
+1504 
-1514 TVNKL
+1514 
-1519 NVTVVANVEIDDNDD
+1519 
-1534 VLIHVLTD
+1534 
-1542 GDDGVAYVVIN
+1542 
-1553 NRTFTGNIVNRTGVI
+1553 
-1568 NITGLLPGDYETNL
+1568 
-1582 VYNGSVHYNPS
+1582 
-1593 GVPVN
+1593 
-1598 FTVDK
+1598 
-1603 YDSEISVNVVDVVYG
+1603 
-1618 KDVIVNVTTDCDDSE
+1618 E

-1661 GFYIGNVTYEG
+1661 GFYICNVTYTG

-1684 FTVNRINS
+1684 FTVNKIDSS
-1692 TTYTSV
+1692 TNTFV

-1706 INIFTTGEDSV
+1706 INVLTTGEDSV

-1727 TCDITDG
+1727 TCNITGG
-1734 QGMII
+1734 QGMIM
-1739 ITGLDTGYYEANLT
+1739 ITGLDAGYYDANLT
-1753 YAGTKYYN
+1753 YVGNKYYN

-1808 VNDQI
+1808 VNGQI
-1813 FEGNIIGGIGLI
+1813 FEGNIIDGIGLI

-1830 DVGNYELNVTYK
+1830 DTGNYELNVTYK
-1842 GSDIYKPSVASVNF
+1842 GSDIYKPCVASVNF

-1861 PTCIR
+1861 STCIR
-1866 ANGASYIINYGGSY
+1866 ANDASYIINYGGTY

-1890 ANITFTI
+1890 VNITFTI
-1897 NGKIISSAVTDKSG
+1897 NGKNISSTLTDKSG
-1911 IAVIKLSP
+1911 IAVINLSP

-1950 VSINKENTLFYN
+1950 VSINKENTLFSN
-1962 VKSVKRYYKSN
+1962 VKSVKKYYKSN
-1973 ARSMQL
+1973 AKAIQL

-1986 KRKVMKNQW
+1986 KNKVIKNQW
-1995 VYFKVNKKTFK
+1995 VYFKVNNKKTYK

-2023 IKACKLNKKGIYKFT
+2023 IKACKLNKKGNYKFT
-2038 VTYKTTKT
+2038 VTYNTTKT
-2046 YKQTTKKGTLKVLK
+2046 FKQATKNGRLKVLK

>member
-1 MTGNCEIINS
+1 MNAKENNDDTNFKSLSASNGDKGNLKDSNEVLNFSSLNNTINSGSSIIVLENNYTYDNSTDSRFIELGGIVISCDLTIDGQGHTIDLGGQIRFLNVNNYSITLKNINIINGMTVGEFHGGAVLINNGNCTIINSTFTNNVAYAAGGAVAVMTGNCEIINS

-42 AFGAAVDMRD
+42 AFGAAVDIRD

-65 VVYRYGGAID
+65 VVYRYGGAI
-75 LSRVNYTFINSIFNY
+75 SFSSVNYTFINSIFNY

-95 RGGAIAIEDSSGS
+95 RGGAIAIEDSNGS

-114 MGNKVTNPNSEGG
+114 MGNKVTNPNSDGG

-151 NSATINGGAVHL
+151 NSATIDGGAVHL

-182 GAVWMGNNGNFTN
+182 GALYLYGGSGNFTN

-224 TENYAKYGGAVYIA
+224 TENYAKYGGAVYIT

-257 GALYLYGGS
+257 GALYLYSGS

-280 VSGGAVYFSRSNGN
+280 VSGGAVYFSRSNGI

-320 FINDT
+320 FINDA

-334 GGAVYIKWD
+334 GGAVYIKRD
-343 GMFTESKFNNNSAQY
+343 GMFTDSKFNNNSAQY
-358 GGAVFINGS
+358 GGAVFINNGS

-378 SASAN
+378 SASA
-383 GGALYLYNGSGNF
+383 
-396 TNSIFNNNTAS
+396 
-407 VSGGAVYFSRSNGN
+407 
-421 LTNSTFDDNRA
+421 D
-432 NSGAAVYT
+432 
-440 EEDSFYHFIND
+440 
-451 TFTANIAQE
+451 
-460 YGGAVFINGSCT
+460 
-472 IVNSTFTNNSASADG
+472 
-487 GAVLM
+487 
-492 NNGSCTIVNS
+492 
-502 TFTNNSA
+502 
-509 SANGGALSI
+509 
-518 KYGNCT
+518 
-524 IINST
+524 
-529 FTNNSASADGG
+529 
-540 AVLMNNGSCTIVNST
+540 
-555 FTNNSA
+555 
-561 SANGGAL
+561 GGAL

-594 LYFANYTFTDSTFKY
+594 LYFVNYTFTDSTFKY
-609 NLVEM
+609 NIVEM

-639 NGLDYSDGGAVCIID
+639 NGLEYSEGGAVCIID

-672 SATRAGGAVYTDCIC
+672 SATRGGGAVYTDGIC

-723 AVYRGGAVFCNGGDP
+723 AVYRGGAVFCNGDP

-753 GGAIY
+753 GGAVY
-758 NVGYGNF
+758 NMGHANF

-775 NGSGGALH
+775 NGSGGALY

-788 GNLTNNIFNNNTAVY
+788 GNLTNNIFNNNTADIS

-903 TKALSDFDLCCI
+903 TRALSDFDLCCI

-921 IVMDYFYGSTGHI
+921 IVMNYFYDSTGHI
-934 LVNVSCLN
+934 LVNVSCLDIH
-942 MNLPYGIIQIII
+942 LPYGIIQIII

-966 QGVIDLDDVN
+966 QGVIDLDGVN

-984 LYNGSSLWAKSA
+984 LYNGSSIWAKSS

-1017 TYGEDATVE
+1017 TYGEDAAVE
-1026 VTFNETVEGFVY
+1026 VIFNETVEGFVY

-1053 KATIIVDQLDAGNY
+1053 KATIILDQLDAGNY

-1181 VVATVEIDDNN
+1181 VVSNVEIDDNN
-1192 NVLIHVLTDGDDGV
+1192 DVLIHILTDGDDGV
-1206 AYVIINNRTYTGNIV
+1206 AYVIINNNTYTGRIV

-1229 TGLLP
+1229 TGLLS
-1234 GVYETNLVYNGSVY
+1234 GYYETSLVYNGSVH

-1269 NVVDVVYGKNVVV
+1269 NVVDVVYG
-1282 NVTTDCDDG
+1282 
-1291 EIYIELNG
+1291 
-1299 QKYTGYI
+1299 Q
-1306 LGGKG
+1306 
-1311 SIIVPSLEPGSYLVN
+1311 
-1326 VTYNGSV
+1326 
-1333 HYNPCVV
+1333 
-1340 PVNFTV
+1340 
-1346 NRLNVTLVANVE
+1346 
-1358 IDDNDVLIHVLT
+1358 
-1370 DGDDGVAYVVINNR
+1370 
-1384 TYTGNIVN
+1384 
-1392 HTGVIN
+1392 
-1398 ITGLLPGVYETSL
+1398 
-1411 VYNGSVRY
+1411 
-1419 NPSVVPVNFTVDK
+1419 
-1432 YDSAISVNVVDVVY
+1432 
-1446 GKDVVVNVT
+1446 
-1455 TDCDDGEIYI
+1455 
-1465 ELNGQKYTGYIVGGK
+1465 
-1480 GSIIVPSLEPG
+1480 
-1491 SYVVN
+1491 
-1496 VTYNGSVH
+1496 
-1504 YNSCVESVNF
+1504 
-1514 TVNKL
+1514 
-1519 NVTVVANVEIDDNDD
+1519 
-1534 VLIHVLTD
+1534 
-1542 GDDGVAYVVIN
+1542 
-1553 NRTFTGNIVNRTGVI
+1553 
-1568 NITGLLPGDYETNL
+1568 
-1582 VYNGSVHYNPS
+1582 
-1593 GVPVN
+1593 
-1598 FTVDK
+1598 
-1603 YDSEISVNVVDVVYG
+1603 
-1618 KDVIVNVTTDCDDSE
+1618 DVIVNVTTDCDDGE

-1649 GKGSIIVPSLEP
+1649 GKGSIIIPSLEP
-1661 GFYIGNVTYEG
+1661 GFYICNVTYTG

-1684 FTVNRINS
+1684 FTVNKINS
-1692 TTYTSV
+1692 TTNTFV

-1706 INIFTTGEDSV
+1706 INVLTTGEDSV

-1727 TCDITDG
+1727 TCNITGG
-1734 QGMII
+1734 QGMIM
-1739 ITGLDTGYYEANLT
+1739 ITGLDAGYYDANLT
-1753 YAGTKYYN
+1753 YVGNKYYN

-1775 DSSISVNT
+1775 DSSIFVNT
-1783 SDVVYGKDVLINVRT
+1783 SDVVYGNDLLINVRT

-1808 VNDQI
+1808 VNGQI
-1813 FEGNIIGGIGLI
+1813 FEGNIIDGIGLI

-1830 DVGNYELNVTYK
+1830 DAGNYEFNVTYK
-1842 GSDIYKPSVASVNF
+1842 GSDIYKPCVASVNF

-1861 PTCIR
+1861 STCIR
-1866 ANGASYIINYGGSY
+1866 ANDASYIINYGGTY

-1890 ANITFTI
+1890 VNITFTI
-1897 NGKIISSAVTDKSG
+1897 NGKNISSTLTDKSG
-1911 IAVIKLSP
+1911 IAVINLSP

-1950 VSINKENTLFYN
+1950 VSINKENTLFSN
-1962 VKSVKRYYKSN
+1962 VKSVKKYYKSN
-1973 ARSMQL
+1973 AKAIQL

-1986 KRKVMKNQW
+1986 KNKVIKNQW
-1995 VYFKVNKKTFK
+1995 VYFKVNNKKTYK

-2023 IKACKLNKKGIYKFT
+2023 IKACKLNKKGNYKFT

-2046 YKQTTKKGTLKVLK
+2046 FKQATKNGRLKVLK

>member
-1 MTGNCEIINS
+1 MNAKENNDDTNFKSLSASNGDKGDLKDSNEVLNFSSLNNTINSGSSIIVLENNYTYDNSTDSRFIELGGIVISRDLTIDGQGHTIDLGGQIRFLNVNNYSITLKNINIINGITVGEFHGGAVLINNGNCTIINSTFTNNVAYACGGAVAVMTGNCEIINS

-42 AFGAAVDMRD
+42 AFGAAVDIRD

-95 RGGAIAIEDSSGS
+95 RGGAIAIEDSNGS

-114 MGNKVTNPNSEGG
+114 MGNKVTNPNSDGG

-151 NSATINGGAVHL
+151 NTATLNGGAVHL

-182 GAVWMGNNGNFTN
+182 GALYLYGGSGNFTN

-224 TENYAKYGGAVYIA
+224 TENYAKYGGAVYIT

-250 NNVSISG
+250 NNVSKSG
-257 GALYLYGGS
+257 GALYLYDGS

-280 VSGGAVYFSRSNGN
+280 VSGGAVYFSRSNGI

-334 GGAVYIKWD
+334 GGAVYIKRD
-343 GMFTESKFNNNSAQY
+343 GMFTDSKFNNNSAQY
-358 GGAVFINGS
+358 GGAVFINNGS
-367 CTIINSTFTNN
+367 CTII
-378 SASAN
+378 
-383 GGALYLYNGSGNF
+383 
-396 TNSIFNNNTAS
+396 
-407 VSGGAVYFSRSNGN
+407 
-421 LTNSTFDDNRA
+421 
-432 NSGAAVYT
+432 
-440 EEDSFYHFIND
+440 
-451 TFTANIAQE
+451 
-460 YGGAVFINGSCT
+460 
-472 IVNSTFTNNSASADG
+472 
-487 GAVLM
+487 
-492 NNGSCTIVNS
+492 
-502 TFTNNSA
+502 
-509 SANGGALSI
+509 
-518 KYGNCT
+518 
-524 IINST
+524 
-529 FTNNSASADGG
+529 
-540 AVLMNNGSCTIVNST
+540 NST

-594 LYFANYTFTDSTFKY
+594 LNFVNYTFTDSTFKY
-609 NLVEM
+609 NIVEM

-639 NGLDYSDGGAVCIID
+639 NGLEYSEGGAVCIID

-672 SATRAGGAVYTDCIC
+672 SATRGGGAVYTDGIC

-723 AVYRGGAVFCNGGDP
+723 AVYRGGAVFCNGDP
-738 FNFTNALFIRNYAED
+738 FNFTNDLFIRNYAED
-753 GGAIY
+753 GGAVY
-758 NVGYGNF
+758 NMGHANF

-775 NGSGGALH
+775 NGSGGALY

-788 GNLTNNIFNNNTAVY
+788 GNLTNNIFNNNTADIS

-903 TKALSDFDLCCI
+903 TRALSDFDLCCI

-921 IVMDYFYGSTGHI
+921 IVMNYFYDSTGHI
-934 LVNVSCLN
+934 LVNVSCLDIH
-942 MNLPYGIIQIII
+942 LPYGIIQIII

-966 QGVIDLDDVN
+966 QGVIDLDGVN

-984 LYNGSSLWAKSA
+984 LYNGSSIWAKSS

-1017 TYGEDATVE
+1017 TYGEDAAVE
-1026 VTFNETVEGFVY
+1026 VIFNETVEGFVY

-1053 KATIIVDQLDAGNY
+1053 KATIILDQLDAGNY

-1181 VVATVEIDDNN
+1181 VVSNVEIDDNN
-1192 NVLIHVLTDGDDGV
+1192 DVLIHILTDGDDGV
-1206 AYVIINNRTYTGNIV
+1206 AYVIINNNTYTGRIV

-1229 TGLLP
+1229 TGLL
-1234 GVYETNLVYNGSVY
+1234 S
-1248 YNPSVVPVNFT
+1248 
-1259 VDKYD
+1259 
-1264 SAISV
+1264 
-1269 NVVDVVYGKNVVV
+1269 
-1282 NVTTDCDDG
+1282 
-1291 EIYIELNG
+1291 
-1299 QKYTGYI
+1299 GY
-1306 LGGKG
+1306 
-1311 SIIVPSLEPGSYLVN
+1311 
-1326 VTYNGSV
+1326 
-1333 HYNPCVV
+1333 
-1340 PVNFTV
+1340 
-1346 NRLNVTLVANVE
+1346 
-1358 IDDNDVLIHVLT
+1358 
-1370 DGDDGVAYVVINNR
+1370 
-1384 TYTGNIVN
+1384 
-1392 HTGVIN
+1392 
-1398 ITGLLPGVYETSL
+1398 YETSL
-1411 VYNGSVRY
+1411 VYNGSVHY

-1446 GKDVVVNVT
+1446 GKDVIVNVT
-1455 TDCDDGEIYI
+1455 TDCDDG
-1465 ELNGQKYTGYIVGGK
+1465 
-1480 GSIIVPSLEPG
+1480 
-1491 SYVVN
+1491 
-1496 VTYNGSVH
+1496 
-1504 YNSCVESVNF
+1504 
-1514 TVNKL
+1514 
-1519 NVTVVANVEIDDNDD
+1519 
-1534 VLIHVLTD
+1534 
-1542 GDDGVAYVVIN
+1542 
-1553 NRTFTGNIVNRTGVI
+1553 
-1568 NITGLLPGDYETNL
+1568 
-1582 VYNGSVHYNPS
+1582 
-1593 GVPVN
+1593 
-1598 FTVDK
+1598 
-1603 YDSEISVNVVDVVYG
+1603 
-1618 KDVIVNVTTDCDDSE
+1618 E

-1661 GFYIGNVTYEG
+1661 GFYICNVTYTG

-1684 FTVNRINS
+1684 FTVNKIDSS
-1692 TTYTSV
+1692 TNTFV

-1706 INIFTTGEDSV
+1706 INVLTTGEDSV

-1727 TCDITDG
+1727 TCNITGG
-1734 QGMII
+1734 QGMIM
-1739 ITGLDTGYYEANLT
+1739 ITGLDAGYYDANLT
-1753 YAGTKYYN
+1753 YAGNKYYN

-1808 VNDQI
+1808 VNGQI
-1813 FEGNIIGGIGLI
+1813 FEGNIIDGIGLI

-1830 DVGNYELNVTYK
+1830 DTGNYELNVTYK
-1842 GSDIYKPSVASVNF
+1842 GSDIYKPCVASVNF

-1861 PTCIR
+1861 STCIR
-1866 ANGASYIINYGGSY
+1866 ANDASYIINYGGTY

-1890 ANITFTI
+1890 VNITFTI
-1897 NGKIISSAVTDKSG
+1897 NGKNISSTLTDKSG
-1911 IAVIKLSP
+1911 IAVINLSP

-1950 VSINKENTLFYN
+1950 VSINKENTLFSN
-1962 VKSVKRYYKSN
+1962 VKSVKKYYKSN
-1973 ARSMQL
+1973 AKAIQL

-1986 KRKVMKNQW
+1986 KNKVIKNQW
-1995 VYFKVNKKTFK
+1995 VYFKVNNKKTYK

-2023 IKACKLNKKGIYKFT
+2023 IKACKLNKKGNYKFT
-2038 VTYKTTKT
+2038 VTYNTTKT
-2046 YKQTTKKGTLKVLK
+2046 FKQATKNGRLKVLK

>member
-1 MTGNCEIINS
+1 MNAKENNDDTNFKSLSASNGDKGDLKDSNEVLNFSSLNNTINSGSSIIVLENNYTYDNSTDSRFIELGGIVISRDLTIDGQGHTIDLGGQIRFLNVNNYSITLKNINIINGITVGEFHGGAVLINNGNCTIINSTFTNNVAYACGGAVAVMTGNCEIINS

-42 AFGAAVDMRD
+42 AFGAAVDIRD

-95 RGGAIAIEDSSGS
+95 RGGAIAIEDSNGS

-114 MGNKVTNPNSEGG
+114 MGNKVTNPNSDGG

-151 NSATINGGAVHL
+151 NTATLNGGAVHL

-182 GAVWMGNNGNFTN
+182 GALYLYGGSGNFTN

-224 TENYAKYGGAVYIA
+224 TENYAKYGGAVYIT

-250 NNVSISG
+250 NNVSKSG
-257 GALYLYGGS
+257 GALYLYDGS

-280 VSGGAVYFSRSNGN
+280 VSGGAVYFSRSNGI

-334 GGAVYIKWD
+334 GGAVYIKRD
-343 GMFTESKFNNNSAQY
+343 GMFTDSKFNNNSAQY
-358 GGAVFINGS
+358 GGAVFINNGS
-367 CTIINSTFTNN
+367 CTII
-378 SASAN
+378 
-383 GGALYLYNGSGNF
+383 
-396 TNSIFNNNTAS
+396 
-407 VSGGAVYFSRSNGN
+407 
-421 LTNSTFDDNRA
+421 
-432 NSGAAVYT
+432 
-440 EEDSFYHFIND
+440 
-451 TFTANIAQE
+451 
-460 YGGAVFINGSCT
+460 
-472 IVNSTFTNNSASADG
+472 
-487 GAVLM
+487 
-492 NNGSCTIVNS
+492 
-502 TFTNNSA
+502 
-509 SANGGALSI
+509 
-518 KYGNCT
+518 
-524 IINST
+524 
-529 FTNNSASADGG
+529 
-540 AVLMNNGSCTIVNST
+540 NST

-594 LYFANYTFTDSTFKY
+594 LYFVNYTFTDSTFKY
-609 NLVEM
+609 NIVEM

-639 NGLDYSDGGAVCIID
+639 NGLEYSEGGAVCIID

-672 SATRAGGAVYTDCIC
+672 SATRGGGAVYTDGIC

-695 NNTAYTGGAVRMN
+695 NNTAYSGGAVRMN
-708 SYYGNFINVTFIDNI
+708 SYYGNLINVTFIDNI
-723 AVYRGGAVFCNGGDP
+723 AVDNGGAVFCNGDP
-738 FNFTNALFIRNYAED
+738 FNFTNALFIRNYAKQ
-753 GGAIY
+753 GGAVY
-758 NVGYGNF
+758 NMGYGNF

-775 NGSGGALH
+775 NGSGGALY

-788 GNLTNNIFNNNTAVY
+788 GNLTNNIFNNNTADIS

-903 TKALSDFDLCCI
+903 TRALSDFDLCCI

-921 IVMDYFYGSTGHI
+921 IVMNYFYDSTGHI
-934 LVNVSCLN
+934 LVNVSCLDIH
-942 MNLPYGIIQIII
+942 LPYGIIQIII

-966 QGVIDLDDVN
+966 QGVIDLDGVN

-984 LYNGSSLWAKSA
+984 LYNGSSIWAKSS

-1017 TYGEDATVE
+1017 TYGEDAAVE
-1026 VTFNETVEGFVY
+1026 VIFNETVEGFVY

-1053 KATIIVDQLDAGNY
+1053 KATIILDQLDAGNY

-1181 VVATVEIDDNN
+1181 VVSNVEIDDNN
-1192 NVLIHVLTDGDDGV
+1192 DVLIHILTDGDDGV
-1206 AYVIINNRTYTGNIV
+1206 AYVIINNNTYTGCIV

-1229 TGLLP
+1229 TGLL
-1234 GVYETNLVYNGSVY
+1234 S
-1248 YNPSVVPVNFT
+1248 
-1259 VDKYD
+1259 
-1264 SAISV
+1264 
-1269 NVVDVVYGKNVVV
+1269 
-1282 NVTTDCDDG
+1282 
-1291 EIYIELNG
+1291 
-1299 QKYTGYI
+1299 GY
-1306 LGGKG
+1306 
-1311 SIIVPSLEPGSYLVN
+1311 
-1326 VTYNGSV
+1326 
-1333 HYNPCVV
+1333 
-1340 PVNFTV
+1340 
-1346 NRLNVTLVANVE
+1346 
-1358 IDDNDVLIHVLT
+1358 
-1370 DGDDGVAYVVINNR
+1370 
-1384 TYTGNIVN
+1384 
-1392 HTGVIN
+1392 
-1398 ITGLLPGVYETSL
+1398 YETSL
-1411 VYNGSVRY
+1411 VYNGSVHY

-1446 GKDVVVNVT
+1446 GKDVIVNVT
-1455 TDCDDGEIYI
+1455 TDCDDG
-1465 ELNGQKYTGYIVGGK
+1465 
-1480 GSIIVPSLEPG
+1480 
-1491 SYVVN
+1491 
-1496 VTYNGSVH
+1496 
-1504 YNSCVESVNF
+1504 
-1514 TVNKL
+1514 
-1519 NVTVVANVEIDDNDD
+1519 
-1534 VLIHVLTD
+1534 
-1542 GDDGVAYVVIN
+1542 
-1553 NRTFTGNIVNRTGVI
+1553 
-1568 NITGLLPGDYETNL
+1568 
-1582 VYNGSVHYNPS
+1582 
-1593 GVPVN
+1593 
-1598 FTVDK
+1598 
-1603 YDSEISVNVVDVVYG
+1603 
-1618 KDVIVNVTTDCDDSE
+1618 E

-1661 GFYIGNVTYEG
+1661 GFYICNVTYTG

-1684 FTVNRINS
+1684 FTVNKIDSS
-1692 TTYTSV
+1692 TNTFV

-1706 INIFTTGEDSV
+1706 INVLTTGEDSV

-1727 TCDITDG
+1727 TCNITGG
-1734 QGMII
+1734 QGMIM
-1739 ITGLDTGYYEANLT
+1739 ITGLDAGYYDANLT
-1753 YAGTKYYN
+1753 YAGNKYYN

-1808 VNDQI
+1808 VNGQI
-1813 FEGNIIGGIGLI
+1813 FEGNIIDGIGLI

-1830 DVGNYELNVTYK
+1830 DTGNYELNVTYK
-1842 GSDIYKPSVASVNF
+1842 GSDIYKPCVASVNF

-1861 PTCIR
+1861 STCIR
-1866 ANGASYIINYGGSY
+1866 ANDASYIINYGGTY

-1890 ANITFTI
+1890 VNITFTI
-1897 NGKIISSAVTDKSG
+1897 NGKNISSTLTDKSG
-1911 IAVIKLSP
+1911 IAVINLSP

-1950 VSINKENTLFYN
+1950 VSINKENTLFSN
-1962 VKSVKRYYKSN
+1962 VKSVKKYYKSN
-1973 ARSMQL
+1973 AKAIQL

-1986 KRKVMKNQW
+1986 KNKVIKNQW
-1995 VYFKVNKKTFK
+1995 VYFKVNNKKTYK

-2023 IKACKLNKKGIYKFT
+2023 IKACKLNKKGNYKFT

-2046 YKQTTKKGTLKVLK
+2046 FKQATKNGRLKVLK

>member
-1 MTGNCEIINS
+1 MNAKENNDDTNFKSLSASNGDKGDLKDSNEVLNFSSLNNTINSGSSIIVLENNYTYDNSTDSRFIELGGIVISRDLTIDGQGHTIDLGGQIRFLNVNNYSITLKNINIINGITVGEFHGGAVLINNGNCTIINSTFTNNVAYACGGAVAVMTGNCEIINS

-42 AFGAAVDMRD
+42 AFGAAVDIRD

-95 RGGAIAIEDSSGS
+95 RGGAIAIEDSNGS

-114 MGNKVTNPNSEGG
+114 MGNKVTNPNSDGG

-151 NSATINGGAVHL
+151 NTATLNGGAVHL

-182 GAVWMGNNGNFTN
+182 GALYLYGGSGNFTN

-224 TENYAKYGGAVYIA
+224 TENYAKYGGAVYIT

-250 NNVSISG
+250 NNVSKSG
-257 GALYLYGGS
+257 GALYLYSGS

-280 VSGGAVYFSRSNGN
+280 VSGGAVYFSRSNGI

-334 GGAVYIKWD
+334 GGAVYIKRD
-343 GMFTESKFNNNSAQY
+343 GMFTDSKFNNNSAQY
-358 GGAVFINGS
+358 GGAVFINNGS
-367 CTIINSTFTNN
+367 CTII
-378 SASAN
+378 
-383 GGALYLYNGSGNF
+383 
-396 TNSIFNNNTAS
+396 
-407 VSGGAVYFSRSNGN
+407 
-421 LTNSTFDDNRA
+421 
-432 NSGAAVYT
+432 
-440 EEDSFYHFIND
+440 
-451 TFTANIAQE
+451 
-460 YGGAVFINGSCT
+460 
-472 IVNSTFTNNSASADG
+472 
-487 GAVLM
+487 
-492 NNGSCTIVNS
+492 
-502 TFTNNSA
+502 
-509 SANGGALSI
+509 
-518 KYGNCT
+518 
-524 IINST
+524 
-529 FTNNSASADGG
+529 
-540 AVLMNNGSCTIVNST
+540 NST

-594 LYFANYTFTDSTFKY
+594 LYFVNYTFTDSTFKY
-609 NLVEM
+609 NIVEM

-639 NGLDYSDGGAVCIID
+639 NGLEYSDGGAVCIID

-672 SATRAGGAVYTDCIC
+672 SATRGGGAVYTDGVC

-708 SYYGNFINVTFIDNI
+708 SYYGNLINVTFIDNI
-723 AVYRGGAVFCNGGDP
+723 AVDNGGAVFCNGDP
-738 FNFTNALFIRNYAED
+738 FNFTNALFIRNYAKQ
-753 GGAIY
+753 GGAVY
-758 NVGYGNF
+758 NMGYGNF

-775 NGSGGALH
+775 NGSGGALY

-788 GNLTNNIFNNNTAVY
+788 GNLTNNIFNNNTADIS

-903 TKALSDFDLCCI
+903 TRALSDFDLCCI

-921 IVMDYFYGSTGHI
+921 IVMNYFYDSTGHI
-934 LVNVSCLN
+934 LVNVSCLDIH
-942 MNLPYGIIQIII
+942 LPYGIIQIII

-966 QGVIDLDDVN
+966 QGVIDLDGVN

-984 LYNGSSLWAKSA
+984 LYNGSSIWAKSS

-1017 TYGEDATVE
+1017 TYGEDAAVE
-1026 VTFNETVEGFVY
+1026 VIFNETVEGFVY

-1053 KATIIVDQLDAGNY
+1053 KATIILDQLDAGNY

-1181 VVATVEIDDNN
+1181 VVSNVEIDDNN
-1192 NVLIHVLTDGDDGV
+1192 DVLIHILTDGDDGV
-1206 AYVIINNRTYTGNIV
+1206 AYVIINNNTYTGRIV

-1229 TGLLP
+1229 TGLL
-1234 GVYETNLVYNGSVY
+1234 S
-1248 YNPSVVPVNFT
+1248 
-1259 VDKYD
+1259 
-1264 SAISV
+1264 
-1269 NVVDVVYGKNVVV
+1269 
-1282 NVTTDCDDG
+1282 
-1291 EIYIELNG
+1291 
-1299 QKYTGYI
+1299 GY
-1306 LGGKG
+1306 
-1311 SIIVPSLEPGSYLVN
+1311 
-1326 VTYNGSV
+1326 
-1333 HYNPCVV
+1333 
-1340 PVNFTV
+1340 
-1346 NRLNVTLVANVE
+1346 
-1358 IDDNDVLIHVLT
+1358 
-1370 DGDDGVAYVVINNR
+1370 
-1384 TYTGNIVN
+1384 
-1392 HTGVIN
+1392 
-1398 ITGLLPGVYETSL
+1398 YETSL
-1411 VYNGSVRY
+1411 VYNGSVHY

-1446 GKDVVVNVT
+1446 GKDVIVNVT
-1455 TDCDDGEIYI
+1455 TDCDDG
-1465 ELNGQKYTGYIVGGK
+1465 
-1480 GSIIVPSLEPG
+1480 
-1491 SYVVN
+1491 
-1496 VTYNGSVH
+1496 
-1504 YNSCVESVNF
+1504 
-1514 TVNKL
+1514 
-1519 NVTVVANVEIDDNDD
+1519 
-1534 VLIHVLTD
+1534 
-1542 GDDGVAYVVIN
+1542 
-1553 NRTFTGNIVNRTGVI
+1553 
-1568 NITGLLPGDYETNL
+1568 
-1582 VYNGSVHYNPS
+1582 
-1593 GVPVN
+1593 
-1598 FTVDK
+1598 
-1603 YDSEISVNVVDVVYG
+1603 
-1618 KDVIVNVTTDCDDSE
+1618 E

-1661 GFYIGNVTYEG
+1661 GFYICNVTYTG

-1684 FTVNRINS
+1684 FTVNKIDSS
-1692 TTYTSV
+1692 TNTFV

-1706 INIFTTGEDSV
+1706 INVLTTGEDSV

-1727 TCDITDG
+1727 TCNITGG
-1734 QGMII
+1734 QGMIM
-1739 ITGLDTGYYEANLT
+1739 ITGLDAGYYDANLT
-1753 YAGTKYYN
+1753 YAGNKYYN

-1808 VNDQI
+1808 VNGQI
-1813 FEGNIIGGIGLI
+1813 FEGNIIDGIGLI

-1830 DVGNYELNVTYK
+1830 DTGNYELNVTYK
-1842 GSDIYKPSVASVNF
+1842 GSDIYKPCVASVNF

-1861 PTCIR
+1861 STCIR
-1866 ANGASYIINYGGSY
+1866 ANDASYIINYGGTY

-1890 ANITFTI
+1890 VNITFTI
-1897 NGKIISSAVTDKSG
+1897 NGKNISSTLTDKSG
-1911 IAVIKLSP
+1911 IAVINLSP

-1950 VSINKENTLFYN
+1950 VSINKENTLFSN
-1962 VKSVKRYYKSN
+1962 VKSVKKYYKSN
-1973 ARSMQL
+1973 AKAIQL

-1986 KRKVMKNQW
+1986 KNKVIKNQW
-1995 VYFKVNKKTFK
+1995 VYFKVNNKKTYK

-2023 IKACKLNKKGIYKFT
+2023 IKACKLNKKGNYKFT
-2038 VTYKTTKT
+2038 VTYNTTKT
-2046 YKQTTKKGTLKVLK
+2046 FKQATKNGRLKVLK

>member
-1 MTGNCEIINS
+1 MNAKENNDDTNFKSLSASNGDKGDLKDSNEVLNFSSLNNTINSGSSIIVLENNYTYDNSTDSRFIELGGIVISRDLTIDGQGHTIDLGGQIRFLNVNNYSITLKNINIINGITVGEFHGGAVLINNGNCTIINSTFTNNVAYACGGAVAVMTGNCEIINS

-42 AFGAAVDMRD
+42 AFGAAVDIRD

-95 RGGAIAIEDSSGS
+95 RGGAIAIEDSNGS

-114 MGNKVTNPNSEGG
+114 MGNKVTNPNSDGG

-151 NSATINGGAVHL
+151 NTATLNGGAVHL

-182 GAVWMGNNGNFTN
+182 GALYLYGGSGNFTN

-224 TENYAKYGGAVYIA
+224 TENYAKYGGAVYIT

-250 NNVSISG
+250 NNVSKSG
-257 GALYLYGGS
+257 GALYLYDGS

-280 VSGGAVYFSRSNGN
+280 VSGGAVYFSRSNG
-294 LTNSTFDDNRAN
+294 
-306 SGAAVYTEEDSFYH
+306 
-320 FINDT
+320 I
-325 FTANIAQEY
+325 
-334 GGAVYIKWD
+334 
-343 GMFTESKFNNNSAQY
+343 
-358 GGAVFINGS
+358 
-367 CTIINSTFTNN
+367 
-378 SASAN
+378 
-383 GGALYLYNGSGNF
+383 
-396 TNSIFNNNTAS
+396 
-407 VSGGAVYFSRSNGN
+407 

-460 YGGAVFINGSCT
+460 YGGAVFIN
-472 IVNSTFTNNSASADG
+472 
-487 GAVLM
+487 
-492 NNGSCTIVNS
+492 NGSCTIVNS

-518 KYGNCT
+518 KYGSCT
-524 IINST
+524 IVNST

-594 LYFANYTFTDSTFKY
+594 LNFVNYTFTDSTFKY
-609 NLVEM
+609 NIVEM

-639 NGLDYSDGGAVCIID
+639 NGLEYSEGGAVCIID

-672 SATRAGGAVYTDCIC
+672 SATRGGGAVYTDGIC

-723 AVYRGGAVFCNGGDP
+723 AVYRGGAVFCNGDP
-738 FNFTNALFIRNYAED
+738 FNFTNDLFIRNYAED
-753 GGAIY
+753 GGAVY
-758 NVGYGNF
+758 NMGHANF

-775 NGSGGALH
+775 NGSGGALY

-788 GNLTNNIFNNNTAVY
+788 GNLTNNIFNNNTADIS

-903 TKALSDFDLCCI
+903 TRALSDFDLCCI

-921 IVMDYFYGSTGHI
+921 IVMNYFYDSTGHI
-934 LVNVSCLN
+934 LVNVSCLDIH
-942 MNLPYGIIQIII
+942 LPYGIIQIII

-966 QGVIDLDDVN
+966 QGVIDLDGVN

-984 LYNGSSLWAKSA
+984 LYNGSSIWAKSS

-1017 TYGEDATVE
+1017 TYGEDAAVE
-1026 VTFNETVEGFVY
+1026 VIFNETVEGFVY

-1053 KATIIVDQLDAGNY
+1053 KATIILDQLDAGNY

-1181 VVATVEIDDNN
+1181 VVSNVEIDDNN
-1192 NVLIHVLTDGDDGV
+1192 DVLIHILTDGDDGV
-1206 AYVIINNRTYTGNIV
+1206 AYVIINNNTYTGRIV

-1229 TGLLP
+1229 TGLL
-1234 GVYETNLVYNGSVY
+1234 S
-1248 YNPSVVPVNFT
+1248 
-1259 VDKYD
+1259 
-1264 SAISV
+1264 
-1269 NVVDVVYGKNVVV
+1269 
-1282 NVTTDCDDG
+1282 
-1291 EIYIELNG
+1291 
-1299 QKYTGYI
+1299 GY
-1306 LGGKG
+1306 
-1311 SIIVPSLEPGSYLVN
+1311 
-1326 VTYNGSV
+1326 
-1333 HYNPCVV
+1333 
-1340 PVNFTV
+1340 
-1346 NRLNVTLVANVE
+1346 
-1358 IDDNDVLIHVLT
+1358 
-1370 DGDDGVAYVVINNR
+1370 
-1384 TYTGNIVN
+1384 
-1392 HTGVIN
+1392 
-1398 ITGLLPGVYETSL
+1398 YETSL
-1411 VYNGSVRY
+1411 VYNGSVHY

-1446 GKDVVVNVT
+1446 GKDVIVNVT
-1455 TDCDDGEIYI
+1455 TDCDDG
-1465 ELNGQKYTGYIVGGK
+1465 
-1480 GSIIVPSLEPG
+1480 
-1491 SYVVN
+1491 
-1496 VTYNGSVH
+1496 
-1504 YNSCVESVNF
+1504 
-1514 TVNKL
+1514 
-1519 NVTVVANVEIDDNDD
+1519 
-1534 VLIHVLTD
+1534 
-1542 GDDGVAYVVIN
+1542 
-1553 NRTFTGNIVNRTGVI
+1553 
-1568 NITGLLPGDYETNL
+1568 
-1582 VYNGSVHYNPS
+1582 
-1593 GVPVN
+1593 
-1598 FTVDK
+1598 
-1603 YDSEISVNVVDVVYG
+1603 
-1618 KDVIVNVTTDCDDSE
+1618 E

-1661 GFYIGNVTYEG
+1661 GFYICNVTYTG

-1684 FTVNRINS
+1684 FTVNKIDSS
-1692 TTYTSV
+1692 TNTFV

-1706 INIFTTGEDSV
+1706 INVLTTGEDSV

-1727 TCDITDG
+1727 TCNITGG
-1734 QGMII
+1734 QGMIM
-1739 ITGLDTGYYEANLT
+1739 ITGLDAGYYDANLT
-1753 YAGTKYYN
+1753 YAGNKYYN

-1808 VNDQI
+1808 VNGQI
-1813 FEGNIIGGIGLI
+1813 FEGNIIDGIGLI

-1830 DVGNYELNVTYK
+1830 DTGNYELNVTYK
-1842 GSDIYKPSVASVNF
+1842 GSDIYKPCVASVNF

-1861 PTCIR
+1861 STCIR
-1866 ANGASYIINYGGSY
+1866 ANDASYIINYGGTY

-1890 ANITFTI
+1890 VNITFTI
-1897 NGKIISSAVTDKSG
+1897 NGKNISSTLTDKSG
-1911 IAVIKLSP
+1911 IAVINLSP

-1950 VSINKENTLFYN
+1950 VSINKENTLFSN
-1962 VKSVKRYYKSN
+1962 VKSVKKYYKSN
-1973 ARSMQL
+1973 AKAIQL

-1986 KRKVMKNQW
+1986 KNKVIKNQW
-1995 VYFKVNKKTFK
+1995 VYFKVNNKKTYK

-2023 IKACKLNKKGIYKFT
+2023 IKACKLNKKGNYKFT
-2038 VTYKTTKT
+2038 VTYNTTKT
-2046 YKQTTKKGTLKVLK
+2046 FKQATKNGRLKVLK

>member
-1 MTGNCEIINS
+1 MNAKENNDDTNFKSLSASNGDKGNLKDSNEVLNFSSLNNTINSGSSIIVLENNYTYDNSTDSRFIELGGIVISRDLTIDGQGHTIDLGGQIRFLNVNNYSITLKNINIINGITVGEFHGGAVLINNGNCTIINSTFTNNVAYACGGAVAVMTGNCEIINS

-24 GVRGNA
+24 CVRGNA

-42 AFGAAVDMRD
+42 AFGAAVDIRD

-95 RGGAIAIEDSSGS
+95 RGGAIAIEDSNGS

-114 MGNKVTNPNSEGG
+114 MGNKVTNPNSDGG

-151 NSATINGGAVHL
+151 NTATLNGGAVHL

-182 GAVWMGNNGNFTN
+182 GALYLYGGSGNFTN

-224 TENYAKYGGAVYIA
+224 TENYAKYGGAVYIT

-250 NNVSISG
+250 NNVSKSG
-257 GALYLYGGS
+257 GALYLYDGS

-280 VSGGAVYFSRSNGN
+280 VSGGAVYFSRSNG
-294 LTNSTFDDNRAN
+294 
-306 SGAAVYTEEDSFYH
+306 
-320 FINDT
+320 I
-325 FTANIAQEY
+325 
-334 GGAVYIKWD
+334 
-343 GMFTESKFNNNSAQY
+343 
-358 GGAVFINGS
+358 
-367 CTIINSTFTNN
+367 
-378 SASAN
+378 
-383 GGALYLYNGSGNF
+383 
-396 TNSIFNNNTAS
+396 
-407 VSGGAVYFSRSNGN
+407 

-460 YGGAVFINGSCT
+460 YGGAVFI
-472 IVNSTFTNNSASADG
+472 
-487 GAVLM
+487 
-492 NNGSCTIVNS
+492 
-502 TFTNNSA
+502 
-509 SANGGALSI
+509 
-518 KYGNCT
+518 
-524 IINST
+524 
-529 FTNNSASADGG
+529 
-540 AVLMNNGSCTIVNST
+540 NNGSCTIVNST

-594 LYFANYTFTDSTFKY
+594 LNFVNYTFTDSTFKY
-609 NLVEM
+609 NIVEM

-639 NGLDYSDGGAVCIID
+639 NGLEYSEGGAVCIID

-672 SATRAGGAVYTDCIC
+672 SATRGGGAVYTDGIC

-723 AVYRGGAVFCNGGDP
+723 AVYRGGAVFCNGDP
-738 FNFTNALFIRNYAED
+738 FNFTNDLFIRNYAED
-753 GGAIY
+753 GGAVY
-758 NVGYGNF
+758 NMGHANF

-775 NGSGGALH
+775 NGSGGALY

-788 GNLTNNIFNNNTAVY
+788 GNLTNNIFNNNTADIS

-903 TKALSDFDLCCI
+903 TRALSDFDLCCI

-921 IVMDYFYGSTGHI
+921 IVMNYFYDSTGHI
-934 LVNVSCLN
+934 LVNVSCLDIH
-942 MNLPYGIIQIII
+942 LPYGIIQIII

-966 QGVIDLDDVN
+966 QGVIDLDGVN

-984 LYNGSSLWAKSA
+984 LYNGSSIWAKSS

-1017 TYGEDATVE
+1017 TYGEDAAVE
-1026 VTFNETVEGFVY
+1026 VIFNETVEGFVY

-1053 KATIIVDQLDAGNY
+1053 KATIILDQLDAGNY

-1181 VVATVEIDDNN
+1181 VVSNVEIDDNN
-1192 NVLIHVLTDGDDGV
+1192 DVLIHILTDGDDGV
-1206 AYVIINNRTYTGNIV
+1206 AYVIINNNTYTGRIV

-1229 TGLLP
+1229 TGLL
-1234 GVYETNLVYNGSVY
+1234 S
-1248 YNPSVVPVNFT
+1248 
-1259 VDKYD
+1259 
-1264 SAISV
+1264 
-1269 NVVDVVYGKNVVV
+1269 
-1282 NVTTDCDDG
+1282 
-1291 EIYIELNG
+1291 
-1299 QKYTGYI
+1299 GY
-1306 LGGKG
+1306 
-1311 SIIVPSLEPGSYLVN
+1311 
-1326 VTYNGSV
+1326 
-1333 HYNPCVV
+1333 
-1340 PVNFTV
+1340 
-1346 NRLNVTLVANVE
+1346 
-1358 IDDNDVLIHVLT
+1358 
-1370 DGDDGVAYVVINNR
+1370 
-1384 TYTGNIVN
+1384 
-1392 HTGVIN
+1392 
-1398 ITGLLPGVYETSL
+1398 YETSL
-1411 VYNGSVRY
+1411 VYNGSVHY

-1446 GKDVVVNVT
+1446 GKDVIVNVT
-1455 TDCDDGEIYI
+1455 TDCDDG
-1465 ELNGQKYTGYIVGGK
+1465 
-1480 GSIIVPSLEPG
+1480 
-1491 SYVVN
+1491 
-1496 VTYNGSVH
+1496 
-1504 YNSCVESVNF
+1504 
-1514 TVNKL
+1514 
-1519 NVTVVANVEIDDNDD
+1519 
-1534 VLIHVLTD
+1534 
-1542 GDDGVAYVVIN
+1542 
-1553 NRTFTGNIVNRTGVI
+1553 
-1568 NITGLLPGDYETNL
+1568 
-1582 VYNGSVHYNPS
+1582 
-1593 GVPVN
+1593 
-1598 FTVDK
+1598 
-1603 YDSEISVNVVDVVYG
+1603 
-1618 KDVIVNVTTDCDDSE
+1618 E

-1661 GFYIGNVTYEG
+1661 GFYICNVTYTG

-1684 FTVNRINS
+1684 FTVNKIDSS
-1692 TTYTSV
+1692 TNTFV

-1706 INIFTTGEDSV
+1706 INVLTTGEDSV

-1727 TCDITDG
+1727 TCNITGG
-1734 QGMII
+1734 QGMIM
-1739 ITGLDTGYYEANLT
+1739 ITGLDAGYYDANLT
-1753 YAGTKYYN
+1753 YAGNKYYN

-1808 VNDQI
+1808 VNGQI
-1813 FEGNIIGGIGLI
+1813 FEGNIIDGIGLI

-1830 DVGNYELNVTYK
+1830 DTGNYELNVTYK
-1842 GSDIYKPSVASVNF
+1842 GSDIYKPCVASVNF

-1861 PTCIR
+1861 STCIR
-1866 ANGASYIINYGGSY
+1866 ANDASYIINYGGTY

-1890 ANITFTI
+1890 VNITFTI
-1897 NGKIISSAVTDKSG
+1897 NGKNISSTLTDKSG
-1911 IAVIKLSP
+1911 IAVINLSP

-1950 VSINKENTLFYN
+1950 VSINKENTLFSN
-1962 VKSVKRYYKSN
+1962 VKSVKKYYKSN
-1973 ARSMQL
+1973 AKAIQL

-1986 KRKVMKNQW
+1986 KNKVIKNQW
-1995 VYFKVNKKTFK
+1995 VYFKVNNKKTYK

-2023 IKACKLNKKGIYKFT
+2023 IKACKLNKKGNYKFT
-2038 VTYKTTKT
+2038 VTYNTTKT
-2046 YKQTTKKGTLKVLK
+2046 FKQATKNGRLKVLK

>member
-1 MTGNCEIINS
+1 MNAKENNDDTNFKSLSASNGDKGDLKDSNEVLNFSSLNNTINSGSSIIVLENNYTYDNSTDSRFIELGGIVISRDLTIDGQGHTIDLGGQIRFLNVNNYSITLKNINIINGITVGEFHGGAVLINNGNCTIINSTFTNNVAYACGGAVAVMTGNCEIINS

-42 AFGAAVDMRD
+42 AFGAAVDIRD

-95 RGGAIAIEDSSGS
+95 RGGAIAIEDSNGS

-114 MGNKVTNPNSEGG
+114 MGNKVTNPNSDGG

-151 NSATINGGAVHL
+151 NTATLNGGAVHL

-182 GAVWMGNNGNFTN
+182 GALYLYGGSGNFTN

-224 TENYAKYGGAVYIA
+224 TENYAKYGGAVYIT

-250 NNVSISG
+250 NNVSKSG
-257 GALYLYGGS
+257 GALYLYSGS

-280 VSGGAVYFSRSNGN
+280 VSGGAVYFSRSNGI

-320 FINDT
+320 FINDA

-334 GGAVYIKWD
+334 GGAVYIKRD
-343 GMFTESKFNNNSAQY
+343 GMFTDSKFNNNSAQY
-358 GGAVFINGS
+358 GGAVFINNGS

-383 GGALYLYNGSGNF
+383 GGAL
-396 TNSIFNNNTAS
+396 
-407 VSGGAVYFSRSNGN
+407 
-421 LTNSTFDDNRA
+421 
-432 NSGAAVYT
+432 
-440 EEDSFYHFIND
+440 
-451 TFTANIAQE
+451 
-460 YGGAVFINGSCT
+460 
-472 IVNSTFTNNSASADG
+472 
-487 GAVLM
+487 
-492 NNGSCTIVNS
+492 
-502 TFTNNSA
+502 
-509 SANGGALSI
+509 SI
-518 KYGNCT
+518 KYGSCT

-540 AVLMNNGSCTIVNST
+540 AVLMNNGSCTIINST

-594 LYFANYTFTDSTFKY
+594 LYFVNYTFTDSTFKY
-609 NLVEM
+609 NIVEM

-639 NGLDYSDGGAVCIID
+639 NGLEYSDGGAVCIID

-672 SATRAGGAVYTDCIC
+672 SATRGGGAVYTDGVC

-695 NNTAYTGGAVRMN
+695 NNTAYSGGAVRMN
-708 SYYGNFINVTFIDNI
+708 SYYGNLINVTFIDNI
-723 AVYRGGAVFCNGGDP
+723 AVDNGGAVFCNGDP
-738 FNFTNALFIRNYAED
+738 FNFTNALFIRNYAKQ
-753 GGAIY
+753 GGAVY
-758 NVGYGNF
+758 NMGYGNF

-775 NGSGGALH
+775 NGSGGALY

-788 GNLTNNIFNNNTAVY
+788 GNLTNNIFNNNTADIS

-903 TKALSDFDLCCI
+903 TRALSDFDLCCI

-921 IVMDYFYGSTGHI
+921 IVMNYFYDSTGHI
-934 LVNVSCLN
+934 LVNVSCLDIH
-942 MNLPYGIIQIII
+942 LPYGIIQIII

-966 QGVIDLDDVN
+966 QGVIDLDGVN

-984 LYNGSSLWAKSA
+984 LYNGSSIWAKSS

-1017 TYGEDATVE
+1017 TYGEDAAVE
-1026 VTFNETVEGFVY
+1026 VIFNETVEGFVY

-1053 KATIIVDQLDAGNY
+1053 KATIILDQLDAGNY

-1181 VVATVEIDDNN
+1181 VVSNVEIDDNN
-1192 NVLIHVLTDGDDGV
+1192 DVLIHILTDGDDGV
-1206 AYVIINNRTYTGNIV
+1206 AYVIINNNTYTGRIV

-1229 TGLLP
+1229 TGLL
-1234 GVYETNLVYNGSVY
+1234 S
-1248 YNPSVVPVNFT
+1248 
-1259 VDKYD
+1259 
-1264 SAISV
+1264 
-1269 NVVDVVYGKNVVV
+1269 
-1282 NVTTDCDDG
+1282 
-1291 EIYIELNG
+1291 
-1299 QKYTGYI
+1299 GY
-1306 LGGKG
+1306 
-1311 SIIVPSLEPGSYLVN
+1311 
-1326 VTYNGSV
+1326 
-1333 HYNPCVV
+1333 
-1340 PVNFTV
+1340 
-1346 NRLNVTLVANVE
+1346 
-1358 IDDNDVLIHVLT
+1358 
-1370 DGDDGVAYVVINNR
+1370 
-1384 TYTGNIVN
+1384 
-1392 HTGVIN
+1392 
-1398 ITGLLPGVYETSL
+1398 YETSL
-1411 VYNGSVRY
+1411 VYNGSVHY

-1446 GKDVVVNVT
+1446 GKDVIVNVT
-1455 TDCDDGEIYI
+1455 TDCDDG
-1465 ELNGQKYTGYIVGGK
+1465 
-1480 GSIIVPSLEPG
+1480 
-1491 SYVVN
+1491 
-1496 VTYNGSVH
+1496 
-1504 YNSCVESVNF
+1504 
-1514 TVNKL
+1514 
-1519 NVTVVANVEIDDNDD
+1519 
-1534 VLIHVLTD
+1534 
-1542 GDDGVAYVVIN
+1542 
-1553 NRTFTGNIVNRTGVI
+1553 
-1568 NITGLLPGDYETNL
+1568 
-1582 VYNGSVHYNPS
+1582 
-1593 GVPVN
+1593 
-1598 FTVDK
+1598 
-1603 YDSEISVNVVDVVYG
+1603 
-1618 KDVIVNVTTDCDDSE
+1618 E

-1661 GFYIGNVTYEG
+1661 GFYICNVTYTG

-1684 FTVNRINS
+1684 FTVNKIDSS
-1692 TTYTSV
+1692 TNTFV

-1706 INIFTTGEDSV
+1706 INVLTTGEDSV

-1727 TCDITDG
+1727 TCNITGG
-1734 QGMII
+1734 QGMIM
-1739 ITGLDTGYYEANLT
+1739 ITGLDAGYYDANLT
-1753 YAGTKYYN
+1753 YAGNKYYN

-1808 VNDQI
+1808 VNGQI
-1813 FEGNIIGGIGLI
+1813 FEGNIIDGIGLI

-1830 DVGNYELNVTYK
+1830 DTGNYELNVTYK
-1842 GSDIYKPSVASVNF
+1842 GSDIYKPCVASVNF

-1861 PTCIR
+1861 STCIR
-1866 ANGASYIINYGGSY
+1866 ANDASYIINYGGTY

-1890 ANITFTI
+1890 VNITFTI
-1897 NGKIISSAVTDKSG
+1897 NGKNISSTLTDKSG
-1911 IAVIKLSP
+1911 IAVINLSP

-1950 VSINKENTLFYN
+1950 VSINKENTLFSN
-1962 VKSVKRYYKSN
+1962 VKSVKKYYKSN
-1973 ARSMQL
+1973 AKAIQL

-1986 KRKVMKNQW
+1986 KNKVIKNQW
-1995 VYFKVNKKTFK
+1995 VYFKVNNKKTYK

-2023 IKACKLNKKGIYKFT
+2023 IKACKLNKKGNYKFT

-2046 YKQTTKKGTLKVLK
+2046 FKQATKNGRLKVLK

>member
-1 MTGNCEIINS
+1 MNAKENNDDTNFKSLSASNGDKGDLKDSNEVLNFSSLNNTINSGSSIIVLENNYTYDNSTDSRFIELGGIVISRDLTIDGQGHTIDLGGQIRFLNVNNYSITLKNINIINGITVGEFHGGAVLINNGNCTIINSTFTNNVAYACGGAVAVMTGNCEIINS

-42 AFGAAVDMRD
+42 AFGAAVDIRD

-95 RGGAIAIEDSSGS
+95 RGGAIAIEDSNGS

-114 MGNKVTNPNSEGG
+114 MGNKVTNPNSDGG

-151 NSATINGGAVHL
+151 NTATLNGGAVHL

-182 GAVWMGNNGNFTN
+182 GALYLYGGSGNFTN

-224 TENYAKYGGAVYIA
+224 TENYAKYGGAVYIT

-250 NNVSISG
+250 NNVSKSG
-257 GALYLYGGS
+257 GALYLYSGS

-280 VSGGAVYFSRSNGN
+280 VSGGAVYFSRSNGI

-320 FINDT
+320 FINDA

-334 GGAVYIKWD
+334 GGAVYIKRD
-343 GMFTESKFNNNSAQY
+343 GMFTDSKFNNNSAQY
-358 GGAVFINGS
+358 GGAVFINNGS
-367 CTIINSTFTNN
+367 CTII
-378 SASAN
+378 
-383 GGALYLYNGSGNF
+383 
-396 TNSIFNNNTAS
+396 
-407 VSGGAVYFSRSNGN
+407 
-421 LTNSTFDDNRA
+421 
-432 NSGAAVYT
+432 
-440 EEDSFYHFIND
+440 
-451 TFTANIAQE
+451 
-460 YGGAVFINGSCT
+460 
-472 IVNSTFTNNSASADG
+472 
-487 GAVLM
+487 
-492 NNGSCTIVNS
+492 
-502 TFTNNSA
+502 
-509 SANGGALSI
+509 
-518 KYGNCT
+518 
-524 IINST
+524 
-529 FTNNSASADGG
+529 
-540 AVLMNNGSCTIVNST
+540 NST

-594 LYFANYTFTDSTFKY
+594 LYFVNYTFTDSTFKY
-609 NLVEM
+609 NIVEM

-639 NGLDYSDGGAVCIID
+639 NGLEYSDGGAVCIID

-672 SATRAGGAVYTDCIC
+672 SATRGGGAVYTDGVC

-695 NNTAYTGGAVRMN
+695 NNTAYSGGAVRMN
-708 SYYGNFINVTFIDNI
+708 SYYGNLINVTFIDNI
-723 AVYRGGAVFCNGGDP
+723 AVDNGGAVFCNGDP
-738 FNFTNALFIRNYAED
+738 FNFTNALFIRNYAKQ
-753 GGAIY
+753 GGAVY
-758 NVGYGNF
+758 NMGYGNF

-775 NGSGGALH
+775 NGSGGALY

-788 GNLTNNIFNNNTAVY
+788 GNLTNNIFNNNTADIS

-903 TKALSDFDLCCI
+903 TRALSDFDLCCI

-921 IVMDYFYGSTGHI
+921 IVMNYFYDSTGHI
-934 LVNVSCLN
+934 LVNVSCLDIH
-942 MNLPYGIIQIII
+942 LPYGIIQIII

-966 QGVIDLDDVN
+966 QGVIDLDGVN

-984 LYNGSSLWAKSA
+984 LYNGSSIWAKSS

-1017 TYGEDATVE
+1017 TYGEDAAVE
-1026 VTFNETVEGFVY
+1026 VIFNETVEGFVY

-1053 KATIIVDQLDAGNY
+1053 KATIILDQLDAGNY

-1181 VVATVEIDDNN
+1181 VVSNVEIDDNN
-1192 NVLIHVLTDGDDGV
+1192 DVLIHILTDGDDGV
-1206 AYVIINNRTYTGNIV
+1206 AYVIINNNTYTGRIV

-1229 TGLLP
+1229 TGLLS
-1234 GVYETNLVYNGSVY
+1234 GYYETSLVYNGSVH

-1269 NVVDVVYGKNVVV
+1269 NV
-1282 NVTTDCDDG
+1282 
-1291 EIYIELNG
+1291 
-1299 QKYTGYI
+1299 
-1306 LGGKG
+1306 
-1311 SIIVPSLEPGSYLVN
+1311 
-1326 VTYNGSV
+1326 
-1333 HYNPCVV
+1333 
-1340 PVNFTV
+1340 
-1346 NRLNVTLVANVE
+1346 A
-1358 IDDNDVLIHVLT
+1358 
-1370 DGDDGVAYVVINNR
+1370 
-1384 TYTGNIVN
+1384 
-1392 HTGVIN
+1392 
-1398 ITGLLPGVYETSL
+1398 
-1411 VYNGSVRY
+1411 
-1419 NPSVVPVNFTVDK
+1419 
-1432 YDSAISVNVVDVVY
+1432 
-1446 GKDVVVNVT
+1446 
-1455 TDCDDGEIYI
+1455 
-1465 ELNGQKYTGYIVGGK
+1465 
-1480 GSIIVPSLEPG
+1480 
-1491 SYVVN
+1491 
-1496 VTYNGSVH
+1496 
-1504 YNSCVESVNF
+1504 
-1514 TVNKL
+1514 
-1519 NVTVVANVEIDDNDD
+1519 
-1534 VLIHVLTD
+1534 
-1542 GDDGVAYVVIN
+1542 
-1553 NRTFTGNIVNRTGVI
+1553 
-1568 NITGLLPGDYETNL
+1568 
-1582 VYNGSVHYNPS
+1582 
-1593 GVPVN
+1593 
-1598 FTVDK
+1598 
-1603 YDSEISVNVVDVVYG
+1603 DVVYG
-1618 KDVIVNVTTDCDDSE
+1618 KDVIVNVTTDCDDGE

-1661 GFYIGNVTYEG
+1661 GFYICNVTYTG

-1684 FTVNRINS
+1684 FTVNKIDSS
-1692 TTYTSV
+1692 TNTFV

-1706 INIFTTGEDSV
+1706 INVLTTGEDSV

-1727 TCDITDG
+1727 TCNITGG
-1734 QGMII
+1734 QGMIM
-1739 ITGLDTGYYEANLT
+1739 ITGLDAGYYDANLT
-1753 YAGTKYYN
+1753 YAGNKYYN

-1808 VNDQI
+1808 VNGQI
-1813 FEGNIIGGIGLI
+1813 FEGNIIDGIGLI

-1830 DVGNYELNVTYK
+1830 DTGNYELNVTYK
-1842 GSDIYKPSVASVNF
+1842 GSDIYKPCVASVNF

-1861 PTCIR
+1861 STCIR
-1866 ANGASYIINYGGSY
+1866 ANDASYIINYGGTY

-1890 ANITFTI
+1890 VNITFTI
-1897 NGKIISSAVTDKSG
+1897 NGKNISSTLTDKSG
-1911 IAVIKLSP
+1911 IAVINLSP

-1950 VSINKENTLFYN
+1950 VSINKENTLFSN
-1962 VKSVKRYYKSN
+1962 VKSVKKYYKSN
-1973 ARSMQL
+1973 AKAIQL

-1986 KRKVMKNQW
+1986 KNKVIKNQW
-1995 VYFKVNKKTFK
+1995 VYFKVNNKKTYK

-2023 IKACKLNKKGIYKFT
+2023 IKACKLNKKGNYKFT

-2046 YKQTTKKGTLKVLK
+2046 FKQATKNGRLKVLK